1 MKNAKRW
8 LAILLAVTL
17 LCSNGVSQLGMIV
30 SASELETTEEAQP
43 KEDAVV
49 EQAEETKEDTGKAT
63 VEGVTPEEERGE
75 SSAQDA
81 ETANV
86 PKAAAQE
93 GVQEGQNEATVQE
106 TEEAPVAV
114 APAMVAPASESAG
127 QAEEAAAPE
136 VQTYNVKINKSEL
149 NGGQI
154 KIWGSDNNK
163 VDVTEYDGNNQYVK
177 EVKEGEEFNF
187 QITLNDGFEIAQ
199 VKVNGNAFDPANTEG
214 NVITYKVAGINEEKV
229 IDVTYNKVETPAEEK
244 AAEEPK
250 TEDETKV
257 EEPAVENPT
266 ASAAVTATGE
276 IMTDFYVK
284 ADRSSVTVGDT
295 VNVKAI
301 IKPDEFSDKRVTWES
316 SDETIATVDEN
327 GLVTTR
333 AIGTVRITGKSE
345 ANPDMTDFDII
356 TVNPIQVS
364 KITITGYA
372 KEYMLPNETVK
383 LDATVEPDN
392 AADKSVI
399 WTSSDETIA
408 TVDQNGNVNALK
420 QGEVTIRVAANDASG
435 KYAEQKIKVYDAKP
449 QEATVQVWVTN
460 QYRGISY
467 TINIPADGT
476 EVNASD
482 VIQKVDGYVSTN
494 IIRVGTWESGSTWST
509 IQKTNPVQKFRYNNN
524 RIQYTTNGYLW
535 SNVSSNKIVA
545 FYAIKTTAELG
556 NTDVGVAV
564 GDWPYGPGEATSH
577 TKQTIRI
584 KIVVDG
590 SNNEIYNSGLLRY
603 DNRSNG
609 EYGKI
614 EFDCDESRYEIKEIL
629 VYKNDSGTGKPLKTY
644 TSVPTGG
651 ISVKFTD
658 GGTNHYLV
666 KAVVKP
672 KEFDVTYDINGGEG
686 KVPASTKLTA
696 VDGQQVTVATSPQ
709 PTKEGYIF
717 AGWEYDGTT
726 YYGGESF
733 EMPPHNVTF
742 KAKWLKT
749 SGVITYSSN
758 NEEWGTVSRS
768 YETLKDGSTET
779 RGSVAKANEGCVFAG
794 WKNNQTGEIV
804 SNELIYKP
812 IAEPG
817 SYTAVFKA
825 NINKYLELKTNDVTA
840 KYDGKDYATGTATVK
855 DKATGKVADDVTI
868 KYQKADGS
876 WTTNPSEITATN
888 VSDSKTVQV
897 RATSEKYTGEL
908 IGTEKLTITPKPVTV
923 TANSYNKAYGA
934 TDPEFT
940 AKVEGTLGSDT
951 VNYKLNRETGEDVGT
966 YKILAI
972 GDAAQGNYSV
982 TYYPG
987 TLTITAATRPEDRQL
1002 GVTSYEGVYDANEH
1016 TITVDNVLD
1025 GDVVEYSY
1033 DGGET
1038 WTTNLNQYKDVTET
1052 TIKVRVT
1059 NANYDPS
1066 PVELEGTV
1074 KITPKPVTVTA
1085 NSYNKAYGA
1094 TDPTFTA
1101 KVEGTL
1107 GTDAVNY
1114 ILNRETGENVG
1125 TYKILAI
1132 GDATQGNYSVTY
1144 YPGTL
1149 TITASTRPEDK
1160 QLGVTSYEGVYDAN
1174 NHTITVNN
1182 VLDGDVVEYSYDGG
1196 ETWTTNLNQYKDVT
1210 ETTIKVRVTNANYD
1224 PNPVELEGTVKI
1236 TPKPVTV
1243 TANSDSKTYGAA
1255 DPEFTATVVGTLGTD
1270 KVTYNLSREAGEDV
1284 GTYPIT
1290 ASGDATQGNYNV
1302 TYHPGTLTI
1311 TAATR
1316 PEDKQLSVTSYEG
1329 VYDANNHTIT
1339 VNNVLDGDVVEYS
1352 YDGGETWTT
1361 NLNQYKD
1368 VTETT
1373 IKVRVTNANYDPN
1386 PVELEGTVKITP
1398 KPVTVTANSD
1408 SKTYGAADPEFTATV
1423 VGTLG
1428 TDKVTYNLSREAGE
1442 DVGTYPITASGDATQ
1457 GNYNVT
1463 YHPGTLTIT
1472 AATRPEDRQLGV
1484 TSYEGVY
1491 DANEHTI
1498 TVDNVLDGDVVEYS
1512 YDGGETWTTNL
1523 NQYKDVTETTIKVR
1537 VTNANYD
1544 PNPVELEGTVKI
1556 TPKPVTVTANSDSKT
1571 YGAADPEFTA
1581 TVVGTLGTDKVTYNL
1596 SREAGEDVGTY
1607 PITASGDATQGNY
1620 NVTYHPGTLTIT
1632 AATRPEDRQLG
1643 VTSYEGV
1650 YDANEHTITV
1660 NNVLDGDV
1668 VEYSYD
1674 GGETWTTN
1682 LNQYKDVTETTIK
1695 VRVTNANYDPNPV
1708 ELEGTVKITP
1718 KPVTVTAN
1726 SDSKT
1731 YGASDPEFTA
1741 TVEGPLG
1748 SDTVS
1753 YKLNRET
1760 GEDVGTYKILAI
1772 GDAAQGNYSVTYYP
1786 GKLTITAAT
1795 RPEDKQLSVTSYE
1808 GVYDANEH
1816 TITVDNVLDGDVV
1829 EYSYDGGETW
1839 TTNLNQYKD
1848 VTETTIKVR
1857 VTNANY
1863 DPSPVELEGT
1873 VKITPATLTVSTPTD
1888 TKVYEGTPLTAA
1900 GTISGFVNDETAT
1913 FATTGSQ
1920 TEVGSTANTY
1930 SLTWDGT
1937 AKESNYKVVET
1948 IGTLTVTAQSIDPDN
1963 PNYKGITV
1971 DAPTDV
1977 EYTGEDQTWLP
1988 TVTDGNGKALVKDT
2002 DYTVTYDNEDRTNV
2016 TGTITVTINGAG
2028 NYAGTITRT
2037 YQITPK
2043 PVTIT
2048 TESKTKAFDG
2058 TALTA
2063 GGKVEGIV
2071 SGETYGFEVTGSQT
2085 YVGSS
2090 PNTYEMV
2097 WADSEVEG
2105 TSGTYT
2111 AKKTNYT
2118 VTESIGTLA
2127 VTAGTPENPLD
2138 PTLVVNKTHDK
2149 SQTYKAGDVITFTIT
2164 AKNIYEEAKTI
2175 TLEELEG
2182 VALDANVF
2190 ENVAPGA
2197 EVTATATYTVTEQDI
2212 VNGTFTNNVTVTFS
2226 GVDDKFTGTDTV
2238 DELEDA
2244 NPHMTIT
2251 KTTVGA
2257 DAGHIYKL
2265 GEVINYKIT
2274 ATNDGNLTL
2283 TNVKVE
2289 DALTGNVGEN
2299 AFTIDTLAPGEA
2311 QTFDVRY
2318 VVTENDVLA
2327 GKVINNATGTATD
2340 PTDPDEPKTPVTPG
2354 EKEDP
2359 IETPNPSLAVVKTSD
2374 KTGVVKLGETITY
2387 TITVTNNGNVTIN
2400 DIEVT
2405 DELTGNTGDNAFTI
2419 DRLAVGETKQ
2429 FTATYT
2435 VTEDDILEGTIVNR
2449 ATATGKDPR
2458 NEEVTGEGEVRV
2470 DTEEK
2475 DDSKKDDSK
2484 KDDSKK
2490 NDSDKKPG
2498 AVKTGDATDV
2508 IPFFGMTVLAA
2519 GAAIVIALK
2528 KKRRA

>member
-1 MKNAKRW
+1 MKNAKQW

-17 LCSNGVSQLGMIV
+17 LCSNGVSQLAMTV

-43 KEDAVV
+43 KEEAVV
-49 EQAEETKEDTGKAT
+49 EQEEETMEDTDKATAEE
-63 VEGVTPEEERGE
+63 VTPEEERGE
-75 SSAQDA
+75 SSVQDA
-81 ETANV
+81 ETANA
-86 PKAAAQE
+86 PKATAQE
-93 GVQEGQNEATVQE
+93 GVQEGHNEANVL
-106 TEEAPVAV
+106 EAAPATV
-114 APAMVAPASESAG
+114 APTTATPATVTPATAVPASEGAG
-127 QAEEAAAPE
+127 QQGEAAAPE

-154 KIWGSDNNK
+154 KIWVSDNNK

-229 IDVTYNKVETPAEEK
+229 IDVTYNRVETPAEEK

-333 AIGTVRITGKSE
+333 AIGTVRIIGKSE

-524 RIQYTTNGYLW
+524 RIQYTTNGYSW

-629 VYKNDSGTGKPLKTY
+629 VYKNDSGTGTPLKTY

-768 YETLKDGSTET
+768 YETLKDGATET
-779 RGSVAKANEGCVFAG
+779 RGSVAKANEGCVFTG

-812 IAEPG
+812 SAEPG

-855 DKATGKVADDVTI
+855 DKATGKVVDDVI
-868 KYQKADGS
+868 IEYQKADGS

-908 IGTEKLTITPKPVTV
+908 TGTEELTITPKPVTV

-934 TDPEFT
+934 ADPEFT

-987 TLTITAATRPEDRQL
+987 TLTITAATRPEDKQL
-1002 GVTSYEGVYDANEH
+1002 SVTSYEGVYDANEH

-1033 DGGET
+1033 NDGET
-1038 WTTNLNQYKDVTET
+1038 W
-1052 TIKVRVT
+1052 
-1059 NANYDPS
+1059 
-1066 PVELEGTV
+1066 
-1074 KITPKPVTVTA
+1074 
-1085 NSYNKAYGA
+1085 KA
-1094 TDPTFTA
+1094 
-1101 KVEGTL
+1101 
-1107 GTDAVNY
+1107 
-1114 ILNRETGENVG
+1114 
-1125 TYKILAI
+1125 
-1132 GDATQGNYSVTY
+1132 
-1144 YPGTL
+1144 
-1149 TITASTRPEDK
+1149 
-1160 QLGVTSYEGVYDAN
+1160 
-1174 NHTITVNN
+1174 
-1182 VLDGDVVEYSYDGG
+1182 
-1196 ETWTTNLNQYKDVT
+1196 NLNQYKDVT

-1236 TPKPVTV
+1236 TPKSVTV
-1243 TANSDSKTYGAA
+1243 TANS
-1255 DPEFTATVVGTLGTD
+1255 
-1270 KVTYNLSREAGEDV
+1270 YN
-1284 GTYPIT
+1284 
-1290 ASGDATQGNYNV
+1290 
-1302 TYHPGTLTI
+1302 
-1311 TAATR
+1311 
-1316 PEDKQLSVTSYEG
+1316 
-1329 VYDANNHTIT
+1329 
-1339 VNNVLDGDVVEYS
+1339 
-1352 YDGGETWTT
+1352 
-1361 NLNQYKD
+1361 
-1368 VTETT
+1368 
-1373 IKVRVTNANYDPN
+1373 
-1386 PVELEGTVKITP
+1386 
-1398 KPVTVTANSD
+1398 
-1408 SKTYGAADPEFTATV
+1408 
-1423 VGTLG
+1423 
-1428 TDKVTYNLSREAGE
+1428 
-1442 DVGTYPITASGDATQ
+1442 
-1457 GNYNVT
+1457 
-1463 YHPGTLTIT
+1463 
-1472 AATRPEDRQLGV
+1472 
-1484 TSYEGVY
+1484 
-1491 DANEHTI
+1491 
-1498 TVDNVLDGDVVEYS
+1498 
-1512 YDGGETWTTNL
+1512 
-1523 NQYKDVTETTIKVR
+1523 
-1537 VTNANYD
+1537 
-1544 PNPVELEGTVKI
+1544 
-1556 TPKPVTVTANSDSKT
+1556 
-1571 YGAADPEFTA
+1571 
-1581 TVVGTLGTDKVTYNL
+1581 
-1596 SREAGEDVGTY
+1596 
-1607 PITASGDATQGNY
+1607 
-1620 NVTYHPGTLTIT
+1620 
-1632 AATRPEDRQLG
+1632 
-1643 VTSYEGV
+1643 
-1650 YDANEHTITV
+1650 
-1660 NNVLDGDV
+1660 
-1668 VEYSYD
+1668 
-1674 GGETWTTN
+1674 
-1682 LNQYKDVTETTIK
+1682 
-1695 VRVTNANYDPNPV
+1695 
-1708 ELEGTVKITP
+1708 
-1718 KPVTVTAN
+1718 
-1726 SDSKT
+1726 KT

-1741 TVEGPLG
+1741 TVEGTLG
-1748 SDTVS
+1748 SDTVN

-1786 GKLTITAAT
+1786 GTLTITAAT

-1829 EYSYDGGETW
+1829 EYSYNDGETW
-1839 TTNLNQYKD
+1839 KANLNQYKD

-1863 DPSPVELEGT
+1863 DPNPVELEGT
-1873 VKITPATLTVSTPTD
+1873 VKITPATLTVSTPIA

-1977 EYTGEDQTWLP
+1977 EYTGVDQTWLP

-2016 TGTITVTINGAG
+2016 TGIITVTINGAG

-2048 TESKTKAFDG
+2048 TESKTRAFDG

-2071 SGETYGFEVTGSQT
+2071 SGETYGFKTTGSQT

-2090 PNTYEMV
+2090 QNTYEMV

-2118 VTESIGTLA
+2118 VTESIGTLV

-2257 DAGHIYKL
+2257 EEGHIYKL

-2299 AFTIDTLAPGEA
+2299 AWTIDTLAPGEA
-2311 QTFDVRY
+2311 QTFEASY
-2318 VVTENDVLA
+2318 TVTENDVLE
-2327 GKVINNATGTATD
+2327 GKVVNNATGTATN
-2340 PTDPDEPKTPVTPG
+2340 PTNPEKPDTPVTPG
-2354 EKEDP
+2354 TKENP
-2359 IETPNPSLAVVKTSD
+2359 IETPNPSLTVVKTSD

-2435 VTEDDILEGTIVNR
+2435 VTEDDILEGIIVNR

-2458 NEEVTGEGEVRV
+2458 NEEVTGDGEVRV

>member
-93 GVQEGQNEATVQE
+93 GQNEANVP
-106 TEEAPVAV
+106 EAAPATV
-114 APAMVAPASESAG
+114 APTTVAPTTATPATVTPATAVPASEGAG
-127 QAEEAAAPE
+127 QQGEATAPE

-149 NGGQI
+149 DGGQI

-229 IDVTYNKVETPAEEK
+229 IDVTYNEVETPAEKK

-257 EEPAVENPT
+257 EEPAVEDSTATAEMEDNSINT
-266 ASAAVTATGE
+266 ASLNENVSTVANTDTNRTVRVGQTITLDSKNVEKGFFNYTHEWTVNDNTIVRLNTTSGTSITVTGLKAGETIVTDAYTKQSIFGLSNGKKTYTITVRSAVTPTNITIEG
-276 IMTDFYVK
+276 
-284 ADRSSVTVGDT
+284 
-295 VNVKAI
+295 
-301 IKPDEFSDKRVTWES
+301 SDKVTQFQTMQLTAKLTLADADGTVTWS
-316 SDETIATVDEN
+316 SSNEQILSVDDKGVVTGRRQGEATVTASVQ
-327 GLVTTR
+327 GTAVSTT
-333 AIGTVRITGKSE
+333 KK
-345 ANPDMTDFDII
+345 I
-356 TVNPIQVS
+356 TVEQDTATKGTKATVYFLLDPTKDPNSNDQSEWGEAYGTAVVNLENAKWVNDKNCFEDVDQRVISWPKGTNIIPRNS
-364 KITITGYA
+364 KEWDQIFNNYQATLKAQFGELQFSKDDVEEITLVPAKISKNNGTTSTSLATHLDCSVNIKCKNIALVKYYLFDAGGTGYVQQGSQNYIINDSA
-372 KEYMLPNETVK
+372 KTDP
-383 LDATVEPDN
+383 
-392 AADKSVI
+392 KSVI
-399 WTSSDETIA
+399 GNDFPETKTVSGVTYTFSGWYTDQSLTKPAPEFPAKVTASVDYYAKYIAGYQVMYNLAGGKFSDGSTSATEKHNVDTMVVVREQPTRAGYKFTGWTVEGLGETTSLNSGAIF
-408 TVDQNGNVNALK
+408 TMPNGNVTLTAK
-420 QGEVTIRVAANDASG
+420 WE
-435 KYAEQKIKVYDAKP
+435 EQKIEEFLTLVPEDVAKP
-449 QEATVQVWVTN
+449 
-460 QYRGISY
+460 Y
-467 TINIPADGT
+467 DGT
-476 EVNASD
+476 EL
-482 VIQKVDGYVSTN
+482 Q
-494 IIRVGTWESGSTWST
+494 
-509 IQKTNPVQKFRYNNN
+509 
-524 RIQYTTNGYLW
+524 
-535 SNVSSNKIVA
+535 
-545 FYAIKTTAELG
+545 
-556 NTDVGVAV
+556 
-564 GDWPYGPGEATSH
+564 
-577 TKQTIRI
+577 
-584 KIVVDG
+584 
-590 SNNEIYNSGLLRY
+590 
-603 DNRSNG
+603 
-609 EYGKI
+609 
-614 EFDCDESRYEIKEIL
+614 
-629 VYKNDSGTGKPLKTY
+629 
-644 TSVPTGG
+644 
-651 ISVKFTD
+651 
-658 GGTNHYLV
+658 
-666 KAVVKP
+666 
-672 KEFDVTYDINGGEG
+672 
-686 KVPASTKLTA
+686 
-696 VDGQQVTVATSPQ
+696 
-709 PTKEGYIF
+709 
-717 AGWEYDGTT
+717 AG
-726 YYGGESF
+726 
-733 EMPPHNVTF
+733 
-742 KAKWLKT
+742 
-749 SGVITYSSN
+749 
-758 NEEWGTVSRS
+758 
-768 YETLKDGSTET
+768 
-779 RGSVAKANEGCVFAG
+779 
-794 WKNNQTGEIV
+794 
-804 SNELIYKP
+804 
-812 IAEPG
+812 
-817 SYTAVFKA
+817 
-825 NINKYLELKTNDVTA
+825 TA
-840 KYDGKDYATGTATVK
+840 KV
-855 DKATGKVADDVTI
+855 TGKVEGADTASVKIEYSLNGTD
-868 KYQKADGS
+868 

-908 IGTEKLTITPKPVTV
+908 TGTEELTITPKPVTV

-940 AKVEGTLGSDT
+940 ATVEGILGSDTVNYKLNRETGEDVGTYKILAIGDAAQGNYSVTYYPGTLTITAATRPEDKQLSVTSYEGVYDANEHTITVDNVLDGDVVEYSYDGGETWTTNLNQYKDVTETTIKVRVTNANYDPSPVELEGTVKITPKPVTVTANSDSKTYGAVDPEFTATVVGTLGTDKVTYSLSREAGEDVGEYLITASGDVAQGNYSVSYNPGTLTIVASDREKAVEVASYNGVYDAKKHTIEVKNLERGDLVKYSYDNGTTWEDELKEYTDVTAGTTILVQVMNDNYAEVPKLTGTVTITPKPVTVTANSDSKTYGAADPEFTATVEGTLGSDT

-987 TLTITAATRPEDRQL
+987 TLTITAATRPEDKQL
-1002 GVTSYEGVYDANEH
+1002 SVTSYEGVYDANEH

-1149 TITASTRPEDK
+1149 TITA
-1160 QLGVTSYEGVYDAN
+1160 
-1174 NHTITVNN
+1174 
-1182 VLDGDVVEYSYDGG
+1182 
-1196 ETWTTNLNQYKDVT
+1196 
-1210 ETTIKVRVTNANYD
+1210 
-1224 PNPVELEGTVKI
+1224 
-1236 TPKPVTV
+1236 
-1243 TANSDSKTYGAA
+1243 
-1255 DPEFTATVVGTLGTD
+1255 
-1270 KVTYNLSREAGEDV
+1270 
-1284 GTYPIT
+1284 
-1290 ASGDATQGNYNV
+1290 
-1302 TYHPGTLTI
+1302 
-1311 TAATR
+1311 
-1316 PEDKQLSVTSYEG
+1316 
-1329 VYDANNHTIT
+1329 
-1339 VNNVLDGDVVEYS
+1339 
-1352 YDGGETWTT
+1352 
-1361 NLNQYKD
+1361 
-1368 VTETT
+1368 
-1373 IKVRVTNANYDPN
+1373 
-1386 PVELEGTVKITP
+1386 
-1398 KPVTVTANSD
+1398 
-1408 SKTYGAADPEFTATV
+1408 
-1423 VGTLG
+1423 
-1428 TDKVTYNLSREAGE
+1428 
-1442 DVGTYPITASGDATQ
+1442 
-1457 GNYNVT
+1457 
-1463 YHPGTLTIT
+1463 
-1472 AATRPEDRQLGV
+1472 
-1484 TSYEGVY
+1484 
-1491 DANEHTI
+1491 
-1498 TVDNVLDGDVVEYS
+1498 
-1512 YDGGETWTTNL
+1512 
-1523 NQYKDVTETTIKVR
+1523 
-1537 VTNANYD
+1537 
-1544 PNPVELEGTVKI
+1544 
-1556 TPKPVTVTANSDSKT
+1556 
-1571 YGAADPEFTA
+1571 
-1581 TVVGTLGTDKVTYNL
+1581 
-1596 SREAGEDVGTY
+1596 
-1607 PITASGDATQGNY
+1607 
-1620 NVTYHPGTLTIT
+1620 
-1632 AATRPEDRQLG
+1632 
-1643 VTSYEGV
+1643 
-1650 YDANEHTITV
+1650 
-1660 NNVLDGDV
+1660 
-1668 VEYSYD
+1668 
-1674 GGETWTTN
+1674 
-1682 LNQYKDVTETTIK
+1682 
-1695 VRVTNANYDPNPV
+1695 
-1708 ELEGTVKITP
+1708 
-1718 KPVTVTAN
+1718 
-1726 SDSKT
+1726 
-1731 YGASDPEFTA
+1731 
-1741 TVEGPLG
+1741 
-1748 SDTVS
+1748 
-1753 YKLNRET
+1753 
-1760 GEDVGTYKILAI
+1760 
-1772 GDAAQGNYSVTYYP
+1772 
-1786 GKLTITAAT
+1786 AT

-1873 VKITPATLTVSTPTD
+1873 VKITPKPVTVTANSYNKAYGATDPEFTATVEGILGSDTVNYKLNRETGEDVGTYKILAIGDAAQGNYSVTYYPGTLTITAATRPEDKQLSVTSYEGVYDANEHTITVDNVLDGDVVEYSYDGGETWTTNLNQYKDVTETTIKVRVTNVNYDPNPVELEGTVKITPATLTVSTPIA

-1948 IGTLTVTAQSIDPDN
+1948 IGTLTVTAQSIDPEN
-1963 PNYKGITV
+1963 PDYKGITV

-1977 EYTGEDQTWLP
+1977 EYTGADQTWLP

-2016 TGTITVTINGAG
+2016 TGIITVTINGAG

-2048 TESKTKAFDG
+2048 TESKTRAFDG

-2071 SGETYGFEVTGSQT
+2071 SGETYGFKTTGSQT

-2090 PNTYEMV
+2090 QNTYEMV

-2257 DAGHIYKL
+2257 EEGHIYKL
-2265 GEVINYKIT
+2265 GEVINYKII

-2299 AFTIDTLAPGEA
+2299 AFTIDTLAPDEA

-2327 GKVINNATGTATD
+2327 GKVVNNATGTATD

-2484 KDDSKK
+2484 K

>member
-1 MKNAKRW
+1 MKNAKRC

-17 LCSNGVSQLGMIV
+17 LCSNGVSQLGTIV

-93 GVQEGQNEATVQE
+93 GQNEANVP
-106 TEEAPVAV
+106 EAAPATV
-114 APAMVAPASESAG
+114 APTTATPATAVPASEGAG
-127 QAEEAAAPE
+127 QQGEATAPE

-149 NGGQI
+149 DGGQI
-154 KIWGSDNNK
+154 KAWGSDNNK

-229 IDVTYNKVETPAEEK
+229 IDVTYNKIETPAEEK

-257 EEPAVENPT
+257 EEPAVAEPEDNSIST
-266 ASAAVTATGE
+266 ASLNENISTVADSEKTIKVGETASLKSSDYKSRKYSHIWSITSGNDVIKLTGSGYKVTAE
-276 IMTDFYVK
+276 
-284 ADRSSVTVGDT
+284 
-295 VNVKAI
+295 
-301 IKPDEFSDKRVTWES
+301 
-316 SDETIATVDEN
+316 
-327 GLVTTR
+327 GL
-333 AIGTVRITGKSE
+333 
-345 ANPDMTDFDII
+345 
-356 TVNPIQVS
+356 
-364 KITITGYA
+364 
-372 KEYMLPNETVK
+372 KE
-383 LDATVEPDN
+383 
-392 AADKSVI
+392 
-399 WTSSDETIA
+399 
-408 TVDQNGNVNALK
+408 
-420 QGEVTIRVAANDASG
+420 
-435 KYAEQKIKVYDAKP
+435 
-449 QEATVQVWVTN
+449 
-460 QYRGISY
+460 
-467 TINIPADGT
+467 
-476 EVNASD
+476 
-482 VIQKVDGYVSTN
+482 
-494 IIRVGTWESGSTWST
+494 
-509 IQKTNPVQKFRYNNN
+509 
-524 RIQYTTNGYLW
+524 
-535 SNVSSNKIVA
+535 
-545 FYAIKTTAELG
+545 
-556 NTDVGVAV
+556 
-564 GDWPYGPGEATSH
+564 
-577 TKQTIRI
+577 
-584 KIVVDG
+584 
-590 SNNEIYNSGLLRY
+590 
-603 DNRSNG
+603 
-609 EYGKI
+609 
-614 EFDCDESRYEIKEIL
+614 
-629 VYKNDSGTGKPLKTY
+629 
-644 TSVPTGG
+644 
-651 ISVKFTD
+651 
-658 GGTNHYLV
+658 
-666 KAVVKP
+666 
-672 KEFDVTYDINGGEG
+672 
-686 KVPASTKLTA
+686 
-696 VDGQQVTVATSPQ
+696 
-709 PTKEGYIF
+709 
-717 AGWEYDGTT
+717 
-726 YYGGESF
+726 
-733 EMPPHNVTF
+733 
-742 KAKWLKT
+742 
-749 SGVITYSSN
+749 
-758 NEEWGTVSRS
+758 
-768 YETLKDGSTET
+768 
-779 RGSVAKANEGCVFAG
+779 
-794 WKNNQTGEIV
+794 
-804 SNELIYKP
+804 
-812 IAEPG
+812 
-817 SYTAVFKA
+817 
-825 NINKYLELKTNDVTA
+825 
-840 KYDGKDYATGTATVK
+840 GTATVSDWIYRYSLYHTTITYTVRVTSSEKVTVKPAIVYYLK
-855 DKATGKVADDVTI
+855 DPTKDANSNDTGHWGDAYGNATVNVEGAKWVNDKNCFNGLSQRVVSWPNNTNVIPKNSTHWNAIFNEYKASIQTQLGGVKITADDVEEITLVPAKISKNNGTDPDLHLDCNVNIKCKSVALVKYYLFDANGTNCEMLGSKNYIVKDTSTTKPGDVTSRTFPETKTVNGVTYKFSGWYTDENLTQRAPEFPAKVTGSVNYYAKYTAEYKVSYNLAGGKFSDDSTSAEEKHNADTTVTVKEEPTRAGYEFIGWTVEGLGTTTTLDSGETFTMPNRDVTLTAKWEEQKIEEFLTLVPKDVSKPYDGTELQAGTAKVTGKVEGADTASVKIEYSLNGKD
-868 KYQKADGS
+868 
-876 WTTNPSEITATN
+876 WTTNPSEVTATN

-908 IGTEKLTITPKPVTV
+908 TGTEELTITPKPVTV
-923 TANSYNKAYGA
+923 TANSYNKTYGA
-934 TDPEFT
+934 SDPEFT
-940 AKVEGTLGSDT
+940 VTVVGTLGTDKVTYNLS
-951 VNYKLNRETGEDVGT
+951 REAGEDVGT
-966 YKILAI
+966 YPITAS
-972 GDAAQGNYSV
+972 GDAIQGNYNV
-982 TYYPG
+982 TYHPG

-1074 KITPKPVTVTA
+1074 KITP
-1085 NSYNKAYGA
+1085 
-1094 TDPTFTA
+1094 
-1101 KVEGTL
+1101 
-1107 GTDAVNY
+1107 
-1114 ILNRETGENVG
+1114 
-1125 TYKILAI
+1125 
-1132 GDATQGNYSVTY
+1132 
-1144 YPGTL
+1144 
-1149 TITASTRPEDK
+1149 
-1160 QLGVTSYEGVYDAN
+1160 
-1174 NHTITVNN
+1174 
-1182 VLDGDVVEYSYDGG
+1182 
-1196 ETWTTNLNQYKDVT
+1196 
-1210 ETTIKVRVTNANYD
+1210 
-1224 PNPVELEGTVKI
+1224 
-1236 TPKPVTV
+1236 
-1243 TANSDSKTYGAA
+1243 
-1255 DPEFTATVVGTLGTD
+1255 
-1270 KVTYNLSREAGEDV
+1270 
-1284 GTYPIT
+1284 
-1290 ASGDATQGNYNV
+1290 
-1302 TYHPGTLTI
+1302 
-1311 TAATR
+1311 
-1316 PEDKQLSVTSYEG
+1316 
-1329 VYDANNHTIT
+1329 
-1339 VNNVLDGDVVEYS
+1339 
-1352 YDGGETWTT
+1352 
-1361 NLNQYKD
+1361 
-1368 VTETT
+1368 
-1373 IKVRVTNANYDPN
+1373 
-1386 PVELEGTVKITP
+1386 
-1398 KPVTVTANSD
+1398 
-1408 SKTYGAADPEFTATV
+1408 
-1423 VGTLG
+1423 
-1428 TDKVTYNLSREAGE
+1428 
-1442 DVGTYPITASGDATQ
+1442 
-1457 GNYNVT
+1457 
-1463 YHPGTLTIT
+1463 
-1472 AATRPEDRQLGV
+1472 
-1484 TSYEGVY
+1484 
-1491 DANEHTI
+1491 
-1498 TVDNVLDGDVVEYS
+1498 
-1512 YDGGETWTTNL
+1512 
-1523 NQYKDVTETTIKVR
+1523 
-1537 VTNANYD
+1537 
-1544 PNPVELEGTVKI
+1544 
-1556 TPKPVTVTANSDSKT
+1556 
-1571 YGAADPEFTA
+1571 
-1581 TVVGTLGTDKVTYNL
+1581 
-1596 SREAGEDVGTY
+1596 
-1607 PITASGDATQGNY
+1607 
-1620 NVTYHPGTLTIT
+1620 
-1632 AATRPEDRQLG
+1632 
-1643 VTSYEGV
+1643 
-1650 YDANEHTITV
+1650 
-1660 NNVLDGDV
+1660 
-1668 VEYSYD
+1668 
-1674 GGETWTTN
+1674 
-1682 LNQYKDVTETTIK
+1682 
-1695 VRVTNANYDPNPV
+1695 
-1708 ELEGTVKITP
+1708 
-1718 KPVTVTAN
+1718 
-1726 SDSKT
+1726 
-1731 YGASDPEFTA
+1731 
-1741 TVEGPLG
+1741 
-1748 SDTVS
+1748 
-1753 YKLNRET
+1753 
-1760 GEDVGTYKILAI
+1760 
-1772 GDAAQGNYSVTYYP
+1772 
-1786 GKLTITAAT
+1786 
-1795 RPEDKQLSVTSYE
+1795 
-1808 GVYDANEH
+1808 
-1816 TITVDNVLDGDVV
+1816 
-1829 EYSYDGGETW
+1829 
-1839 TTNLNQYKD
+1839 
-1848 VTETTIKVR
+1848 
-1857 VTNANY
+1857 
-1863 DPSPVELEGT
+1863 
-1873 VKITPATLTVSTPTD
+1873 ATLTVSTPIA

-1900 GTISGFVNDETAT
+1900 GTISGFVNGETAT
-1913 FATTGSQ
+1913 FTTTGSQ

-1937 AKESNYKVVET
+1937 AKESNYTVAET
-1948 IGTLTVTAQSIDPDN
+1948 IGTLTVTAQSIDPEN
-1963 PNYKGITV
+1963 PDYKGITV

-2016 TGTITVTINGAG
+2016 TGIITVTINGAG

-2048 TESKTKAFDG
+2048 TESKTRAFDG

-2071 SGETYGFEVTGSQT
+2071 SGETYGFKTTGSQT

-2090 PNTYEMV
+2090 QNTYEMV

-2118 VTESIGTLA
+2118 VTESIGTLV

-2257 DAGHIYKL
+2257 EEGHIYKL
-2265 GEVINYKIT
+2265 NDVINYKIT

-2299 AFTIDTLAPGEA
+2299 AFTIDILAPGEA

-2318 VVTENDVLA
+2318 VVTENDVLE

-2484 KDDSKK
+2484 K

>member
-1 MKNAKRW
+1 MKNAKRC

-17 LCSNGVSQLGMIV
+17 LCSNGVSQLGTIV

-93 GVQEGQNEATVQE
+93 GQNEANVP
-106 TEEAPVAV
+106 EAAPATV
-114 APAMVAPASESAG
+114 APTTATPATAVPASEGAG
-127 QAEEAAAPE
+127 QQGEATAPE

-149 NGGQI
+149 DGGQI
-154 KIWGSDNNK
+154 KAWGSDNNK

-229 IDVTYNKVETPAEEK
+229 IDVTYNKIETPAEEK

-257 EEPAVENPT
+257 EEPAVAEPEDNSIST
-266 ASAAVTATGE
+266 ASLNENISTVADSEKTIKVGETASLKSSDYKSRKYSHIWSITSGNDVIKLTGSGYKVTAE
-276 IMTDFYVK
+276 
-284 ADRSSVTVGDT
+284 
-295 VNVKAI
+295 
-301 IKPDEFSDKRVTWES
+301 
-316 SDETIATVDEN
+316 
-327 GLVTTR
+327 GL
-333 AIGTVRITGKSE
+333 
-345 ANPDMTDFDII
+345 
-356 TVNPIQVS
+356 
-364 KITITGYA
+364 
-372 KEYMLPNETVK
+372 KE
-383 LDATVEPDN
+383 
-392 AADKSVI
+392 
-399 WTSSDETIA
+399 
-408 TVDQNGNVNALK
+408 
-420 QGEVTIRVAANDASG
+420 
-435 KYAEQKIKVYDAKP
+435 
-449 QEATVQVWVTN
+449 
-460 QYRGISY
+460 
-467 TINIPADGT
+467 
-476 EVNASD
+476 
-482 VIQKVDGYVSTN
+482 
-494 IIRVGTWESGSTWST
+494 
-509 IQKTNPVQKFRYNNN
+509 
-524 RIQYTTNGYLW
+524 
-535 SNVSSNKIVA
+535 
-545 FYAIKTTAELG
+545 
-556 NTDVGVAV
+556 
-564 GDWPYGPGEATSH
+564 
-577 TKQTIRI
+577 
-584 KIVVDG
+584 
-590 SNNEIYNSGLLRY
+590 
-603 DNRSNG
+603 
-609 EYGKI
+609 
-614 EFDCDESRYEIKEIL
+614 
-629 VYKNDSGTGKPLKTY
+629 
-644 TSVPTGG
+644 
-651 ISVKFTD
+651 
-658 GGTNHYLV
+658 
-666 KAVVKP
+666 
-672 KEFDVTYDINGGEG
+672 
-686 KVPASTKLTA
+686 
-696 VDGQQVTVATSPQ
+696 
-709 PTKEGYIF
+709 
-717 AGWEYDGTT
+717 
-726 YYGGESF
+726 
-733 EMPPHNVTF
+733 
-742 KAKWLKT
+742 
-749 SGVITYSSN
+749 
-758 NEEWGTVSRS
+758 
-768 YETLKDGSTET
+768 
-779 RGSVAKANEGCVFAG
+779 
-794 WKNNQTGEIV
+794 
-804 SNELIYKP
+804 
-812 IAEPG
+812 
-817 SYTAVFKA
+817 
-825 NINKYLELKTNDVTA
+825 
-840 KYDGKDYATGTATVK
+840 GTATVSDWIYRYSLYHTTITYTVRVTSSEKVTVKPAIVYYLK
-855 DKATGKVADDVTI
+855 DPTKDANSNDTGHWGDAYGNATVNVEGAKWVNDKNCFNGLSQRVVSWPNNTNVIPKNSTHWNAIFNEYKASIQTQLGGVKITADDVEEITLVPAKISKNNGTDPDLHLDCNVNIKCKSVALVKYYLFDANGTNWEMLGSKNYIVKDTSTTKPGDVTSRTFPETKTVNGVTYKFSGWYTDENLTQRAPEFPAKVTGSVNYYAKYTAEYKVSYNLAGGKFSDDSTSAEEKHNADTTVTVKEEPTRAGYEFIGWTVEGLGTTTTLDSGETFTMPNRDVTLTAKWEEQKIEEFLTLVPKDVSKPYDGTELQAGTAKVTGKVEGADTASVKIEYSLNGKD
-868 KYQKADGS
+868 
-876 WTTNPSEITATN
+876 WTTNPSEVTATN

-908 IGTEKLTITPKPVTV
+908 TGTEELTITPKPVTVTANSYNKTYGASDPEFTVTVVGTLGTDKVTYNLSREAGEDVGTYPITASGDAIQGNYNVTYHPGTLTITAATRPEDRQLGVTSYEGVYDANEHTITVDNVLDGDVVEYSYDGGETWTTNLNQYKDVTETTIKVRVTNANYDLNPVELEGTVKITPKPVTVTANSYNKAYGATDPTFTAKVEGTLGTDAVNYILNRETGENVGTYKILAIGDATQGNYSVTYYPGTLTITAATRPEDKQLSVTSYEGVYDANEHTITVDNVLDGDVVEYSYDGGETWTTNLNQYKDVTETTIKVRVTNANYDLNPVELEGTVKITPKPVTVTANSYNKAYGATDPTFTAKVEGTLGTDAVNYILNRETGENVGTYKILAIGDATQGNYSVTYYPGTLTITAATRPEDKQLSVTSYEGVYDANEHTITVDNVLDGDVVEYSYDGGETWTTNLNQYKDVTETTIKVRVTNANYDLNPVELEGTVKITPKPVTV

-940 AKVEGTLGSDT
+940 ATVEGTLGSDT

-1074 KITPKPVTVTA
+1074 KITP
-1085 NSYNKAYGA
+1085 
-1094 TDPTFTA
+1094 
-1101 KVEGTL
+1101 
-1107 GTDAVNY
+1107 
-1114 ILNRETGENVG
+1114 
-1125 TYKILAI
+1125 
-1132 GDATQGNYSVTY
+1132 
-1144 YPGTL
+1144 
-1149 TITASTRPEDK
+1149 
-1160 QLGVTSYEGVYDAN
+1160 
-1174 NHTITVNN
+1174 
-1182 VLDGDVVEYSYDGG
+1182 
-1196 ETWTTNLNQYKDVT
+1196 
-1210 ETTIKVRVTNANYD
+1210 
-1224 PNPVELEGTVKI
+1224 
-1236 TPKPVTV
+1236 
-1243 TANSDSKTYGAA
+1243 
-1255 DPEFTATVVGTLGTD
+1255 
-1270 KVTYNLSREAGEDV
+1270 
-1284 GTYPIT
+1284 
-1290 ASGDATQGNYNV
+1290 
-1302 TYHPGTLTI
+1302 
-1311 TAATR
+1311 
-1316 PEDKQLSVTSYEG
+1316 
-1329 VYDANNHTIT
+1329 
-1339 VNNVLDGDVVEYS
+1339 
-1352 YDGGETWTT
+1352 
-1361 NLNQYKD
+1361 
-1368 VTETT
+1368 
-1373 IKVRVTNANYDPN
+1373 
-1386 PVELEGTVKITP
+1386 
-1398 KPVTVTANSD
+1398 
-1408 SKTYGAADPEFTATV
+1408 
-1423 VGTLG
+1423 
-1428 TDKVTYNLSREAGE
+1428 
-1442 DVGTYPITASGDATQ
+1442 
-1457 GNYNVT
+1457 
-1463 YHPGTLTIT
+1463 
-1472 AATRPEDRQLGV
+1472 
-1484 TSYEGVY
+1484 
-1491 DANEHTI
+1491 
-1498 TVDNVLDGDVVEYS
+1498 
-1512 YDGGETWTTNL
+1512 
-1523 NQYKDVTETTIKVR
+1523 
-1537 VTNANYD
+1537 
-1544 PNPVELEGTVKI
+1544 
-1556 TPKPVTVTANSDSKT
+1556 
-1571 YGAADPEFTA
+1571 
-1581 TVVGTLGTDKVTYNL
+1581 
-1596 SREAGEDVGTY
+1596 
-1607 PITASGDATQGNY
+1607 
-1620 NVTYHPGTLTIT
+1620 
-1632 AATRPEDRQLG
+1632 
-1643 VTSYEGV
+1643 
-1650 YDANEHTITV
+1650 
-1660 NNVLDGDV
+1660 
-1668 VEYSYD
+1668 
-1674 GGETWTTN
+1674 
-1682 LNQYKDVTETTIK
+1682 
-1695 VRVTNANYDPNPV
+1695 
-1708 ELEGTVKITP
+1708 
-1718 KPVTVTAN
+1718 
-1726 SDSKT
+1726 
-1731 YGASDPEFTA
+1731 
-1741 TVEGPLG
+1741 
-1748 SDTVS
+1748 
-1753 YKLNRET
+1753 
-1760 GEDVGTYKILAI
+1760 
-1772 GDAAQGNYSVTYYP
+1772 
-1786 GKLTITAAT
+1786 
-1795 RPEDKQLSVTSYE
+1795 
-1808 GVYDANEH
+1808 
-1816 TITVDNVLDGDVV
+1816 
-1829 EYSYDGGETW
+1829 
-1839 TTNLNQYKD
+1839 
-1848 VTETTIKVR
+1848 
-1857 VTNANY
+1857 
-1863 DPSPVELEGT
+1863 
-1873 VKITPATLTVSTPTD
+1873 ATLTVSTPIA

-1900 GTISGFVNDETAT
+1900 GTISGFVNGETAT
-1913 FATTGSQ
+1913 FTTTGSQ

-1937 AKESNYKVVET
+1937 AKESNYTVAET
-1948 IGTLTVTAQSIDPDN
+1948 IGTLTVTAQSIDPEN
-1963 PNYKGITV
+1963 PDYKGITV

-2016 TGTITVTINGAG
+2016 TGIITVTINGAG

-2048 TESKTKAFDG
+2048 TESKTRAFDG

-2071 SGETYGFEVTGSQT
+2071 SGETYGFKTTGSQT

-2090 PNTYEMV
+2090 QNTYEMV

-2118 VTESIGTLA
+2118 VTESIGTLV

-2257 DAGHIYKL
+2257 EEGHIYKL
-2265 GEVINYKIT
+2265 NDVINYKIT

-2299 AFTIDTLAPGEA
+2299 AFTIDILAPGEA

-2318 VVTENDVLA
+2318 VVTENDVLE

-2484 KDDSKK
+2484 K

>member
-93 GVQEGQNEATVQE
+93 GQNEANVP
-106 TEEAPVAV
+106 EAAPATV
-114 APAMVAPASESAG
+114 APTTVAPTTATPATVTPATAVPASEGAG
-127 QAEEAAAPE
+127 QQGEATAPE

-149 NGGQI
+149 DGGQI

-229 IDVTYNKVETPAEEK
+229 IDVTYNEVETPAEKK

-257 EEPAVENPT
+257 EEPAVEDSTATAEMEDNSINT
-266 ASAAVTATGE
+266 ASLNENVSTVANTDTNRTVRVGQTITLDSKNVEKGFFNYTHEWTVNDNTIVRLNTTSGTSITVTGLKAGETIVTDAYTKQSIFGLSNGKKTYTITVRSAVTPTNITIEG
-276 IMTDFYVK
+276 
-284 ADRSSVTVGDT
+284 
-295 VNVKAI
+295 
-301 IKPDEFSDKRVTWES
+301 SDKVTQFQTMQLTAKLTPADADGTVTWS
-316 SDETIATVDEN
+316 SSNEQILSVDDKGVVTGRRQGEATVTASVQ
-327 GLVTTR
+327 GTAVSTT
-333 AIGTVRITGKSE
+333 KK
-345 ANPDMTDFDII
+345 I
-356 TVNPIQVS
+356 TVEQDTATKGTKATVYFLLDPTKDPNSNDQSEWGEAYGTAVVNLENAKWVNDKNCFEDVDQRVISWPKGTNIIPRNS
-364 KITITGYA
+364 KEWDQIFNNYQATLKAQFGELQFSKDDVEEITLVPAKISKNNGTTSTSLATHLDCSVNIKCKNIALVKYYLFDAGGTGYVQQGSQNYIINDSA
-372 KEYMLPNETVK
+372 KTDP
-383 LDATVEPDN
+383 
-392 AADKSVI
+392 KSVI
-399 WTSSDETIA
+399 GNDFPETKTVSGVTYTFSGWYTDQSLTKPAPEFPAKVTASVDYYAKYIAGYQVMYNLAGGKFSDGSTSATEKHNVDTMVVVREQPTRAGYKFTGWTVEGLGETTSLNSGAIF
-408 TVDQNGNVNALK
+408 TMPNGNVTLTAK
-420 QGEVTIRVAANDASG
+420 WE
-435 KYAEQKIKVYDAKP
+435 EQKIEEFLTLVPEDVAKP
-449 QEATVQVWVTN
+449 
-460 QYRGISY
+460 Y
-467 TINIPADGT
+467 DGT
-476 EVNASD
+476 EL
-482 VIQKVDGYVSTN
+482 Q
-494 IIRVGTWESGSTWST
+494 
-509 IQKTNPVQKFRYNNN
+509 
-524 RIQYTTNGYLW
+524 
-535 SNVSSNKIVA
+535 
-545 FYAIKTTAELG
+545 
-556 NTDVGVAV
+556 
-564 GDWPYGPGEATSH
+564 
-577 TKQTIRI
+577 
-584 KIVVDG
+584 
-590 SNNEIYNSGLLRY
+590 
-603 DNRSNG
+603 
-609 EYGKI
+609 
-614 EFDCDESRYEIKEIL
+614 
-629 VYKNDSGTGKPLKTY
+629 
-644 TSVPTGG
+644 
-651 ISVKFTD
+651 
-658 GGTNHYLV
+658 
-666 KAVVKP
+666 
-672 KEFDVTYDINGGEG
+672 
-686 KVPASTKLTA
+686 
-696 VDGQQVTVATSPQ
+696 
-709 PTKEGYIF
+709 
-717 AGWEYDGTT
+717 AG
-726 YYGGESF
+726 
-733 EMPPHNVTF
+733 
-742 KAKWLKT
+742 
-749 SGVITYSSN
+749 
-758 NEEWGTVSRS
+758 
-768 YETLKDGSTET
+768 
-779 RGSVAKANEGCVFAG
+779 
-794 WKNNQTGEIV
+794 
-804 SNELIYKP
+804 
-812 IAEPG
+812 
-817 SYTAVFKA
+817 
-825 NINKYLELKTNDVTA
+825 TA
-840 KYDGKDYATGTATVK
+840 KV
-855 DKATGKVADDVTI
+855 TGKVEGADTASVKIEYSLNGTD
-868 KYQKADGS
+868 

-908 IGTEKLTITPKPVTV
+908 TGTEELTITPKPVTV

-940 AKVEGTLGSDT
+940 ATVEGTLGSDT

-1059 NANYDPS
+1059 NVNYDPN

-1094 TDPTFTA
+1094 TDPEFTA
-1101 KVEGTL
+1101 TVEGTL
-1107 GTDAVNY
+1107 GSDTVNY
-1114 ILNRETGENVG
+1114 KLNRETGEDVG

-1132 GDATQGNYSVTY
+1132 GDAAQGNYSVTY
-1144 YPGTL
+1144 Y
-1149 TITASTRPEDK
+1149 
-1160 QLGVTSYEGVYDAN
+1160 
-1174 NHTITVNN
+1174 
-1182 VLDGDVVEYSYDGG
+1182 
-1196 ETWTTNLNQYKDVT
+1196 
-1210 ETTIKVRVTNANYD
+1210 
-1224 PNPVELEGTVKI
+1224 
-1236 TPKPVTV
+1236 
-1243 TANSDSKTYGAA
+1243 
-1255 DPEFTATVVGTLGTD
+1255 
-1270 KVTYNLSREAGEDV
+1270 
-1284 GTYPIT
+1284 
-1290 ASGDATQGNYNV
+1290 
-1302 TYHPGTLTI
+1302 
-1311 TAATR
+1311 
-1316 PEDKQLSVTSYEG
+1316 
-1329 VYDANNHTIT
+1329 
-1339 VNNVLDGDVVEYS
+1339 
-1352 YDGGETWTT
+1352 
-1361 NLNQYKD
+1361 
-1368 VTETT
+1368 
-1373 IKVRVTNANYDPN
+1373 
-1386 PVELEGTVKITP
+1386 
-1398 KPVTVTANSD
+1398 
-1408 SKTYGAADPEFTATV
+1408 
-1423 VGTLG
+1423 
-1428 TDKVTYNLSREAGE
+1428 
-1442 DVGTYPITASGDATQ
+1442 
-1457 GNYNVT
+1457 
-1463 YHPGTLTIT
+1463 PGTLTIT

-1537 VTNANYD
+1537 VTNVNYD
-1544 PNPVELEGTVKI
+1544 PN
-1556 TPKPVTVTANSDSKT
+1556 
-1571 YGAADPEFTA
+1571 
-1581 TVVGTLGTDKVTYNL
+1581 
-1596 SREAGEDVGTY
+1596 
-1607 PITASGDATQGNY
+1607 
-1620 NVTYHPGTLTIT
+1620 
-1632 AATRPEDRQLG
+1632 
-1643 VTSYEGV
+1643 
-1650 YDANEHTITV
+1650 
-1660 NNVLDGDV
+1660 
-1668 VEYSYD
+1668 
-1674 GGETWTTN
+1674 
-1682 LNQYKDVTETTIK
+1682 
-1695 VRVTNANYDPNPV
+1695 
-1708 ELEGTVKITP
+1708 
-1718 KPVTVTAN
+1718 
-1726 SDSKT
+1726 
-1731 YGASDPEFTA
+1731 
-1741 TVEGPLG
+1741 
-1748 SDTVS
+1748 
-1753 YKLNRET
+1753 
-1760 GEDVGTYKILAI
+1760 
-1772 GDAAQGNYSVTYYP
+1772 
-1786 GKLTITAAT
+1786 
-1795 RPEDKQLSVTSYE
+1795 
-1808 GVYDANEH
+1808 
-1816 TITVDNVLDGDVV
+1816 
-1829 EYSYDGGETW
+1829 
-1839 TTNLNQYKD
+1839 
-1848 VTETTIKVR
+1848 
-1857 VTNANY
+1857 
-1863 DPSPVELEGT
+1863 PVELEGT
-1873 VKITPATLTVSTPTD
+1873 VKITPATLTVSTPIA

-1948 IGTLTVTAQSIDPDN
+1948 IGTLTVTAQSIDPEN
-1963 PNYKGITV
+1963 PDYKGITV

-1977 EYTGEDQTWLP
+1977 EYTGADQTWLP

-2016 TGTITVTINGAG
+2016 TGIITVTINGAG

-2048 TESKTKAFDG
+2048 TESKTRAFDG

-2071 SGETYGFEVTGSQT
+2071 SGETYGFKTTGSQT

-2090 PNTYEMV
+2090 QNTYEMV

-2257 DAGHIYKL
+2257 EEGHIYKL
-2265 GEVINYKIT
+2265 GEVINYKII

-2299 AFTIDTLAPGEA
+2299 AFTIDTLAPDEA

-2327 GKVINNATGTATD
+2327 GKVVNNATGTATD

-2484 KDDSKK
+2484 K

>member
-93 GVQEGQNEATVQE
+93 GQNEANVP
-106 TEEAPVAV
+106 EAAPATV
-114 APAMVAPASESAG
+114 APTTVAPTTATPATVTPATAVPASEGAG

-149 NGGQI
+149 DGGQI
-154 KIWGSDNNK
+154 KAWGSDNNK

-229 IDVTYNKVETPAEEK
+229 IDVTYNKVETPAEKK

-257 EEPAVENPT
+257 EEPAAEETAEPEDNSVNT
-266 ASAAVTATGE
+266 ASLNENVSTVANTDTNRTVRVGQTITLDSKNVEKGFFNYTHEWTVNDNTIVRLNTTSGTSITVTGLKAGETIVTDAYTKQSIFGLSNGKKTYTITVRSAVTPTNITIEG
-276 IMTDFYVK
+276 
-284 ADRSSVTVGDT
+284 
-295 VNVKAI
+295 
-301 IKPDEFSDKRVTWES
+301 SDKVTQFQTMQLTAKLTPADADGTVTWS
-316 SDETIATVDEN
+316 SSNEQILSVDDKGVVTGRRQGEATVTASVQ
-327 GLVTTR
+327 GTAVSTT
-333 AIGTVRITGKSE
+333 KK
-345 ANPDMTDFDII
+345 I
-356 TVNPIQVS
+356 TVEQDTATKGTKATVYFLLDPTKDPNSNDQSEWGEAYGTAVVNLENAKWVNDKNCFEDVDQRVISWPKGTNIIPRNS
-364 KITITGYA
+364 KEWDQIFNNYQATLKAQFGELQFSKDDVEEITLVPAKISKNNGTTSTSLATHLDCSVNIKCKNIALVKYYLFDAGGTGYVQQGSQNYIINDSA
-372 KEYMLPNETVK
+372 KTDP
-383 LDATVEPDN
+383 
-392 AADKSVI
+392 KSVI
-399 WTSSDETIA
+399 GNDFPETKTVSGVTYTFSGWYTDQSLTKPAPEFPAKVTASVDYYAKYIAGYQVMYNLAGGKFSDGSTSATEKHNVDTMVVVREQPTRAGYKFTGWTVEGLGETTSLNSGA
-408 TVDQNGNVNALK
+408 TFTMPNGNVTLTAK
-420 QGEVTIRVAANDASG
+420 WE
-435 KYAEQKIKVYDAKP
+435 EQKIEEFLTLVPKDVSKP
-449 QEATVQVWVTN
+449 
-460 QYRGISY
+460 Y
-467 TINIPADGT
+467 DGT
-476 EVNASD
+476 EL
-482 VIQKVDGYVSTN
+482 Q
-494 IIRVGTWESGSTWST
+494 
-509 IQKTNPVQKFRYNNN
+509 
-524 RIQYTTNGYLW
+524 
-535 SNVSSNKIVA
+535 
-545 FYAIKTTAELG
+545 
-556 NTDVGVAV
+556 
-564 GDWPYGPGEATSH
+564 
-577 TKQTIRI
+577 
-584 KIVVDG
+584 
-590 SNNEIYNSGLLRY
+590 
-603 DNRSNG
+603 
-609 EYGKI
+609 
-614 EFDCDESRYEIKEIL
+614 
-629 VYKNDSGTGKPLKTY
+629 
-644 TSVPTGG
+644 
-651 ISVKFTD
+651 
-658 GGTNHYLV
+658 
-666 KAVVKP
+666 
-672 KEFDVTYDINGGEG
+672 
-686 KVPASTKLTA
+686 
-696 VDGQQVTVATSPQ
+696 
-709 PTKEGYIF
+709 
-717 AGWEYDGTT
+717 AG
-726 YYGGESF
+726 
-733 EMPPHNVTF
+733 
-742 KAKWLKT
+742 
-749 SGVITYSSN
+749 
-758 NEEWGTVSRS
+758 
-768 YETLKDGSTET
+768 
-779 RGSVAKANEGCVFAG
+779 
-794 WKNNQTGEIV
+794 
-804 SNELIYKP
+804 
-812 IAEPG
+812 
-817 SYTAVFKA
+817 
-825 NINKYLELKTNDVTA
+825 TA
-840 KYDGKDYATGTATVK
+840 KV
-855 DKATGKVADDVTI
+855 TGKVEGADTASVKIEYSLNGKD
-868 KYQKADGS
+868 
-876 WTTNPSEITATN
+876 WTTNPSEVTATN

-908 IGTEKLTITPKPVTV
+908 TGTEELTITPKPVTV
-923 TANSYNKAYGA
+923 TANSDSKTYGA
-934 TDPEFT
+934 ADPEFT
-940 AKVEGTLGSDT
+940 VTVVGTLGTDKVTYNLS
-951 VNYKLNRETGEDVGT
+951 REAGEGVGT
-966 YKILAI
+966 YPITAS
-972 GDAAQGNYSV
+972 GDAIQGNYNV
-982 TYYPG
+982 TYHPG
-987 TLTITAATRPEDRQL
+987 TLTITAATRPEDRQP
-1002 GVTSYEGVYDANEH
+1002 GVTSYEGVYDANDH

-1066 PVELEGTV
+1066 LVELEGTV

-1144 YPGTL
+1144 YPGT
-1149 TITASTRPEDK
+1149 
-1160 QLGVTSYEGVYDAN
+1160 
-1174 NHTITVNN
+1174 
-1182 VLDGDVVEYSYDGG
+1182 
-1196 ETWTTNLNQYKDVT
+1196 
-1210 ETTIKVRVTNANYD
+1210 
-1224 PNPVELEGTVKI
+1224 
-1236 TPKPVTV
+1236 
-1243 TANSDSKTYGAA
+1243 
-1255 DPEFTATVVGTLGTD
+1255 
-1270 KVTYNLSREAGEDV
+1270 
-1284 GTYPIT
+1284 
-1290 ASGDATQGNYNV
+1290 
-1302 TYHPGTLTI
+1302 
-1311 TAATR
+1311 
-1316 PEDKQLSVTSYEG
+1316 
-1329 VYDANNHTIT
+1329 
-1339 VNNVLDGDVVEYS
+1339 
-1352 YDGGETWTT
+1352 
-1361 NLNQYKD
+1361 
-1368 VTETT
+1368 
-1373 IKVRVTNANYDPN
+1373 
-1386 PVELEGTVKITP
+1386 
-1398 KPVTVTANSD
+1398 
-1408 SKTYGAADPEFTATV
+1408 
-1423 VGTLG
+1423 
-1428 TDKVTYNLSREAGE
+1428 
-1442 DVGTYPITASGDATQ
+1442 
-1457 GNYNVT
+1457 
-1463 YHPGTLTIT
+1463 
-1472 AATRPEDRQLGV
+1472 
-1484 TSYEGVY
+1484 
-1491 DANEHTI
+1491 
-1498 TVDNVLDGDVVEYS
+1498 
-1512 YDGGETWTTNL
+1512 
-1523 NQYKDVTETTIKVR
+1523 
-1537 VTNANYD
+1537 
-1544 PNPVELEGTVKI
+1544 
-1556 TPKPVTVTANSDSKT
+1556 
-1571 YGAADPEFTA
+1571 
-1581 TVVGTLGTDKVTYNL
+1581 
-1596 SREAGEDVGTY
+1596 
-1607 PITASGDATQGNY
+1607 
-1620 NVTYHPGTLTIT
+1620 
-1632 AATRPEDRQLG
+1632 
-1643 VTSYEGV
+1643 
-1650 YDANEHTITV
+1650 
-1660 NNVLDGDV
+1660 
-1668 VEYSYD
+1668 
-1674 GGETWTTN
+1674 
-1682 LNQYKDVTETTIK
+1682 
-1695 VRVTNANYDPNPV
+1695 
-1708 ELEGTVKITP
+1708 
-1718 KPVTVTAN
+1718 
-1726 SDSKT
+1726 
-1731 YGASDPEFTA
+1731 
-1741 TVEGPLG
+1741 
-1748 SDTVS
+1748 
-1753 YKLNRET
+1753 
-1760 GEDVGTYKILAI
+1760 
-1772 GDAAQGNYSVTYYP
+1772 
-1786 GKLTITAAT
+1786 LTITAAT

-1873 VKITPATLTVSTPTD
+1873 VKITPATLTVSTPIA

-1977 EYTGEDQTWLP
+1977 EYTGADQTWLP

-2016 TGTITVTINGAG
+2016 TGIITVTINGAG

-2048 TESKTKAFDG
+2048 TESKTRAFDG

-2071 SGETYGFEVTGSQT
+2071 SGETYGFKTTGSQT

-2090 PNTYEMV
+2090 QNTYEMV

-2118 VTESIGTLA
+2118 VTESIGTLV

-2257 DAGHIYKL
+2257 EEGHIYKL

-2299 AFTIDTLAPGEA
+2299 AFTIDTLAPDEA

-2484 KDDSKK
+2484 K

>member
-93 GVQEGQNEATVQE
+93 GAQEGQNEANVPEADPAAVVPVTANPATGAPATAAPVSE
-106 TEEAPVAV
+106 GAAPAEEAP
-114 APAMVAPASESAG
+114 
-127 QAEEAAAPE
+127 APE

-149 NGGQI
+149 GGGQI
-154 KIWGSDNNK
+154 KVWGSDNNK

-199 VKVNGNAFDPANTEG
+199 VKVNGNALDPANTEG

-244 AAEEPK
+244 VAEEPK

-257 EEPAVENPT
+257 EEPAVEDST
-266 ASAAVTATGE
+266 ATVAVTATGE

-577 TKQTIRI
+577 KKQTIRI

-629 VYKNDSGTGKPLKTY
+629 VYKNDSGTGIPLKTY

-1160 QLGVTSYEGVYDAN
+1160 QLSVTSYEGVYDAN
-1174 NHTITVNN
+1174 DHTITVDN

-1224 PNPVELEGTVKI
+1224 PSPVELEGTVKI

-1243 TANSDSKTYGAA
+1243 TANSYNKAYGAT
-1255 DPEFTATVVGTLGTD
+1255 DPTFTAKVEGTLGTD

-1329 VYDANNHTIT
+1329 VYDAN
-1339 VNNVLDGDVVEYS
+1339 D
-1352 YDGGETWTT
+1352 
-1361 NLNQYKD
+1361 
-1368 VTETT
+1368 
-1373 IKVRVTNANYDPN
+1373 
-1386 PVELEGTVKITP
+1386 
-1398 KPVTVTANSD
+1398 
-1408 SKTYGAADPEFTATV
+1408 
-1423 VGTLG
+1423 
-1428 TDKVTYNLSREAGE
+1428 
-1442 DVGTYPITASGDATQ
+1442 
-1457 GNYNVT
+1457 
-1463 YHPGTLTIT
+1463 
-1472 AATRPEDRQLGV
+1472 
-1484 TSYEGVY
+1484 
-1491 DANEHTI
+1491 HTI
-1498 TVDNVLDGDVVEYS
+1498 TVD
-1512 YDGGETWTTNL
+1512 
-1523 NQYKDVTETTIKVR
+1523 
-1537 VTNANYD
+1537 
-1544 PNPVELEGTVKI
+1544 
-1556 TPKPVTVTANSDSKT
+1556 
-1571 YGAADPEFTA
+1571 
-1581 TVVGTLGTDKVTYNL
+1581 
-1596 SREAGEDVGTY
+1596 
-1607 PITASGDATQGNY
+1607 
-1620 NVTYHPGTLTIT
+1620 
-1632 AATRPEDRQLG
+1632 
-1643 VTSYEGV
+1643 
-1650 YDANEHTITV
+1650 
-1660 NNVLDGDV
+1660 NVLDGDV

-1741 TVEGPLG
+1741 TVEGTLG

-1772 GDAAQGNYSVTYYP
+1772 GDATQGNYSVTYYP

-1808 GVYDANEH
+1808 GVYDANDH

-1863 DPSPVELEGT
+1863 DPNPVELEGT

-1900 GTISGFVNDETAT
+1900 GTINGFVNGETAT
-1913 FATTGSQ
+1913 FTTTGSQ

-1937 AKESNYKVVET
+1937 AKESNYTVAEA

-1977 EYTGEDQTWLP
+1977 EYTGADQTWLP

-2028 NYAGTITRT
+2028 NYAGTITRE

-2090 PNTYEMV
+2090 QNTYEMV

-2111 AKKTNYT
+2111 AKRTNYT
-2118 VTESIGTLA
+2118 VTENIGTLA

-2458 NEEVTGEGEVRV
+2458 NEEVTGDGEVRV

>member
-1 MKNAKRW
+1 MKNAKRC

-17 LCSNGVSQLGMIV
+17 LCSNGVSQLGTIV

-93 GVQEGQNEATVQE
+93 GQNEANVP
-106 TEEAPVAV
+106 EAAPATV
-114 APAMVAPASESAG
+114 APTTVAPTTATPATVTPATAVPASEGAG
-127 QAEEAAAPE
+127 QQGEATAPE

-149 NGGQI
+149 DGGQI
-154 KIWGSDNNK
+154 KAWGSDNNK

-229 IDVTYNKVETPAEEK
+229 IDVTYNKIETPAEEK

-257 EEPAVENPT
+257 EEPAVAEPEDNSIST
-266 ASAAVTATGE
+266 ASLNENISTVADSEKTIKVGETASLKSSDYKSSKYSHKWSITSGNDVIKLTGSGYKVTAE
-276 IMTDFYVK
+276 
-284 ADRSSVTVGDT
+284 
-295 VNVKAI
+295 
-301 IKPDEFSDKRVTWES
+301 
-316 SDETIATVDEN
+316 
-327 GLVTTR
+327 GL
-333 AIGTVRITGKSE
+333 
-345 ANPDMTDFDII
+345 
-356 TVNPIQVS
+356 
-364 KITITGYA
+364 
-372 KEYMLPNETVK
+372 KE
-383 LDATVEPDN
+383 
-392 AADKSVI
+392 
-399 WTSSDETIA
+399 
-408 TVDQNGNVNALK
+408 
-420 QGEVTIRVAANDASG
+420 
-435 KYAEQKIKVYDAKP
+435 
-449 QEATVQVWVTN
+449 
-460 QYRGISY
+460 
-467 TINIPADGT
+467 
-476 EVNASD
+476 
-482 VIQKVDGYVSTN
+482 
-494 IIRVGTWESGSTWST
+494 
-509 IQKTNPVQKFRYNNN
+509 
-524 RIQYTTNGYLW
+524 
-535 SNVSSNKIVA
+535 
-545 FYAIKTTAELG
+545 
-556 NTDVGVAV
+556 
-564 GDWPYGPGEATSH
+564 
-577 TKQTIRI
+577 
-584 KIVVDG
+584 
-590 SNNEIYNSGLLRY
+590 
-603 DNRSNG
+603 
-609 EYGKI
+609 
-614 EFDCDESRYEIKEIL
+614 
-629 VYKNDSGTGKPLKTY
+629 
-644 TSVPTGG
+644 
-651 ISVKFTD
+651 
-658 GGTNHYLV
+658 
-666 KAVVKP
+666 
-672 KEFDVTYDINGGEG
+672 
-686 KVPASTKLTA
+686 
-696 VDGQQVTVATSPQ
+696 
-709 PTKEGYIF
+709 
-717 AGWEYDGTT
+717 
-726 YYGGESF
+726 
-733 EMPPHNVTF
+733 
-742 KAKWLKT
+742 
-749 SGVITYSSN
+749 
-758 NEEWGTVSRS
+758 
-768 YETLKDGSTET
+768 
-779 RGSVAKANEGCVFAG
+779 
-794 WKNNQTGEIV
+794 
-804 SNELIYKP
+804 
-812 IAEPG
+812 
-817 SYTAVFKA
+817 
-825 NINKYLELKTNDVTA
+825 
-840 KYDGKDYATGTATVK
+840 GTATVSDWIYRYSLYHTTITYTVRVTSSEKVTVKPAIVYYLKDPTKDANSNDTGHWGDAYGNATVNVEGAKWVK
-855 DKATGKVADDVTI
+855 DKNCFNGLSQRVVSWPNNTNVIPKNSTHWNAIFNEYKASIQTQLGVKITADDVEEITLVPAKISKNNGTNPDLHLDCNVNIKCKSVALVKYYLFDANGTNWEMLGSKNYIVKDTSTTKPDDVTSRTFPETKTVNGVTYKFSGWYTDENLTQRAPEFPAKVTGSVNYYAKYTAEYKVSYNLAGGKFSDDSTSAEEKHNADTTVTVKEEPTRAGCKFIGWTVEGLGTTTTLDSGETFTMPNRDVTLTAKWEEQKIEEFLTLVPKDVSKPYDGTELQAGTAKVTGKVEGADTAGVKIEYSLNGRD
-868 KYQKADGS
+868 

-908 IGTEKLTITPKPVTV
+908 IGTEELT
-923 TANSYNKAYGA
+923 
-934 TDPEFT
+934 
-940 AKVEGTLGSDT
+940 
-951 VNYKLNRETGEDVGT
+951 
-966 YKILAI
+966 
-972 GDAAQGNYSV
+972 
-982 TYYPG
+982 
-987 TLTITAATRPEDRQL
+987 
-1002 GVTSYEGVYDANEH
+1002 
-1016 TITVDNVLD
+1016 
-1025 GDVVEYSY
+1025 
-1033 DGGET
+1033 
-1038 WTTNLNQYKDVTET
+1038 
-1052 TIKVRVT
+1052 
-1059 NANYDPS
+1059 
-1066 PVELEGTV
+1066 
-1074 KITPKPVTVTA
+1074 ITPKPVTVTA

-1149 TITASTRPEDK
+1149 TITA
-1160 QLGVTSYEGVYDAN
+1160 
-1174 NHTITVNN
+1174 
-1182 VLDGDVVEYSYDGG
+1182 
-1196 ETWTTNLNQYKDVT
+1196 
-1210 ETTIKVRVTNANYD
+1210 
-1224 PNPVELEGTVKI
+1224 
-1236 TPKPVTV
+1236 
-1243 TANSDSKTYGAA
+1243 
-1255 DPEFTATVVGTLGTD
+1255 
-1270 KVTYNLSREAGEDV
+1270 
-1284 GTYPIT
+1284 
-1290 ASGDATQGNYNV
+1290 
-1302 TYHPGTLTI
+1302 
-1311 TAATR
+1311 ATR
-1316 PEDKQLSVTSYEG
+1316 PEDKQLS
-1329 VYDANNHTIT
+1329 
-1339 VNNVLDGDVVEYS
+1339 
-1352 YDGGETWTT
+1352 
-1361 NLNQYKD
+1361 
-1368 VTETT
+1368 
-1373 IKVRVTNANYDPN
+1373 
-1386 PVELEGTVKITP
+1386 
-1398 KPVTVTANSD
+1398 
-1408 SKTYGAADPEFTATV
+1408 
-1423 VGTLG
+1423 
-1428 TDKVTYNLSREAGE
+1428 
-1442 DVGTYPITASGDATQ
+1442 
-1457 GNYNVT
+1457 
-1463 YHPGTLTIT
+1463 
-1472 AATRPEDRQLGV
+1472 V

-1571 YGAADPEFTA
+1571 YGAVDPEFTATVVGTLGTDKVTYSLSREAGEDVGEYLITASGDVAQGNYSVSYNPGTLTIVASDREKAVEVASYNGVYDAKKHTIEVKNLERGDLVKYSYDNGTTWEDELKEYTDVTAGTTILVQVMNDNYAEVPKLTGTVTITPKPVTVTANSDSKTYGAADPEFTV

-1596 SREAGEDVGTY
+1596 SREAGEGVGTY
-1607 PITASGDATQGNY
+1607 PITASGDAIQGNY

-1632 AATRPEDRQLG
+1632 AATRPEDR
-1643 VTSYEGV
+1643 
-1650 YDANEHTITV
+1650 
-1660 NNVLDGDV
+1660 
-1668 VEYSYD
+1668 
-1674 GGETWTTN
+1674 
-1682 LNQYKDVTETTIK
+1682 
-1695 VRVTNANYDPNPV
+1695 
-1708 ELEGTVKITP
+1708 
-1718 KPVTVTAN
+1718 
-1726 SDSKT
+1726 
-1731 YGASDPEFTA
+1731 
-1741 TVEGPLG
+1741 
-1748 SDTVS
+1748 
-1753 YKLNRET
+1753 
-1760 GEDVGTYKILAI
+1760 
-1772 GDAAQGNYSVTYYP
+1772 
-1786 GKLTITAAT
+1786 
-1795 RPEDKQLSVTSYE
+1795 QLSVTSYE

-1873 VKITPATLTVSTPTD
+1873 VKITPATLTVSTPIA

-2016 TGTITVTINGAG
+2016 TGIITVTINGAG

-2048 TESKTKAFDG
+2048 TESKTRAFDG

-2071 SGETYGFEVTGSQT
+2071 SGETYGFKTTGSQT

-2090 PNTYEMV
+2090 QNTYEMV

-2118 VTESIGTLA
+2118 VTESIGTLV

-2164 AKNIYEEAKTI
+2164 AKNIYEETKTI

-2257 DAGHIYKL
+2257 EEGHIYKL
-2265 GEVINYKIT
+2265 NDVINYKIT

-2299 AFTIDTLAPGEA
+2299 AFTIDILAPGEA

-2318 VVTENDVLA
+2318 VVTENDVLE

-2484 KDDSKK
+2484 K

>member
-17 LCSNGVSQLGMIV
+17 LCSNGVSQLGTIV

-93 GVQEGQNEATVQE
+93 GQNEANVP
-106 TEEAPVAV
+106 EAAPATV
-114 APAMVAPASESAG
+114 APTTATPATVTPATAVPASEGAG
-127 QAEEAAAPE
+127 QQGEATAPE

-149 NGGQI
+149 DGGQI
-154 KIWGSDNNK
+154 KAWGSDNNK

-229 IDVTYNKVETPAEEK
+229 IDVTYNKVETPAEKK

-257 EEPAVENPT
+257 EEPAVAETAEPEDNSVNT
-266 ASAAVTATGE
+266 ASLNENVSTVANTDTNRTVRVGQTITLDSKNVEKGFFNYTHEWTVNDNTIVRLNTTSGTSITVTGLKAGETIVTDAYTKQSIFGLSNGKKTYTITVRSAVTPTNITIEG
-276 IMTDFYVK
+276 
-284 ADRSSVTVGDT
+284 
-295 VNVKAI
+295 
-301 IKPDEFSDKRVTWES
+301 SDKVTQFQTMQLTAKLTPADADGTVTWS
-316 SDETIATVDEN
+316 SSNEQILSVDDKGVVTGRRQGEATVTASVQ
-327 GLVTTR
+327 GTAVSTT
-333 AIGTVRITGKSE
+333 KK
-345 ANPDMTDFDII
+345 I
-356 TVNPIQVS
+356 TVEQDTATKGTKATVYFLLDPTKDPNSNDQSEWGEAYGTAVVNLENAKWVNDKNCFEDVDQRVISWPKGTNIIPRNS
-364 KITITGYA
+364 KEWDQIFNNYQATLKAQFGELQFSKDDVEEITLVPAKISKNNGTTSTSLATHLDCSVNIKCKNIALVKYYLFDAGGTGYVQQGSQNYIINDSA
-372 KEYMLPNETVK
+372 KTDP
-383 LDATVEPDN
+383 
-392 AADKSVI
+392 KSVI
-399 WTSSDETIA
+399 GNDFPETKTVSGVTYTFSGWYTDQSLTKPAPEFPAKVTASVDYYAKYIAGYQVMYNLAGGKFSDGSTSATEKHNVDTMVVVREQPTRAGYKFTGWTVEGLGETTSLNSGAIF
-408 TVDQNGNVNALK
+408 TMPNGNVTLTAK
-420 QGEVTIRVAANDASG
+420 WE
-435 KYAEQKIKVYDAKP
+435 EQKIKEFLTLVPEDVAKP
-449 QEATVQVWVTN
+449 
-460 QYRGISY
+460 Y
-467 TINIPADGT
+467 DGT
-476 EVNASD
+476 EL
-482 VIQKVDGYVSTN
+482 Q
-494 IIRVGTWESGSTWST
+494 
-509 IQKTNPVQKFRYNNN
+509 
-524 RIQYTTNGYLW
+524 
-535 SNVSSNKIVA
+535 
-545 FYAIKTTAELG
+545 
-556 NTDVGVAV
+556 
-564 GDWPYGPGEATSH
+564 
-577 TKQTIRI
+577 
-584 KIVVDG
+584 
-590 SNNEIYNSGLLRY
+590 
-603 DNRSNG
+603 
-609 EYGKI
+609 
-614 EFDCDESRYEIKEIL
+614 
-629 VYKNDSGTGKPLKTY
+629 
-644 TSVPTGG
+644 
-651 ISVKFTD
+651 
-658 GGTNHYLV
+658 
-666 KAVVKP
+666 
-672 KEFDVTYDINGGEG
+672 
-686 KVPASTKLTA
+686 
-696 VDGQQVTVATSPQ
+696 
-709 PTKEGYIF
+709 
-717 AGWEYDGTT
+717 AG
-726 YYGGESF
+726 
-733 EMPPHNVTF
+733 
-742 KAKWLKT
+742 
-749 SGVITYSSN
+749 
-758 NEEWGTVSRS
+758 
-768 YETLKDGSTET
+768 
-779 RGSVAKANEGCVFAG
+779 
-794 WKNNQTGEIV
+794 
-804 SNELIYKP
+804 
-812 IAEPG
+812 
-817 SYTAVFKA
+817 
-825 NINKYLELKTNDVTA
+825 TA
-840 KYDGKDYATGTATVK
+840 KV
-855 DKATGKVADDVTI
+855 TGKVEGADTASVKIEYSLNGKD
-868 KYQKADGS
+868 

-908 IGTEKLTITPKPVTV
+908 TGTEELTITPKPVTV
-923 TANSYNKAYGA
+923 TANSYNKTYGA
-934 TDPEFT
+934 SDPEFT
-940 AKVEGTLGSDT
+940 ATVEGTLGSDT

-987 TLTITAATRPEDRQL
+987 TLTITAATRPEDKQL
-1002 GVTSYEGVYDANEH
+1002 SVTSYEGVYDANEH

-1038 WTTNLNQYKDVTET
+1038 WTTNLD
-1052 TIKVRVT
+1052 
-1059 NANYDPS
+1059 
-1066 PVELEGTV
+1066 
-1074 KITPKPVTVTA
+1074 
-1085 NSYNKAYGA
+1085 
-1094 TDPTFTA
+1094 
-1101 KVEGTL
+1101 
-1107 GTDAVNY
+1107 
-1114 ILNRETGENVG
+1114 
-1125 TYKILAI
+1125 
-1132 GDATQGNYSVTY
+1132 
-1144 YPGTL
+1144 
-1149 TITASTRPEDK
+1149 
-1160 QLGVTSYEGVYDAN
+1160 
-1174 NHTITVNN
+1174 
-1182 VLDGDVVEYSYDGG
+1182 
-1196 ETWTTNLNQYKDVT
+1196 QYKDVT

-1243 TANSDSKTYGAA
+1243 TANSYNKAYGA
-1255 DPEFTATVVGTLGTD
+1255 T
-1270 KVTYNLSREAGEDV
+1270 
-1284 GTYPIT
+1284 
-1290 ASGDATQGNYNV
+1290 
-1302 TYHPGTLTI
+1302 
-1311 TAATR
+1311 
-1316 PEDKQLSVTSYEG
+1316 
-1329 VYDANNHTIT
+1329 
-1339 VNNVLDGDVVEYS
+1339 
-1352 YDGGETWTT
+1352 
-1361 NLNQYKD
+1361 
-1368 VTETT
+1368 
-1373 IKVRVTNANYDPN
+1373 
-1386 PVELEGTVKITP
+1386 
-1398 KPVTVTANSD
+1398 
-1408 SKTYGAADPEFTATV
+1408 
-1423 VGTLG
+1423 
-1428 TDKVTYNLSREAGE
+1428 
-1442 DVGTYPITASGDATQ
+1442 
-1457 GNYNVT
+1457 
-1463 YHPGTLTIT
+1463 
-1472 AATRPEDRQLGV
+1472 
-1484 TSYEGVY
+1484 
-1491 DANEHTI
+1491 
-1498 TVDNVLDGDVVEYS
+1498 
-1512 YDGGETWTTNL
+1512 
-1523 NQYKDVTETTIKVR
+1523 
-1537 VTNANYD
+1537 
-1544 PNPVELEGTVKI
+1544 
-1556 TPKPVTVTANSDSKT
+1556 
-1571 YGAADPEFTA
+1571 
-1581 TVVGTLGTDKVTYNL
+1581 
-1596 SREAGEDVGTY
+1596 
-1607 PITASGDATQGNY
+1607 
-1620 NVTYHPGTLTIT
+1620 
-1632 AATRPEDRQLG
+1632 
-1643 VTSYEGV
+1643 
-1650 YDANEHTITV
+1650 
-1660 NNVLDGDV
+1660 
-1668 VEYSYD
+1668 
-1674 GGETWTTN
+1674 
-1682 LNQYKDVTETTIK
+1682 
-1695 VRVTNANYDPNPV
+1695 
-1708 ELEGTVKITP
+1708 
-1718 KPVTVTAN
+1718 
-1726 SDSKT
+1726 
-1731 YGASDPEFTA
+1731 DPEFTA
-1741 TVEGPLG
+1741 TVEGTLG
-1748 SDTVS
+1748 SDTVN

-1786 GKLTITAAT
+1786 GTLTITAAT

-1839 TTNLNQYKD
+1839 TTNLDQYKD

-1873 VKITPATLTVSTPTD
+1873 VKITPATLTVSTPIA

-1900 GTISGFVNDETAT
+1900 GTISGFVNGETAT
-1913 FATTGSQ
+1913 FTTTGSQ

-1937 AKESNYKVVET
+1937 AKESNYTVAET
-1948 IGTLTVTAQSIDPDN
+1948 IGTLTVTAQSIDPEN
-1963 PNYKGITV
+1963 PDYKGITV

-1977 EYTGEDQTWLP
+1977 EYTGADQTWLP

-2016 TGTITVTINGAG
+2016 TGIITVTINGAG

-2048 TESKTKAFDG
+2048 TESKTRAFDG

-2071 SGETYGFEVTGSQT
+2071 SGETYGFKTTGSQT

-2090 PNTYEMV
+2090 QNTYEMV

-2118 VTESIGTLA
+2118 VTESIGTLV

-2257 DAGHIYKL
+2257 EEGHIYKL
-2265 GEVINYKIT
+2265 NDVINYKIT

-2299 AFTIDTLAPGEA
+2299 AFTIDILAPGEA

-2318 VVTENDVLA
+2318 VVTENDVLE

>member
-93 GVQEGQNEATVQE
+93 GQNEANVP
-106 TEEAPVAV
+106 EAAPATV
-114 APAMVAPASESAG
+114 APTTATPATVTPATAVPASEGAG
-127 QAEEAAAPE
+127 QQGEATAPE

-149 NGGQI
+149 DGGQI
-154 KIWGSDNNK
+154 KAWGSDNNK

-229 IDVTYNKVETPAEEK
+229 IDVTYNKIETPAEEK

-257 EEPAVENPT
+257 EEPAVAEPEDNSIST
-266 ASAAVTATGE
+266 ASLNENISTVADSEKTIKVGETASLKSSDYKSRKYSHIWSITSGNDVIKLTGSGYKVTAE
-276 IMTDFYVK
+276 
-284 ADRSSVTVGDT
+284 
-295 VNVKAI
+295 
-301 IKPDEFSDKRVTWES
+301 
-316 SDETIATVDEN
+316 
-327 GLVTTR
+327 GL
-333 AIGTVRITGKSE
+333 
-345 ANPDMTDFDII
+345 
-356 TVNPIQVS
+356 
-364 KITITGYA
+364 
-372 KEYMLPNETVK
+372 KE
-383 LDATVEPDN
+383 
-392 AADKSVI
+392 
-399 WTSSDETIA
+399 
-408 TVDQNGNVNALK
+408 
-420 QGEVTIRVAANDASG
+420 
-435 KYAEQKIKVYDAKP
+435 
-449 QEATVQVWVTN
+449 
-460 QYRGISY
+460 
-467 TINIPADGT
+467 
-476 EVNASD
+476 
-482 VIQKVDGYVSTN
+482 
-494 IIRVGTWESGSTWST
+494 
-509 IQKTNPVQKFRYNNN
+509 
-524 RIQYTTNGYLW
+524 
-535 SNVSSNKIVA
+535 
-545 FYAIKTTAELG
+545 
-556 NTDVGVAV
+556 
-564 GDWPYGPGEATSH
+564 
-577 TKQTIRI
+577 
-584 KIVVDG
+584 
-590 SNNEIYNSGLLRY
+590 
-603 DNRSNG
+603 
-609 EYGKI
+609 
-614 EFDCDESRYEIKEIL
+614 
-629 VYKNDSGTGKPLKTY
+629 
-644 TSVPTGG
+644 
-651 ISVKFTD
+651 
-658 GGTNHYLV
+658 
-666 KAVVKP
+666 
-672 KEFDVTYDINGGEG
+672 
-686 KVPASTKLTA
+686 
-696 VDGQQVTVATSPQ
+696 
-709 PTKEGYIF
+709 
-717 AGWEYDGTT
+717 
-726 YYGGESF
+726 
-733 EMPPHNVTF
+733 
-742 KAKWLKT
+742 
-749 SGVITYSSN
+749 
-758 NEEWGTVSRS
+758 
-768 YETLKDGSTET
+768 
-779 RGSVAKANEGCVFAG
+779 
-794 WKNNQTGEIV
+794 
-804 SNELIYKP
+804 
-812 IAEPG
+812 
-817 SYTAVFKA
+817 
-825 NINKYLELKTNDVTA
+825 
-840 KYDGKDYATGTATVK
+840 GTATVSDWICRYSLYHTTITYTVRVTSSEKVTVKPAIVYYLK
-855 DKATGKVADDVTI
+855 DPTKDANSNDTGHWGDAYGNATVNVEGAKWVNDKNCFNGLSQRVVSWPNNTNVIPKNSTHWNAIFNEYKASIQTQLGGVKITADDVEEITLVPAKISKNNGTDPDLHLDCNVNIKCKSVALVKYYLFDANGTNWEMLGSKNYIVKDTSTTKPGDVTSRTFPETKTVNGVTYKFSGWYTDENLTQRAPEFPAKVTGSVNYYAKYTAEYKVSYNLAGGKFSDDSTSAEEKHNADTTVTVKEEPTRAGYEFIGWTVEGLGTTTTLDSGETFTMPNRDVTLTAKWEEQKIEEFLTLVPKDVSKPYDGTELQAGTAKVTGKVEGADTASVKIEYSLNGKD
-868 KYQKADGS
+868 
-876 WTTNPSEITATN
+876 WTTNPSEVTATN

-908 IGTEKLTITPKPVTV
+908 TGTEELTITPKPVTV
-923 TANSYNKAYGA
+923 TANSYNKTYGA
-934 TDPEFT
+934 SDPEFT
-940 AKVEGTLGSDT
+940 VTVVGTLGTDKVTYNLS
-951 VNYKLNRETGEDVGT
+951 REAGEDVGT
-966 YKILAI
+966 YPITAS
-972 GDAAQGNYSV
+972 GDAIQGNYNV
-982 TYYPG
+982 TYHPG

-1149 TITASTRPEDK
+1149 TITA
-1160 QLGVTSYEGVYDAN
+1160 
-1174 NHTITVNN
+1174 
-1182 VLDGDVVEYSYDGG
+1182 
-1196 ETWTTNLNQYKDVT
+1196 
-1210 ETTIKVRVTNANYD
+1210 
-1224 PNPVELEGTVKI
+1224 
-1236 TPKPVTV
+1236 
-1243 TANSDSKTYGAA
+1243 
-1255 DPEFTATVVGTLGTD
+1255 
-1270 KVTYNLSREAGEDV
+1270 
-1284 GTYPIT
+1284 
-1290 ASGDATQGNYNV
+1290 
-1302 TYHPGTLTI
+1302 
-1311 TAATR
+1311 ATR
-1316 PEDKQLSVTSYEG
+1316 PEDKQLS
-1329 VYDANNHTIT
+1329 
-1339 VNNVLDGDVVEYS
+1339 
-1352 YDGGETWTT
+1352 
-1361 NLNQYKD
+1361 
-1368 VTETT
+1368 
-1373 IKVRVTNANYDPN
+1373 
-1386 PVELEGTVKITP
+1386 
-1398 KPVTVTANSD
+1398 
-1408 SKTYGAADPEFTATV
+1408 
-1423 VGTLG
+1423 
-1428 TDKVTYNLSREAGE
+1428 
-1442 DVGTYPITASGDATQ
+1442 
-1457 GNYNVT
+1457 
-1463 YHPGTLTIT
+1463 
-1472 AATRPEDRQLGV
+1472 V

-1571 YGAADPEFTA
+1571 YGAVDPEFTA
-1581 TVVGTLGTDKVTYNL
+1581 TVVGTLGTDKVTYSL
-1596 SREAGEDVGTY
+1596 SREAGEDVGEY
-1607 PITASGDATQGNY
+1607 LITASGDVAQGNY
-1620 NVTYHPGTLTIT
+1620 SVRYNPGTLTIT
-1632 AATRPEDRQLG
+1632 AATRPEDKQLS

-1660 NNVLDGDV
+1660 DNVLDGDV

-1726 SDSKT
+1726 SYNKA
-1731 YGASDPEFTA
+1731 YGATDPEFTA
-1741 TVEGPLG
+1741 TVEGTLG
-1748 SDTVS
+1748 SDTVN

-1786 GKLTITAAT
+1786 GTLTITAAT
-1795 RPEDKQLSVTSYE
+1795 RPEDRQLGVTSYE

-1873 VKITPATLTVSTPTD
+1873 VKITPATLTVSTPIA

-2016 TGTITVTINGAG
+2016 TGIITVTINGAG

-2048 TESKTKAFDG
+2048 TESKTRAFDG

-2071 SGETYGFEVTGSQT
+2071 SGETYGFKTTGSQT

-2090 PNTYEMV
+2090 QNTYEMV

-2118 VTESIGTLA
+2118 VTESIGTLV

-2257 DAGHIYKL
+2257 EEGHIYKL
-2265 GEVINYKIT
+2265 NDVINYKIT

-2299 AFTIDTLAPGEA
+2299 AFTIDILAPGEA

-2318 VVTENDVLA
+2318 VVTENDVLE

-2484 KDDSKK
+2484 K

>member
-1 MKNAKRW
+1 MKNAKRC

-17 LCSNGVSQLGMIV
+17 LCSNGVSQLGTIV

-93 GVQEGQNEATVQE
+93 GQNEANVP
-106 TEEAPVAV
+106 EAAPATV
-114 APAMVAPASESAG
+114 APTTVAPTTATPATVTPATAVPASEGAG
-127 QAEEAAAPE
+127 QQGEATAPE

-149 NGGQI
+149 DGGQI
-154 KIWGSDNNK
+154 KAWGSDNNK

-229 IDVTYNKVETPAEEK
+229 IDVTYNKIETPAEEK

-257 EEPAVENPT
+257 EEPAVAEPEDNSIST
-266 ASAAVTATGE
+266 ASLNENISTVADSEKTIKVGETASLKSSDYKSSKYSHKWSITSGNDVIKLTGSGYKVTAE
-276 IMTDFYVK
+276 
-284 ADRSSVTVGDT
+284 
-295 VNVKAI
+295 
-301 IKPDEFSDKRVTWES
+301 
-316 SDETIATVDEN
+316 
-327 GLVTTR
+327 GL
-333 AIGTVRITGKSE
+333 
-345 ANPDMTDFDII
+345 
-356 TVNPIQVS
+356 
-364 KITITGYA
+364 
-372 KEYMLPNETVK
+372 KE
-383 LDATVEPDN
+383 
-392 AADKSVI
+392 
-399 WTSSDETIA
+399 
-408 TVDQNGNVNALK
+408 
-420 QGEVTIRVAANDASG
+420 
-435 KYAEQKIKVYDAKP
+435 
-449 QEATVQVWVTN
+449 
-460 QYRGISY
+460 
-467 TINIPADGT
+467 
-476 EVNASD
+476 
-482 VIQKVDGYVSTN
+482 
-494 IIRVGTWESGSTWST
+494 
-509 IQKTNPVQKFRYNNN
+509 
-524 RIQYTTNGYLW
+524 
-535 SNVSSNKIVA
+535 
-545 FYAIKTTAELG
+545 
-556 NTDVGVAV
+556 
-564 GDWPYGPGEATSH
+564 
-577 TKQTIRI
+577 
-584 KIVVDG
+584 
-590 SNNEIYNSGLLRY
+590 
-603 DNRSNG
+603 
-609 EYGKI
+609 
-614 EFDCDESRYEIKEIL
+614 
-629 VYKNDSGTGKPLKTY
+629 
-644 TSVPTGG
+644 
-651 ISVKFTD
+651 
-658 GGTNHYLV
+658 
-666 KAVVKP
+666 
-672 KEFDVTYDINGGEG
+672 
-686 KVPASTKLTA
+686 
-696 VDGQQVTVATSPQ
+696 
-709 PTKEGYIF
+709 
-717 AGWEYDGTT
+717 
-726 YYGGESF
+726 
-733 EMPPHNVTF
+733 
-742 KAKWLKT
+742 
-749 SGVITYSSN
+749 
-758 NEEWGTVSRS
+758 
-768 YETLKDGSTET
+768 
-779 RGSVAKANEGCVFAG
+779 
-794 WKNNQTGEIV
+794 
-804 SNELIYKP
+804 
-812 IAEPG
+812 
-817 SYTAVFKA
+817 
-825 NINKYLELKTNDVTA
+825 
-840 KYDGKDYATGTATVK
+840 GTATVSDWIYRYSLYHTTITYTVRVTSSEKVTVKPAIVYYLKDPTKDANSNDTGHWGDAYGNATVNVEGAKWVK
-855 DKATGKVADDVTI
+855 DKNCFNGLSQRVVSWPNNTNVIPKNSTHWNAIFNEYKASIQTQLGVKITADDVEEITLVPAKISKNNGTNPDLHLDCNVNIKCKSVALVKYYLFDANGTNWEMLGSKNYIVKDTSTTKPDDVTSRTFPETKTVNGVTYKFSGWYTDENLTQRAPEFPAKVTGSVNYYAKYTAEYKVSYNLAGGKFSDDSTSAEEKHNADTTVTVKEEPTRAGCKFIGWTVEGLGTTTTLDSGETFTMPNRDVTLTAKWEEQKIEEFLTLVPKDVSKPYDGTELQAGTAKVTGKVEGADTAGVKIEYSLNGRD
-868 KYQKADGS
+868 

-908 IGTEKLTITPKPVTV
+908 TGTEELTITPKPVTV

-940 AKVEGTLGSDT
+940 ATVEGTLGSDTVNYKLNRETGEDVGTYKILAIGDAAQGNYSVTYHSGTLTITAATRPEDKQLSVTSYEGVYDANEHTITVDNVLDGDVVEYSYDGGETWTTNLNQYKDVTETTIKVRVTNANYDPNPVELEGTVKITPKPVTVTANSYNKAYGATDPTFTAKVEGTLGTDAVNYILNRETGENVGTYKILAIGDATQGNYSVTYYPGTLTITAATRPEDKQLSVTSYEGVYDANEHTITVDNVLDGDVVEYSYDGGETWTTNLNQYKDVTETTIKVRVTNANYDPNPVELEGTVKITPKPVTVTANSYNKAYGATDPTFTAKVEGTLGTDAVNYILNRETGENVGTYKILAIGDATQGNYSVTYYPGTLTITAATRPEDKQLSVTSYEGVYDANEHTITVDNVLDGDVVEYSYDGGETWTTNLDQYKDVTETTIKVRVTNANYDPNPVELEGTVKITPKPVTVTANSYNKAYGTTDPEFTAIVEGTLGRDT

-1074 KITPKPVTVTA
+1074 KITP
-1085 NSYNKAYGA
+1085 
-1094 TDPTFTA
+1094 
-1101 KVEGTL
+1101 
-1107 GTDAVNY
+1107 
-1114 ILNRETGENVG
+1114 
-1125 TYKILAI
+1125 
-1132 GDATQGNYSVTY
+1132 
-1144 YPGTL
+1144 
-1149 TITASTRPEDK
+1149 
-1160 QLGVTSYEGVYDAN
+1160 
-1174 NHTITVNN
+1174 
-1182 VLDGDVVEYSYDGG
+1182 
-1196 ETWTTNLNQYKDVT
+1196 
-1210 ETTIKVRVTNANYD
+1210 
-1224 PNPVELEGTVKI
+1224 
-1236 TPKPVTV
+1236 
-1243 TANSDSKTYGAA
+1243 
-1255 DPEFTATVVGTLGTD
+1255 
-1270 KVTYNLSREAGEDV
+1270 
-1284 GTYPIT
+1284 
-1290 ASGDATQGNYNV
+1290 
-1302 TYHPGTLTI
+1302 
-1311 TAATR
+1311 
-1316 PEDKQLSVTSYEG
+1316 
-1329 VYDANNHTIT
+1329 
-1339 VNNVLDGDVVEYS
+1339 
-1352 YDGGETWTT
+1352 
-1361 NLNQYKD
+1361 
-1368 VTETT
+1368 
-1373 IKVRVTNANYDPN
+1373 
-1386 PVELEGTVKITP
+1386 
-1398 KPVTVTANSD
+1398 
-1408 SKTYGAADPEFTATV
+1408 
-1423 VGTLG
+1423 
-1428 TDKVTYNLSREAGE
+1428 
-1442 DVGTYPITASGDATQ
+1442 
-1457 GNYNVT
+1457 
-1463 YHPGTLTIT
+1463 
-1472 AATRPEDRQLGV
+1472 
-1484 TSYEGVY
+1484 
-1491 DANEHTI
+1491 
-1498 TVDNVLDGDVVEYS
+1498 
-1512 YDGGETWTTNL
+1512 
-1523 NQYKDVTETTIKVR
+1523 
-1537 VTNANYD
+1537 
-1544 PNPVELEGTVKI
+1544 
-1556 TPKPVTVTANSDSKT
+1556 
-1571 YGAADPEFTA
+1571 
-1581 TVVGTLGTDKVTYNL
+1581 
-1596 SREAGEDVGTY
+1596 
-1607 PITASGDATQGNY
+1607 
-1620 NVTYHPGTLTIT
+1620 
-1632 AATRPEDRQLG
+1632 
-1643 VTSYEGV
+1643 
-1650 YDANEHTITV
+1650 
-1660 NNVLDGDV
+1660 
-1668 VEYSYD
+1668 
-1674 GGETWTTN
+1674 
-1682 LNQYKDVTETTIK
+1682 
-1695 VRVTNANYDPNPV
+1695 
-1708 ELEGTVKITP
+1708 
-1718 KPVTVTAN
+1718 
-1726 SDSKT
+1726 
-1731 YGASDPEFTA
+1731 
-1741 TVEGPLG
+1741 
-1748 SDTVS
+1748 
-1753 YKLNRET
+1753 
-1760 GEDVGTYKILAI
+1760 
-1772 GDAAQGNYSVTYYP
+1772 
-1786 GKLTITAAT
+1786 
-1795 RPEDKQLSVTSYE
+1795 
-1808 GVYDANEH
+1808 
-1816 TITVDNVLDGDVV
+1816 
-1829 EYSYDGGETW
+1829 
-1839 TTNLNQYKD
+1839 
-1848 VTETTIKVR
+1848 
-1857 VTNANY
+1857 
-1863 DPSPVELEGT
+1863 
-1873 VKITPATLTVSTPTD
+1873 ATLTVSTPIA

-2016 TGTITVTINGAG
+2016 TGIITVTINGAG

-2048 TESKTKAFDG
+2048 TESKTRAFDG

-2071 SGETYGFEVTGSQT
+2071 SGETYGFKTTGSQT

-2090 PNTYEMV
+2090 QNTYEMV

-2118 VTESIGTLA
+2118 VTESIGTLV

-2164 AKNIYEEAKTI
+2164 AKNIYEETKTI

-2257 DAGHIYKL
+2257 EEGHIYKL
-2265 GEVINYKIT
+2265 NDVINYKIT

-2299 AFTIDTLAPGEA
+2299 AFTIDILAPGEA

-2318 VVTENDVLA
+2318 VVTENDVLE

-2484 KDDSKK
+2484 K

>member
-93 GVQEGQNEATVQE
+93 GQNEANVP
-106 TEEAPVAV
+106 EAAPATV
-114 APAMVAPASESAG
+114 APTTVAPTTATPATVTPATAVPASEGAG
-127 QAEEAAAPE
+127 QQGEATAPE

-149 NGGQI
+149 DGGQI

-229 IDVTYNKVETPAEEK
+229 IDVTYNEVETPAEKK

-257 EEPAVENPT
+257 EEPAVEDSTATAEMEDNSINT
-266 ASAAVTATGE
+266 ASLNENVSTVANTDTNRTVRVGQTITLDSKNVEKGFFNYTHEWTVNDNTIVRLNTTSGTSITVTGLKAGETIVTDAYTKQSIFGLSNGKKTYTITVRSAVTPTNITIEG
-276 IMTDFYVK
+276 
-284 ADRSSVTVGDT
+284 
-295 VNVKAI
+295 
-301 IKPDEFSDKRVTWES
+301 SDKVTQFQTMQLTAKLTPADADGTVTWS
-316 SDETIATVDEN
+316 SSNEQILSVDDKGVVTGRRQGEATVTASVQ
-327 GLVTTR
+327 GTAVSTT
-333 AIGTVRITGKSE
+333 KK
-345 ANPDMTDFDII
+345 I
-356 TVNPIQVS
+356 TVEQDTATKGTKATVYFLLDPTKDPNSNDQSEWGEAYGTAVVNLENAKWVNDKNCFEDVDQRVISWPKGTNIIPRNS
-364 KITITGYA
+364 KEWDQIFNNYQATLKAQFGELQFSKDDVEEITLVPAKISKNNGTTSTSLATHLDCSVNIKCKNIALVKYYLFDAGGTGYVQQGSQNYIINDSA
-372 KEYMLPNETVK
+372 KTDP
-383 LDATVEPDN
+383 
-392 AADKSVI
+392 KSVI
-399 WTSSDETIA
+399 GNDFPETKTVSGVTYTFSGWYTDQSLTKPAPEFPAKVTASVDYYAKYIAGYQVMYNLAGGKFSDGSTSATEKHNVDTMVVVREQPTRAGYKFTGWTVEGLGETTSLNSGAIF
-408 TVDQNGNVNALK
+408 TMPNGNVTLTAK
-420 QGEVTIRVAANDASG
+420 WE
-435 KYAEQKIKVYDAKP
+435 EQKIEEFLTLVPEDVAKP
-449 QEATVQVWVTN
+449 
-460 QYRGISY
+460 Y
-467 TINIPADGT
+467 DGT
-476 EVNASD
+476 EL
-482 VIQKVDGYVSTN
+482 Q
-494 IIRVGTWESGSTWST
+494 
-509 IQKTNPVQKFRYNNN
+509 
-524 RIQYTTNGYLW
+524 
-535 SNVSSNKIVA
+535 
-545 FYAIKTTAELG
+545 
-556 NTDVGVAV
+556 
-564 GDWPYGPGEATSH
+564 
-577 TKQTIRI
+577 
-584 KIVVDG
+584 
-590 SNNEIYNSGLLRY
+590 
-603 DNRSNG
+603 
-609 EYGKI
+609 
-614 EFDCDESRYEIKEIL
+614 
-629 VYKNDSGTGKPLKTY
+629 
-644 TSVPTGG
+644 
-651 ISVKFTD
+651 
-658 GGTNHYLV
+658 
-666 KAVVKP
+666 
-672 KEFDVTYDINGGEG
+672 
-686 KVPASTKLTA
+686 
-696 VDGQQVTVATSPQ
+696 
-709 PTKEGYIF
+709 
-717 AGWEYDGTT
+717 AG
-726 YYGGESF
+726 
-733 EMPPHNVTF
+733 
-742 KAKWLKT
+742 
-749 SGVITYSSN
+749 
-758 NEEWGTVSRS
+758 
-768 YETLKDGSTET
+768 
-779 RGSVAKANEGCVFAG
+779 
-794 WKNNQTGEIV
+794 
-804 SNELIYKP
+804 
-812 IAEPG
+812 
-817 SYTAVFKA
+817 
-825 NINKYLELKTNDVTA
+825 TA
-840 KYDGKDYATGTATVK
+840 KV
-855 DKATGKVADDVTI
+855 TGKVEGADTASVKIEYSLNGTD
-868 KYQKADGS
+868 

-908 IGTEKLTITPKPVTV
+908 TGTEELTITPKPVTV

-940 AKVEGTLGSDT
+940 ATVEGTLGSDTVNYKLNRETGEDVGTYKILAIGDAAQGNYSVTYYPGTLTITAATRPEDRQLGVTSYEGVYDANEHTITVDNVLDGDVVEYSYDGGETWTTNLNQYKDVTETTIKVRVTNVNYDPNPVELEGTVKITPKPVTVTANSYNKAYGATDPEFTATVEGTLGSDT

-1074 KITPKPVTVTA
+1074 KITP
-1085 NSYNKAYGA
+1085 
-1094 TDPTFTA
+1094 
-1101 KVEGTL
+1101 
-1107 GTDAVNY
+1107 
-1114 ILNRETGENVG
+1114 
-1125 TYKILAI
+1125 
-1132 GDATQGNYSVTY
+1132 
-1144 YPGTL
+1144 
-1149 TITASTRPEDK
+1149 
-1160 QLGVTSYEGVYDAN
+1160 
-1174 NHTITVNN
+1174 
-1182 VLDGDVVEYSYDGG
+1182 
-1196 ETWTTNLNQYKDVT
+1196 
-1210 ETTIKVRVTNANYD
+1210 
-1224 PNPVELEGTVKI
+1224 
-1236 TPKPVTV
+1236 
-1243 TANSDSKTYGAA
+1243 
-1255 DPEFTATVVGTLGTD
+1255 
-1270 KVTYNLSREAGEDV
+1270 
-1284 GTYPIT
+1284 
-1290 ASGDATQGNYNV
+1290 
-1302 TYHPGTLTI
+1302 
-1311 TAATR
+1311 
-1316 PEDKQLSVTSYEG
+1316 
-1329 VYDANNHTIT
+1329 
-1339 VNNVLDGDVVEYS
+1339 
-1352 YDGGETWTT
+1352 
-1361 NLNQYKD
+1361 
-1368 VTETT
+1368 
-1373 IKVRVTNANYDPN
+1373 
-1386 PVELEGTVKITP
+1386 
-1398 KPVTVTANSD
+1398 
-1408 SKTYGAADPEFTATV
+1408 
-1423 VGTLG
+1423 
-1428 TDKVTYNLSREAGE
+1428 
-1442 DVGTYPITASGDATQ
+1442 
-1457 GNYNVT
+1457 
-1463 YHPGTLTIT
+1463 
-1472 AATRPEDRQLGV
+1472 
-1484 TSYEGVY
+1484 
-1491 DANEHTI
+1491 
-1498 TVDNVLDGDVVEYS
+1498 
-1512 YDGGETWTTNL
+1512 
-1523 NQYKDVTETTIKVR
+1523 
-1537 VTNANYD
+1537 
-1544 PNPVELEGTVKI
+1544 
-1556 TPKPVTVTANSDSKT
+1556 
-1571 YGAADPEFTA
+1571 
-1581 TVVGTLGTDKVTYNL
+1581 
-1596 SREAGEDVGTY
+1596 
-1607 PITASGDATQGNY
+1607 
-1620 NVTYHPGTLTIT
+1620 
-1632 AATRPEDRQLG
+1632 
-1643 VTSYEGV
+1643 
-1650 YDANEHTITV
+1650 
-1660 NNVLDGDV
+1660 
-1668 VEYSYD
+1668 
-1674 GGETWTTN
+1674 
-1682 LNQYKDVTETTIK
+1682 
-1695 VRVTNANYDPNPV
+1695 
-1708 ELEGTVKITP
+1708 
-1718 KPVTVTAN
+1718 
-1726 SDSKT
+1726 
-1731 YGASDPEFTA
+1731 
-1741 TVEGPLG
+1741 
-1748 SDTVS
+1748 
-1753 YKLNRET
+1753 
-1760 GEDVGTYKILAI
+1760 
-1772 GDAAQGNYSVTYYP
+1772 
-1786 GKLTITAAT
+1786 
-1795 RPEDKQLSVTSYE
+1795 
-1808 GVYDANEH
+1808 
-1816 TITVDNVLDGDVV
+1816 
-1829 EYSYDGGETW
+1829 
-1839 TTNLNQYKD
+1839 
-1848 VTETTIKVR
+1848 
-1857 VTNANY
+1857 
-1863 DPSPVELEGT
+1863 
-1873 VKITPATLTVSTPTD
+1873 ATLTVSTPIA

-1900 GTISGFVNDETAT
+1900 GTISGFVNGETAT

-1948 IGTLTVTAQSIDPDN
+1948 IGTLTVTAQSIDPEN

-1971 DAPTDV
+1971 NEPTDV
-1977 EYTGEDQTWLP
+1977 EYNGEDQTWLP
-1988 TVTDGNGKALVKDT
+1988 IVTDGSGKALVKDT
-2002 DYTVTYDNEDRTNV
+2002 DYTVTYDKEDRTNV
-2016 TGTITVTINGAG
+2016 TGIITVTINGAG

-2048 TESKTKAFDG
+2048 TESKTRAFDG

-2071 SGETYGFEVTGSQT
+2071 SGETYGFKTTGSQT

-2090 PNTYEMV
+2090 QNTYEMV

-2118 VTESIGTLA
+2118 VTESIGTLV

-2257 DAGHIYKL
+2257 EEGHIYKL
-2265 GEVINYKIT
+2265 NDVINYKIT

-2299 AFTIDTLAPGEA
+2299 AFTIDILAPGEA

-2318 VVTENDVLA
+2318 VVTENDVLE

-2340 PTDPDEPKTPVTPG
+2340 PTDPDESKTPITPG

-2449 ATATGKDPR
+2449 ATAIGKDPR
-2458 NEEVTGEGEVRV
+2458 NEEVTGDGEVRV

-2475 DDSKKDDSK
+2475 DSHLTVSKETTSEPENGEKYALGETINYLITVT
-2484 KDDSKK
+2484 
-2490 NDSDKKPG
+2490 NDGNLTLTNVKVTDELTGDEWTIDELAPGEEETFDASYTVKESDLGKTVVNVATATGTTPDPDIEKPDVTPGETEDPVEEEKPALAIDKKVVDPKEEYQIGEVVTYEITVTNIENVTQKNILVEDQMKAAGQARITNIDGANGISNGKQATLDKLVPG
-2498 AVKTGDATDV
+2498 AKATITVEYTIVYDDRGNTITNAAVADGEGENPVTPDVPVVIEKVYNINVVHEFAPNNEGDATLLPEDYTIENLKPNTEKSITAEAVKGYVAYPSVQNVTVVDKDITVTFQYYKDV
-2508 IPFFGMTVLAA
+2508 IRTDPTDPEKPDGVPDEFQVVVRFAAVNGTVSTDRAVVTLVDKNGKPAKDGVGHLTKNQIAAATANTGYDQSSLSWTPVEPTITYDITGEMTFTATFTA
-2519 GAAIVIALK
+2519 TPAPAPAPTEPTTPPA
-2528 KKRRA
+2528 RPTRPTTRTTSADR

>member
-1 MKNAKRW
+1 MKNAKRC

-17 LCSNGVSQLGMIV
+17 LCSNGVSQLGTIV

-93 GVQEGQNEATVQE
+93 GQNEANVP
-106 TEEAPVAV
+106 EAAPATV
-114 APAMVAPASESAG
+114 APTTVAPTTATPATVTPATAVPASEGAG
-127 QAEEAAAPE
+127 QQGEATAPE

-149 NGGQI
+149 DGGQI
-154 KIWGSDNNK
+154 KAWGSDNNK

-229 IDVTYNKVETPAEEK
+229 IDVTYNKIETPAEEK

-257 EEPAVENPT
+257 EEPAVAEPEDNSIST
-266 ASAAVTATGE
+266 ASLNENISTVADSEKTIKVGETASLKSSDYKSSKYSHKWSITSGNDVIKLTGSGYKVTAE
-276 IMTDFYVK
+276 
-284 ADRSSVTVGDT
+284 
-295 VNVKAI
+295 
-301 IKPDEFSDKRVTWES
+301 
-316 SDETIATVDEN
+316 
-327 GLVTTR
+327 GL
-333 AIGTVRITGKSE
+333 
-345 ANPDMTDFDII
+345 
-356 TVNPIQVS
+356 
-364 KITITGYA
+364 
-372 KEYMLPNETVK
+372 KE
-383 LDATVEPDN
+383 
-392 AADKSVI
+392 
-399 WTSSDETIA
+399 
-408 TVDQNGNVNALK
+408 
-420 QGEVTIRVAANDASG
+420 
-435 KYAEQKIKVYDAKP
+435 
-449 QEATVQVWVTN
+449 
-460 QYRGISY
+460 
-467 TINIPADGT
+467 
-476 EVNASD
+476 
-482 VIQKVDGYVSTN
+482 
-494 IIRVGTWESGSTWST
+494 
-509 IQKTNPVQKFRYNNN
+509 
-524 RIQYTTNGYLW
+524 
-535 SNVSSNKIVA
+535 
-545 FYAIKTTAELG
+545 
-556 NTDVGVAV
+556 
-564 GDWPYGPGEATSH
+564 
-577 TKQTIRI
+577 
-584 KIVVDG
+584 
-590 SNNEIYNSGLLRY
+590 
-603 DNRSNG
+603 
-609 EYGKI
+609 
-614 EFDCDESRYEIKEIL
+614 
-629 VYKNDSGTGKPLKTY
+629 
-644 TSVPTGG
+644 
-651 ISVKFTD
+651 
-658 GGTNHYLV
+658 
-666 KAVVKP
+666 
-672 KEFDVTYDINGGEG
+672 
-686 KVPASTKLTA
+686 
-696 VDGQQVTVATSPQ
+696 
-709 PTKEGYIF
+709 
-717 AGWEYDGTT
+717 
-726 YYGGESF
+726 
-733 EMPPHNVTF
+733 
-742 KAKWLKT
+742 
-749 SGVITYSSN
+749 
-758 NEEWGTVSRS
+758 
-768 YETLKDGSTET
+768 
-779 RGSVAKANEGCVFAG
+779 
-794 WKNNQTGEIV
+794 
-804 SNELIYKP
+804 
-812 IAEPG
+812 
-817 SYTAVFKA
+817 
-825 NINKYLELKTNDVTA
+825 
-840 KYDGKDYATGTATVK
+840 GTATVSDWIYRYSLYHTTITYTVRVTSSEKVTVKPAIVYYLKDPTKDANSNDTGHWGDAYGNATVNVEGAKWVK
-855 DKATGKVADDVTI
+855 DKNCFNGLSQRVVSWPNNTNVIPKNSTHWNAIFNEYKASIQTQLGGAKITADDVEEITLVPAKISKNNGTNPDLHLDCNVNIKCKSVALVKYYLFDANGTNWEMLGSKNYIVKDTSTTKPDDVTSRTFPETKTVNGVTYKFSGWYTDENLTQRAPEFPAKVTGSVNYYAKYTAEYKVSYNLAGGKFSDDSTSAEEKHNADTTVTVKEEPTRAGCKFIGWTVEGLGTTTTLDSGETFTMPNRDVTLTAKWEEQKIEEFLTLVPKDVSKPYDGTELQAGTAKVTGKVEGADTAGVKIEYSLNGRD
-868 KYQKADGS
+868 

-908 IGTEKLTITPKPVTV
+908 TGTEELTITPKPVTV

-940 AKVEGTLGSDT
+940 ATVEGTLGSDT

-1002 GVTSYEGVYDANEH
+1002 GVTSYEGVYDAN
-1016 TITVDNVLD
+1016 D
-1025 GDVVEYSY
+1025 
-1033 DGGET
+1033 
-1038 WTTNLNQYKDVTET
+1038 
-1052 TIKVRVT
+1052 
-1059 NANYDPS
+1059 
-1066 PVELEGTV
+1066 
-1074 KITPKPVTVTA
+1074 
-1085 NSYNKAYGA
+1085 
-1094 TDPTFTA
+1094 
-1101 KVEGTL
+1101 
-1107 GTDAVNY
+1107 
-1114 ILNRETGENVG
+1114 
-1125 TYKILAI
+1125 
-1132 GDATQGNYSVTY
+1132 
-1144 YPGTL
+1144 
-1149 TITASTRPEDK
+1149 
-1160 QLGVTSYEGVYDAN
+1160 
-1174 NHTITVNN
+1174 
-1182 VLDGDVVEYSYDGG
+1182 
-1196 ETWTTNLNQYKDVT
+1196 
-1210 ETTIKVRVTNANYD
+1210 
-1224 PNPVELEGTVKI
+1224 
-1236 TPKPVTV
+1236 
-1243 TANSDSKTYGAA
+1243 
-1255 DPEFTATVVGTLGTD
+1255 
-1270 KVTYNLSREAGEDV
+1270 
-1284 GTYPIT
+1284 
-1290 ASGDATQGNYNV
+1290 
-1302 TYHPGTLTI
+1302 
-1311 TAATR
+1311 
-1316 PEDKQLSVTSYEG
+1316 
-1329 VYDANNHTIT
+1329 
-1339 VNNVLDGDVVEYS
+1339 
-1352 YDGGETWTT
+1352 
-1361 NLNQYKD
+1361 
-1368 VTETT
+1368 
-1373 IKVRVTNANYDPN
+1373 
-1386 PVELEGTVKITP
+1386 
-1398 KPVTVTANSD
+1398 
-1408 SKTYGAADPEFTATV
+1408 
-1423 VGTLG
+1423 
-1428 TDKVTYNLSREAGE
+1428 
-1442 DVGTYPITASGDATQ
+1442 
-1457 GNYNVT
+1457 
-1463 YHPGTLTIT
+1463 
-1472 AATRPEDRQLGV
+1472 
-1484 TSYEGVY
+1484 
-1491 DANEHTI
+1491 
-1498 TVDNVLDGDVVEYS
+1498 
-1512 YDGGETWTTNL
+1512 
-1523 NQYKDVTETTIKVR
+1523 
-1537 VTNANYD
+1537 
-1544 PNPVELEGTVKI
+1544 
-1556 TPKPVTVTANSDSKT
+1556 
-1571 YGAADPEFTA
+1571 
-1581 TVVGTLGTDKVTYNL
+1581 
-1596 SREAGEDVGTY
+1596 
-1607 PITASGDATQGNY
+1607 
-1620 NVTYHPGTLTIT
+1620 
-1632 AATRPEDRQLG
+1632 
-1643 VTSYEGV
+1643 
-1650 YDANEHTITV
+1650 
-1660 NNVLDGDV
+1660 
-1668 VEYSYD
+1668 
-1674 GGETWTTN
+1674 
-1682 LNQYKDVTETTIK
+1682 
-1695 VRVTNANYDPNPV
+1695 
-1708 ELEGTVKITP
+1708 
-1718 KPVTVTAN
+1718 
-1726 SDSKT
+1726 
-1731 YGASDPEFTA
+1731 
-1741 TVEGPLG
+1741 
-1748 SDTVS
+1748 
-1753 YKLNRET
+1753 
-1760 GEDVGTYKILAI
+1760 
-1772 GDAAQGNYSVTYYP
+1772 
-1786 GKLTITAAT
+1786 
-1795 RPEDKQLSVTSYE
+1795 
-1808 GVYDANEH
+1808 H

-1873 VKITPATLTVSTPTD
+1873 VKITPATLTVSTPIA

-2016 TGTITVTINGAG
+2016 TGIITVTINGAG

-2048 TESKTKAFDG
+2048 TESKTRAFDG

-2071 SGETYGFEVTGSQT
+2071 SGETYGFKTTGSQT

-2090 PNTYEMV
+2090 QNTYEMV

-2118 VTESIGTLA
+2118 VTESIGTLV

-2257 DAGHIYKL
+2257 EEGHIYKL
-2265 GEVINYKIT
+2265 NDVINYKIT

-2299 AFTIDTLAPGEA
+2299 AFTIDILAPGEA

-2318 VVTENDVLA
+2318 VVTENDVLE

-2484 KDDSKK
+2484 K

>member
-93 GVQEGQNEATVQE
+93 GQNEANVP
-106 TEEAPVAV
+106 EAAPATV
-114 APAMVAPASESAG
+114 APTTATPATVTPATAVPASEGAG

-149 NGGQI
+149 DGGQI
-154 KIWGSDNNK
+154 KAWGSDNNK

-229 IDVTYNKVETPAEEK
+229 IDVTYNKIETPAEEK

-257 EEPAVENPT
+257 EEPAAEETAEPEDNSVNT
-266 ASAAVTATGE
+266 ASLNENVSTVANTDTNRTVRVGQTITLDSKNVEKGFFNYTHKWTVNDNTIVRLNTTSGKSITVTGLKAGETIVTDAYTKQSIFGLSNGKKTYTITVRSAVTPTNITIEG
-276 IMTDFYVK
+276 
-284 ADRSSVTVGDT
+284 
-295 VNVKAI
+295 
-301 IKPDEFSDKRVTWES
+301 SDKVTQFQTMQLTAKLTPADADGTVTWS
-316 SDETIATVDEN
+316 SSNEQILSVDDKGVVTGRRQGEATVTASVQ
-327 GLVTTR
+327 GTAVSTT
-333 AIGTVRITGKSE
+333 KK
-345 ANPDMTDFDII
+345 I
-356 TVNPIQVS
+356 TVEQDTATKGTKATVYFLLDPTKDPNSNDQSEWGEAYGTAVVNLENAKWVNDKNCFEDVDQRVISWPKGTNIIPKNS
-364 KITITGYA
+364 KEWDQIFNNYQATLKAQFGELQFSKDDVEEITLVPAKISKNNGTTSTSLATHLDCSVNIKCKNIALVKYYLFDAGGTGYVQQGSQNYIINDSA
-372 KEYMLPNETVK
+372 KTDP
-383 LDATVEPDN
+383 
-392 AADKSVI
+392 KSVI
-399 WTSSDETIA
+399 GNDFPETKTVSGVTYTFSGWYTDQSLTKPAPEFPAKVTASVDYYAKYIAGYQVMYNLAGGKFSDGSTSATEKHNVDTMVVVREQPTRAGYKFTGWTVEGLGETTSLNSGA
-408 TVDQNGNVNALK
+408 TFTMPNGNVTLTAK
-420 QGEVTIRVAANDASG
+420 WE
-435 KYAEQKIKVYDAKP
+435 EQKIKEFLTLVPEDVAKP
-449 QEATVQVWVTN
+449 
-460 QYRGISY
+460 Y
-467 TINIPADGT
+467 DGT
-476 EVNASD
+476 EL
-482 VIQKVDGYVSTN
+482 Q
-494 IIRVGTWESGSTWST
+494 
-509 IQKTNPVQKFRYNNN
+509 
-524 RIQYTTNGYLW
+524 
-535 SNVSSNKIVA
+535 
-545 FYAIKTTAELG
+545 
-556 NTDVGVAV
+556 
-564 GDWPYGPGEATSH
+564 
-577 TKQTIRI
+577 
-584 KIVVDG
+584 
-590 SNNEIYNSGLLRY
+590 
-603 DNRSNG
+603 
-609 EYGKI
+609 
-614 EFDCDESRYEIKEIL
+614 
-629 VYKNDSGTGKPLKTY
+629 
-644 TSVPTGG
+644 
-651 ISVKFTD
+651 
-658 GGTNHYLV
+658 
-666 KAVVKP
+666 
-672 KEFDVTYDINGGEG
+672 
-686 KVPASTKLTA
+686 
-696 VDGQQVTVATSPQ
+696 
-709 PTKEGYIF
+709 
-717 AGWEYDGTT
+717 AG
-726 YYGGESF
+726 
-733 EMPPHNVTF
+733 
-742 KAKWLKT
+742 
-749 SGVITYSSN
+749 
-758 NEEWGTVSRS
+758 
-768 YETLKDGSTET
+768 
-779 RGSVAKANEGCVFAG
+779 
-794 WKNNQTGEIV
+794 
-804 SNELIYKP
+804 
-812 IAEPG
+812 
-817 SYTAVFKA
+817 
-825 NINKYLELKTNDVTA
+825 TA
-840 KYDGKDYATGTATVK
+840 KV
-855 DKATGKVADDVTI
+855 TGKVEGADTASVKIEYSLNGKD
-868 KYQKADGS
+868 

-908 IGTEKLTITPKPVTV
+908 TGTEELTITPKPVTV
-923 TANSYNKAYGA
+923 TANSYNKTYGA
-934 TDPEFT
+934 SDPEFT
-940 AKVEGTLGSDT
+940 ATVEGTLGSDT

-1038 WTTNLNQYKDVTET
+1038 WTTNLD
-1052 TIKVRVT
+1052 
-1059 NANYDPS
+1059 
-1066 PVELEGTV
+1066 
-1074 KITPKPVTVTA
+1074 
-1085 NSYNKAYGA
+1085 
-1094 TDPTFTA
+1094 
-1101 KVEGTL
+1101 
-1107 GTDAVNY
+1107 
-1114 ILNRETGENVG
+1114 
-1125 TYKILAI
+1125 
-1132 GDATQGNYSVTY
+1132 
-1144 YPGTL
+1144 
-1149 TITASTRPEDK
+1149 
-1160 QLGVTSYEGVYDAN
+1160 
-1174 NHTITVNN
+1174 
-1182 VLDGDVVEYSYDGG
+1182 
-1196 ETWTTNLNQYKDVT
+1196 
-1210 ETTIKVRVTNANYD
+1210 
-1224 PNPVELEGTVKI
+1224 
-1236 TPKPVTV
+1236 
-1243 TANSDSKTYGAA
+1243 
-1255 DPEFTATVVGTLGTD
+1255 
-1270 KVTYNLSREAGEDV
+1270 
-1284 GTYPIT
+1284 
-1290 ASGDATQGNYNV
+1290 
-1302 TYHPGTLTI
+1302 
-1311 TAATR
+1311 
-1316 PEDKQLSVTSYEG
+1316 
-1329 VYDANNHTIT
+1329 
-1339 VNNVLDGDVVEYS
+1339 
-1352 YDGGETWTT
+1352 
-1361 NLNQYKD
+1361 
-1368 VTETT
+1368 
-1373 IKVRVTNANYDPN
+1373 
-1386 PVELEGTVKITP
+1386 
-1398 KPVTVTANSD
+1398 
-1408 SKTYGAADPEFTATV
+1408 
-1423 VGTLG
+1423 
-1428 TDKVTYNLSREAGE
+1428 
-1442 DVGTYPITASGDATQ
+1442 
-1457 GNYNVT
+1457 
-1463 YHPGTLTIT
+1463 
-1472 AATRPEDRQLGV
+1472 
-1484 TSYEGVY
+1484 
-1491 DANEHTI
+1491 
-1498 TVDNVLDGDVVEYS
+1498 
-1512 YDGGETWTTNL
+1512 
-1523 NQYKDVTETTIKVR
+1523 
-1537 VTNANYD
+1537 
-1544 PNPVELEGTVKI
+1544 
-1556 TPKPVTVTANSDSKT
+1556 
-1571 YGAADPEFTA
+1571 
-1581 TVVGTLGTDKVTYNL
+1581 
-1596 SREAGEDVGTY
+1596 
-1607 PITASGDATQGNY
+1607 
-1620 NVTYHPGTLTIT
+1620 
-1632 AATRPEDRQLG
+1632 
-1643 VTSYEGV
+1643 
-1650 YDANEHTITV
+1650 
-1660 NNVLDGDV
+1660 
-1668 VEYSYD
+1668 
-1674 GGETWTTN
+1674 
-1682 LNQYKDVTETTIK
+1682 
-1695 VRVTNANYDPNPV
+1695 
-1708 ELEGTVKITP
+1708 
-1718 KPVTVTAN
+1718 
-1726 SDSKT
+1726 
-1731 YGASDPEFTA
+1731 
-1741 TVEGPLG
+1741 
-1748 SDTVS
+1748 
-1753 YKLNRET
+1753 
-1760 GEDVGTYKILAI
+1760 
-1772 GDAAQGNYSVTYYP
+1772 
-1786 GKLTITAAT
+1786 
-1795 RPEDKQLSVTSYE
+1795 
-1808 GVYDANEH
+1808 
-1816 TITVDNVLDGDVV
+1816 
-1829 EYSYDGGETW
+1829 
-1839 TTNLNQYKD
+1839 QYKD

-1873 VKITPATLTVSTPTD
+1873 VKITPATLTVSTPIA

-1900 GTISGFVNDETAT
+1900 GTISGFVNGETAT
-1913 FATTGSQ
+1913 FTTTGSQ

-1937 AKESNYKVVET
+1937 AKESNYTVAET
-1948 IGTLTVTAQSIDPDN
+1948 IGTLTVTAQSIDPEN
-1963 PNYKGITV
+1963 PDYKGITV

-1977 EYTGEDQTWLP
+1977 EYTGADQTWLP

-2016 TGTITVTINGAG
+2016 TGIITVTINGAG

-2048 TESKTKAFDG
+2048 TESKTRAFDG

-2071 SGETYGFEVTGSQT
+2071 SGETYGFKTTGSQT

-2090 PNTYEMV
+2090 QNTYEMV

-2118 VTESIGTLA
+2118 VTESIGTLV

-2257 DAGHIYKL
+2257 EEGHIYKL
-2265 GEVINYKIT
+2265 NDVINYKIT

-2299 AFTIDTLAPGEA
+2299 AFTIDILAPGEA

-2318 VVTENDVLA
+2318 VVTENDVLE

-2340 PTDPDEPKTPVTPG
+2340 PTDPDESKTPVTPG

-2490 NDSDKKPG
+2490 DDSKKNDSDKKPG

>member
-1 MKNAKRW
+1 MKNAKRC

-17 LCSNGVSQLGMIV
+17 LCSNGVSQLGTIV

-93 GVQEGQNEATVQE
+93 GQNEANVP
-106 TEEAPVAV
+106 EAAPATV
-114 APAMVAPASESAG
+114 APTTVAPTTATPATVTPAAEAPASEGAG
-127 QAEEAAAPE
+127 QAEEATAPE

-149 NGGQI
+149 DGGQI
-154 KIWGSDNNK
+154 KAWGSDNNK

-187 QITLNDGFEIAQ
+187 QITLKDGFEIAQ

-257 EEPAVENPT
+257 EEPAAEETAEPEDNSVNT
-266 ASAAVTATGE
+266 ASLNENISTVANTDTNRTVRVGQTITLDSKNVEKGFFNYTHEWTVNDNTIVRLNTTSGTSITVTGLKAGETIVTDAYTKQSIFGLSNGKKTYTITVRSAVTPTNITIEG
-276 IMTDFYVK
+276 
-284 ADRSSVTVGDT
+284 
-295 VNVKAI
+295 
-301 IKPDEFSDKRVTWES
+301 SDKVTQFQTMQLTAKLTPADADGTVTWS
-316 SDETIATVDEN
+316 SSNEQILSVDDKGVVTGRRQGEATVTASVQ
-327 GLVTTR
+327 GTAVSTT
-333 AIGTVRITGKSE
+333 KK
-345 ANPDMTDFDII
+345 I
-356 TVNPIQVS
+356 TVEQDTATKGTKATVYFLLDPTKDPNSNDQSEWGEAYGTAVVNLENAKWVNDKNCFEDVDQRVISWPKGTNIIPRNS
-364 KITITGYA
+364 KEWDQIFNNYQATLKAQFGELQFSKDDVEEITLVPAKISKNNGTTSTSLATHLDCSVNIKCKNIALVKYYLFDAGGTGYVQQGSQNYIINDSA
-372 KEYMLPNETVK
+372 KTDP
-383 LDATVEPDN
+383 
-392 AADKSVI
+392 KSVI
-399 WTSSDETIA
+399 GNDFPETKTVSDVTYTFSGWYTDQSLTKPAPEFPAKVTASVDYYAKYIAGYQVMYNLAGGKFSDGSTSATEKHNVDTMVVVREQPTRAGYKFTGWTVEGLGETTSLNSGAIF
-408 TVDQNGNVNALK
+408 TMPNGNVTLTAK
-420 QGEVTIRVAANDASG
+420 WE
-435 KYAEQKIKVYDAKP
+435 EQKIEKFLTLVPKDVSKP
-449 QEATVQVWVTN
+449 
-460 QYRGISY
+460 Y
-467 TINIPADGT
+467 DGT
-476 EVNASD
+476 EL
-482 VIQKVDGYVSTN
+482 Q
-494 IIRVGTWESGSTWST
+494 
-509 IQKTNPVQKFRYNNN
+509 
-524 RIQYTTNGYLW
+524 
-535 SNVSSNKIVA
+535 
-545 FYAIKTTAELG
+545 
-556 NTDVGVAV
+556 
-564 GDWPYGPGEATSH
+564 
-577 TKQTIRI
+577 
-584 KIVVDG
+584 
-590 SNNEIYNSGLLRY
+590 
-603 DNRSNG
+603 
-609 EYGKI
+609 
-614 EFDCDESRYEIKEIL
+614 
-629 VYKNDSGTGKPLKTY
+629 
-644 TSVPTGG
+644 
-651 ISVKFTD
+651 
-658 GGTNHYLV
+658 
-666 KAVVKP
+666 
-672 KEFDVTYDINGGEG
+672 
-686 KVPASTKLTA
+686 
-696 VDGQQVTVATSPQ
+696 
-709 PTKEGYIF
+709 
-717 AGWEYDGTT
+717 AG
-726 YYGGESF
+726 
-733 EMPPHNVTF
+733 
-742 KAKWLKT
+742 
-749 SGVITYSSN
+749 
-758 NEEWGTVSRS
+758 
-768 YETLKDGSTET
+768 
-779 RGSVAKANEGCVFAG
+779 
-794 WKNNQTGEIV
+794 
-804 SNELIYKP
+804 
-812 IAEPG
+812 
-817 SYTAVFKA
+817 
-825 NINKYLELKTNDVTA
+825 TA
-840 KYDGKDYATGTATVK
+840 KV
-855 DKATGKVADDVTI
+855 TGKVEGADTASVKIEYSLNGTD
-868 KYQKADGS
+868 

-908 IGTEKLTITPKPVTV
+908 TGTEELTITPKPVTV
-923 TANSYNKAYGA
+923 TANSYNKTYGA
-934 TDPEFT
+934 SDPEFT
-940 AKVEGTLGSDT
+940 ATVEGTLGSDT

-987 TLTITAATRPEDRQL
+987 TLTITAATRPEDKQL
-1002 GVTSYEGVYDANEH
+1002 SVTSYEGVYDANEH

-1149 TITASTRPEDK
+1149 TITA
-1160 QLGVTSYEGVYDAN
+1160 
-1174 NHTITVNN
+1174 
-1182 VLDGDVVEYSYDGG
+1182 
-1196 ETWTTNLNQYKDVT
+1196 
-1210 ETTIKVRVTNANYD
+1210 
-1224 PNPVELEGTVKI
+1224 
-1236 TPKPVTV
+1236 
-1243 TANSDSKTYGAA
+1243 
-1255 DPEFTATVVGTLGTD
+1255 
-1270 KVTYNLSREAGEDV
+1270 
-1284 GTYPIT
+1284 
-1290 ASGDATQGNYNV
+1290 
-1302 TYHPGTLTI
+1302 
-1311 TAATR
+1311 ATR
-1316 PEDKQLSVTSYEG
+1316 PEDKQLS
-1329 VYDANNHTIT
+1329 
-1339 VNNVLDGDVVEYS
+1339 
-1352 YDGGETWTT
+1352 
-1361 NLNQYKD
+1361 
-1368 VTETT
+1368 
-1373 IKVRVTNANYDPN
+1373 
-1386 PVELEGTVKITP
+1386 
-1398 KPVTVTANSD
+1398 
-1408 SKTYGAADPEFTATV
+1408 
-1423 VGTLG
+1423 
-1428 TDKVTYNLSREAGE
+1428 
-1442 DVGTYPITASGDATQ
+1442 
-1457 GNYNVT
+1457 
-1463 YHPGTLTIT
+1463 
-1472 AATRPEDRQLGV
+1472 V

-1544 PNPVELEGTVKI
+1544 PSPVELEGTVKI
-1556 TPKPVTVTANSDSKT
+1556 TPKPVTVTANSYNKA
-1571 YGAADPEFTA
+1571 YGATDPTFTA
-1581 TVVGTLGTDKVTYNL
+1581 KVEGTLGTDAV
-1596 SREAGEDVGTY
+1596 
-1607 PITASGDATQGNY
+1607 NY
-1620 NVTYHPGTLTIT
+1620 I
-1632 AATRPEDRQLG
+1632 
-1643 VTSYEGV
+1643 
-1650 YDANEHTITV
+1650 
-1660 NNVLDGDV
+1660 
-1668 VEYSYD
+1668 
-1674 GGETWTTN
+1674 
-1682 LNQYKDVTETTIK
+1682 
-1695 VRVTNANYDPNPV
+1695 
-1708 ELEGTVKITP
+1708 
-1718 KPVTVTAN
+1718 
-1726 SDSKT
+1726 
-1731 YGASDPEFTA
+1731 
-1741 TVEGPLG
+1741 
-1748 SDTVS
+1748 
-1753 YKLNRET
+1753 LNRET
-1760 GEDVGTYKILAI
+1760 GENVGTYKILAI
-1772 GDAAQGNYSVTYYP
+1772 GDATQGNYSVTYYP
-1786 GKLTITAAT
+1786 GTLTITAAT

-1873 VKITPATLTVSTPTD
+1873 VKITPATLTVSTPIA

-1948 IGTLTVTAQSIDPDN
+1948 IGTLTVTAQSIDPEN
-1963 PNYKGITV
+1963 PDYKGITV

-1977 EYTGEDQTWLP
+1977 EYTGADQTWLP

-2016 TGTITVTINGAG
+2016 TGIITVTINGAG

-2048 TESKTKAFDG
+2048 TESKTRAFDG

-2071 SGETYGFEVTGSQT
+2071 SGETYGFKTTGSQT

-2090 PNTYEMV
+2090 QNTYEMV

-2118 VTESIGTLA
+2118 VTESIGTLV

-2257 DAGHIYKL
+2257 EEGHIYKL
-2265 GEVINYKIT
+2265 NDVINYKIT

-2299 AFTIDTLAPGEA
+2299 AFTIDILAPGEA

-2318 VVTENDVLA
+2318 VVTENDVLE

-2340 PTDPDEPKTPVTPG
+2340 PTDPDESKTPITPG

-2449 ATATGKDPR
+2449 ATAIGKDPR
-2458 NEEVTGEGEVRV
+2458 NEEVTGDGEVRV

-2475 DDSKKDDSK
+2475 DSHLTVSKETTSEPENGEKYALGETINYLITVTNDGNLTLTNVKVTDELTGDEWTIDELAPGEEETFDASYTVKESDLGKTVVNVATATGTTPDPDIEKPDVTPGETEDPVEEEKPALAIDKKVVDPKEEYQIGEVVTYEITVTNIGNVTQKNILVEDQMKAAGQARITNIDGANGISNGKQVTLDKLVPGAKATITVEYTIVYDDRGNTITNAAVADGEGENPVTPDVPVVIEKVYNINVVHEFAPNNEGDVALLPEDYTIENLKPNTEKSITAEAVKGYVAYPSVQNVTVVDKDITVTFQYYKDVIGTDPTDPEKPDGVSDEFQVVVRFAAVNGTVSTDRAVVTLVDKNGKPAKDGVGHLTKNQIAAATANTGYDQSSLSWTPGEPTITYDITGEMTFTATFTATPAPAPAPTEPTTPPARPTRPTTRTTAPTGNATVENAVTPSEEKVEEKAAEIKEVLKSDDDKVPVANQKLDDLYSGDAKKD
-2484 KDDSKK
+2484 
-2490 NDSDKKPG
+2490 NP
-2498 AVKTGDATDV
+2498 V
-2508 IPFFGMTVLAA
+2508 I
-2519 GAAIVIALK
+2519 
-2528 KKRRA
+2528 

>member
-30 SASELETTEEAQP
+30 SASELETTEGAQP

-93 GVQEGQNEATVQE
+93 GQNEANVP
-106 TEEAPVAV
+106 EAAPATV
-114 APAMVAPASESAG
+114 APTTATPATVTPATAVPASEGAG
-127 QAEEAAAPE
+127 QQGEATAPE

-149 NGGQI
+149 DGGQI
-154 KIWGSDNNK
+154 KAWGSDNNK

-229 IDVTYNKVETPAEEK
+229 IDVTYNKIETPAEEK

-257 EEPAVENPT
+257 EEPAVAEPEDNSIST
-266 ASAAVTATGE
+266 ASLNENISTVADSEKTIKVGETASLKSSDYKSRKYSHIWSITSGNDVIKLTGSGYKVTAE
-276 IMTDFYVK
+276 
-284 ADRSSVTVGDT
+284 
-295 VNVKAI
+295 
-301 IKPDEFSDKRVTWES
+301 
-316 SDETIATVDEN
+316 
-327 GLVTTR
+327 GL
-333 AIGTVRITGKSE
+333 
-345 ANPDMTDFDII
+345 
-356 TVNPIQVS
+356 
-364 KITITGYA
+364 
-372 KEYMLPNETVK
+372 KE
-383 LDATVEPDN
+383 
-392 AADKSVI
+392 
-399 WTSSDETIA
+399 
-408 TVDQNGNVNALK
+408 
-420 QGEVTIRVAANDASG
+420 
-435 KYAEQKIKVYDAKP
+435 
-449 QEATVQVWVTN
+449 
-460 QYRGISY
+460 
-467 TINIPADGT
+467 
-476 EVNASD
+476 
-482 VIQKVDGYVSTN
+482 
-494 IIRVGTWESGSTWST
+494 
-509 IQKTNPVQKFRYNNN
+509 
-524 RIQYTTNGYLW
+524 
-535 SNVSSNKIVA
+535 
-545 FYAIKTTAELG
+545 
-556 NTDVGVAV
+556 
-564 GDWPYGPGEATSH
+564 
-577 TKQTIRI
+577 
-584 KIVVDG
+584 
-590 SNNEIYNSGLLRY
+590 
-603 DNRSNG
+603 
-609 EYGKI
+609 
-614 EFDCDESRYEIKEIL
+614 
-629 VYKNDSGTGKPLKTY
+629 
-644 TSVPTGG
+644 
-651 ISVKFTD
+651 
-658 GGTNHYLV
+658 
-666 KAVVKP
+666 
-672 KEFDVTYDINGGEG
+672 
-686 KVPASTKLTA
+686 
-696 VDGQQVTVATSPQ
+696 
-709 PTKEGYIF
+709 
-717 AGWEYDGTT
+717 
-726 YYGGESF
+726 
-733 EMPPHNVTF
+733 
-742 KAKWLKT
+742 
-749 SGVITYSSN
+749 
-758 NEEWGTVSRS
+758 
-768 YETLKDGSTET
+768 
-779 RGSVAKANEGCVFAG
+779 
-794 WKNNQTGEIV
+794 
-804 SNELIYKP
+804 
-812 IAEPG
+812 
-817 SYTAVFKA
+817 
-825 NINKYLELKTNDVTA
+825 
-840 KYDGKDYATGTATVK
+840 GTATVSDWIYRYSLYHTTITYTVRVTSSEKVTVKPAIVYYLK
-855 DKATGKVADDVTI
+855 DPTKDANSNDTGHWGDAYGNATVNVEGAKWVNDKNCFNGLSQRVVSWPNNTNVIPKNSTHWNAIFNEYKASIQTQLGGVKITADDVEEITLVPAKISKNNGTDPDLHLDCNVNIKCKSVALVKYYLFDANGTNWEMLGSKNYIVKDTSTTKPGDVTSRTFPETKTVNGVTYKFSGWYTDENLTQRAPEFPAKVTGSVNYYAKYTAEYKVSYNLAGGKFSDDSTSAEEKHNADTTVTVKEEPTRAGYEFIGWTVEGLGTTTTLDSGETFTMPNRDVTLTAKWEEQKIEEFLTLVPKDVSKPYDGTELQAGTAKVTGKVEGADTASVKIEYSLNGTD
-868 KYQKADGS
+868 
-876 WTTNPSEITATN
+876 WTTNPSEVTATN

-908 IGTEKLTITPKPVTV
+908 TGTEELTITPKPVTV
-923 TANSYNKAYGA
+923 TANSYNKTYGA
-934 TDPEFT
+934 SDPEFT
-940 AKVEGTLGSDT
+940 V
-951 VNYKLNRETGEDVGT
+951 
-966 YKILAI
+966 
-972 GDAAQGNYSV
+972 
-982 TYYPG
+982 
-987 TLTITAATRPEDRQL
+987 
-1002 GVTSYEGVYDANEH
+1002 
-1016 TITVDNVLD
+1016 
-1025 GDVVEYSY
+1025 
-1033 DGGET
+1033 
-1038 WTTNLNQYKDVTET
+1038 
-1052 TIKVRVT
+1052 
-1059 NANYDPS
+1059 
-1066 PVELEGTV
+1066 
-1074 KITPKPVTVTA
+1074 
-1085 NSYNKAYGA
+1085 
-1094 TDPTFTA
+1094 
-1101 KVEGTL
+1101 
-1107 GTDAVNY
+1107 
-1114 ILNRETGENVG
+1114 
-1125 TYKILAI
+1125 
-1132 GDATQGNYSVTY
+1132 
-1144 YPGTL
+1144 
-1149 TITASTRPEDK
+1149 
-1160 QLGVTSYEGVYDAN
+1160 
-1174 NHTITVNN
+1174 
-1182 VLDGDVVEYSYDGG
+1182 
-1196 ETWTTNLNQYKDVT
+1196 
-1210 ETTIKVRVTNANYD
+1210 
-1224 PNPVELEGTVKI
+1224 
-1236 TPKPVTV
+1236 
-1243 TANSDSKTYGAA
+1243 
-1255 DPEFTATVVGTLGTD
+1255 TVVGTLGTD

-1290 ASGDATQGNYNV
+1290 ASGDAIQGNYNV

-1311 TAATR
+1311 T
-1316 PEDKQLSVTSYEG
+1316 V
-1329 VYDANNHTIT
+1329 
-1339 VNNVLDGDVVEYS
+1339 
-1352 YDGGETWTT
+1352 
-1361 NLNQYKD
+1361 
-1368 VTETT
+1368 
-1373 IKVRVTNANYDPN
+1373 
-1386 PVELEGTVKITP
+1386 
-1398 KPVTVTANSD
+1398 
-1408 SKTYGAADPEFTATV
+1408 
-1423 VGTLG
+1423 
-1428 TDKVTYNLSREAGE
+1428 
-1442 DVGTYPITASGDATQ
+1442 
-1457 GNYNVT
+1457 
-1463 YHPGTLTIT
+1463 
-1472 AATRPEDRQLGV
+1472 ATRPEDRQLGV

-1491 DANEHTI
+1491 DAN
-1498 TVDNVLDGDVVEYS
+1498 D
-1512 YDGGETWTTNL
+1512 
-1523 NQYKDVTETTIKVR
+1523 
-1537 VTNANYD
+1537 
-1544 PNPVELEGTVKI
+1544 
-1556 TPKPVTVTANSDSKT
+1556 
-1571 YGAADPEFTA
+1571 
-1581 TVVGTLGTDKVTYNL
+1581 
-1596 SREAGEDVGTY
+1596 
-1607 PITASGDATQGNY
+1607 
-1620 NVTYHPGTLTIT
+1620 
-1632 AATRPEDRQLG
+1632 
-1643 VTSYEGV
+1643 
-1650 YDANEHTITV
+1650 
-1660 NNVLDGDV
+1660 
-1668 VEYSYD
+1668 
-1674 GGETWTTN
+1674 
-1682 LNQYKDVTETTIK
+1682 
-1695 VRVTNANYDPNPV
+1695 
-1708 ELEGTVKITP
+1708 
-1718 KPVTVTAN
+1718 
-1726 SDSKT
+1726 
-1731 YGASDPEFTA
+1731 
-1741 TVEGPLG
+1741 
-1748 SDTVS
+1748 
-1753 YKLNRET
+1753 
-1760 GEDVGTYKILAI
+1760 
-1772 GDAAQGNYSVTYYP
+1772 
-1786 GKLTITAAT
+1786 
-1795 RPEDKQLSVTSYE
+1795 
-1808 GVYDANEH
+1808 H

-1873 VKITPATLTVSTPTD
+1873 VKITPATLTVSTPIA

-1948 IGTLTVTAQSIDPDN
+1948 IGTLTVTAQSIDPEN
-1963 PNYKGITV
+1963 PDYKGITV

-1977 EYTGEDQTWLP
+1977 EYTGADQTWLP

-2016 TGTITVTINGAG
+2016 TGIITVTINGAG

-2048 TESKTKAFDG
+2048 TESKTRAFDG

-2071 SGETYGFEVTGSQT
+2071 SGETYGFKTTGSQT

-2090 PNTYEMV
+2090 QNTYEMV

-2257 DAGHIYKL
+2257 EEGHIYKL

-2299 AFTIDTLAPGEA
+2299 AFTIDTLAPDEA

-2327 GKVINNATGTATD
+2327 GKVVNNATGTATD

-2484 KDDSKK
+2484 K

>member
-1 MKNAKRW
+1 MKNAKRC

-17 LCSNGVSQLGMIV
+17 LCSNGVSQLGTIV

-93 GVQEGQNEATVQE
+93 GQNEANVP
-106 TEEAPVAV
+106 EAAPATV
-114 APAMVAPASESAG
+114 APTTVAPTTATPATVTPATAVPASEGAG
-127 QAEEAAAPE
+127 QQGEATAPE

-149 NGGQI
+149 DGGQI
-154 KIWGSDNNK
+154 KAWGSDNNK

-229 IDVTYNKVETPAEEK
+229 IDVTYNKIETPAEEK

-257 EEPAVENPT
+257 EEPAVAEPEDNSIST
-266 ASAAVTATGE
+266 ASLNENISTVADSEKTIKVGETASLKSSDYKSSKYSHKWSITSGNDVIKLTGSGYKVTAE
-276 IMTDFYVK
+276 
-284 ADRSSVTVGDT
+284 
-295 VNVKAI
+295 
-301 IKPDEFSDKRVTWES
+301 
-316 SDETIATVDEN
+316 
-327 GLVTTR
+327 GL
-333 AIGTVRITGKSE
+333 
-345 ANPDMTDFDII
+345 
-356 TVNPIQVS
+356 
-364 KITITGYA
+364 
-372 KEYMLPNETVK
+372 KE
-383 LDATVEPDN
+383 
-392 AADKSVI
+392 
-399 WTSSDETIA
+399 
-408 TVDQNGNVNALK
+408 
-420 QGEVTIRVAANDASG
+420 
-435 KYAEQKIKVYDAKP
+435 
-449 QEATVQVWVTN
+449 
-460 QYRGISY
+460 
-467 TINIPADGT
+467 
-476 EVNASD
+476 
-482 VIQKVDGYVSTN
+482 
-494 IIRVGTWESGSTWST
+494 
-509 IQKTNPVQKFRYNNN
+509 
-524 RIQYTTNGYLW
+524 
-535 SNVSSNKIVA
+535 
-545 FYAIKTTAELG
+545 
-556 NTDVGVAV
+556 
-564 GDWPYGPGEATSH
+564 
-577 TKQTIRI
+577 
-584 KIVVDG
+584 
-590 SNNEIYNSGLLRY
+590 
-603 DNRSNG
+603 
-609 EYGKI
+609 
-614 EFDCDESRYEIKEIL
+614 
-629 VYKNDSGTGKPLKTY
+629 
-644 TSVPTGG
+644 
-651 ISVKFTD
+651 
-658 GGTNHYLV
+658 
-666 KAVVKP
+666 
-672 KEFDVTYDINGGEG
+672 
-686 KVPASTKLTA
+686 
-696 VDGQQVTVATSPQ
+696 
-709 PTKEGYIF
+709 
-717 AGWEYDGTT
+717 
-726 YYGGESF
+726 
-733 EMPPHNVTF
+733 
-742 KAKWLKT
+742 
-749 SGVITYSSN
+749 
-758 NEEWGTVSRS
+758 
-768 YETLKDGSTET
+768 
-779 RGSVAKANEGCVFAG
+779 
-794 WKNNQTGEIV
+794 
-804 SNELIYKP
+804 
-812 IAEPG
+812 
-817 SYTAVFKA
+817 
-825 NINKYLELKTNDVTA
+825 
-840 KYDGKDYATGTATVK
+840 GTATVSDWIYRYSLYHTTITYTVRVTSSEKVTVKPAIVYYLKDPTKDANSNDTGHWGDAYGNATVNVEGAKWVK
-855 DKATGKVADDVTI
+855 DKNCFNGLSQRVVSWPNNTNVIPKNSTHWNAIFNEYKASIQTQLGVKITADDVEEITLVPAKISKNNGTNPDLHLDCNVNIKCKSVALVKYYLFDANGTNWEMLGSKNYIVKDTSTTKPDDVTSRTFPETKTVNGVTYKFSGWYTDENLTQRAPEFPAKVTGSVNYYAKYTAEYKVSYNLAGGKFSDDSTSAEEKHNADTTVTVKEEPTRAGCKFIGWTVEGLGTTTTLDSGETFTMPNRDVTLTAKWEEQKIEEFLTLVPKDVSKPYDGTELQAGTAKVTGKVEGADTAGVKIEYSLNGRD
-868 KYQKADGS
+868 

-908 IGTEKLTITPKPVTV
+908 TGTEELTITPKPVTV

-940 AKVEGTLGSDT
+940 ATVEGTLGSDT

-982 TYYPG
+982 TYHSGTLTITAATRPEDRQLGVTSYEGVYDANEHTITVDNVLDGDVVEYSYDGGETWTTNLNQYKDVTETTIKVRVTNANYDPSLVELEGTVKITPKPVTVTANSDSKTYGAVDPEFTATVVGTLGTDKVTYSLSREAGEDVGEYLITASGDVAQGNYSVSYNPGTLTITAATRPEDKQLSVTSYEGVYDANNHTITVNNVLDGDVVEYSYDDGETWTTNLNQYKDVTETTIKVRVTNANYDPSLVELEGTVKITPKPVTVTANSDSKTYGAVDPEFTATVVGTLGTDKVTYSLSREAGEDVGEYLITASGDVAQGNYSVSYNPGTLTIVASDREKAVEVASYNGVYDAKKHTIEVKNLERGDLVKYSYDNGTTWEDELKEYTDVTAGTTILVQVMNDNYAEVPKLTGTVTITPKPVTVTANSDSKTYGAADPEFTVTVVGTLGTDKVTYNLSREAGEGVGTYPITASGDAIQGNYNVTYHPGTLTITAATRPEDRQLSVTSYEGVYDANEHTITVDNVLDGDVVEYSYDGGETWTTNLNQYKDVTETTIKVRVTNANYDPNLVELEGTVKITPKPVTVTANSYNKAYGATDPTFTAKVEGTLGTDAVNYILNRETGENVGTYKILAIGDATQGNYSVTYYPGTLTITAATRPEDKQLSVTSYEGVYDANEHTITVDNVLDGDVVEYSYDGGETWTTNLNQYKDVTETTIKVRVTNANYDPNPVELEGTVKITPKPVTVTANSYNKAYGTTDPEFTAIVEGTLGRDTVNYKLNRETGEDVGTYKILAIGDAAQGNYSVTYHSG

-1074 KITPKPVTVTA
+1074 KITP
-1085 NSYNKAYGA
+1085 
-1094 TDPTFTA
+1094 
-1101 KVEGTL
+1101 
-1107 GTDAVNY
+1107 
-1114 ILNRETGENVG
+1114 
-1125 TYKILAI
+1125 
-1132 GDATQGNYSVTY
+1132 
-1144 YPGTL
+1144 
-1149 TITASTRPEDK
+1149 
-1160 QLGVTSYEGVYDAN
+1160 
-1174 NHTITVNN
+1174 
-1182 VLDGDVVEYSYDGG
+1182 
-1196 ETWTTNLNQYKDVT
+1196 
-1210 ETTIKVRVTNANYD
+1210 
-1224 PNPVELEGTVKI
+1224 
-1236 TPKPVTV
+1236 
-1243 TANSDSKTYGAA
+1243 
-1255 DPEFTATVVGTLGTD
+1255 
-1270 KVTYNLSREAGEDV
+1270 
-1284 GTYPIT
+1284 
-1290 ASGDATQGNYNV
+1290 
-1302 TYHPGTLTI
+1302 
-1311 TAATR
+1311 
-1316 PEDKQLSVTSYEG
+1316 
-1329 VYDANNHTIT
+1329 
-1339 VNNVLDGDVVEYS
+1339 
-1352 YDGGETWTT
+1352 
-1361 NLNQYKD
+1361 
-1368 VTETT
+1368 
-1373 IKVRVTNANYDPN
+1373 
-1386 PVELEGTVKITP
+1386 
-1398 KPVTVTANSD
+1398 
-1408 SKTYGAADPEFTATV
+1408 
-1423 VGTLG
+1423 
-1428 TDKVTYNLSREAGE
+1428 
-1442 DVGTYPITASGDATQ
+1442 
-1457 GNYNVT
+1457 
-1463 YHPGTLTIT
+1463 
-1472 AATRPEDRQLGV
+1472 
-1484 TSYEGVY
+1484 
-1491 DANEHTI
+1491 
-1498 TVDNVLDGDVVEYS
+1498 
-1512 YDGGETWTTNL
+1512 
-1523 NQYKDVTETTIKVR
+1523 
-1537 VTNANYD
+1537 
-1544 PNPVELEGTVKI
+1544 
-1556 TPKPVTVTANSDSKT
+1556 
-1571 YGAADPEFTA
+1571 
-1581 TVVGTLGTDKVTYNL
+1581 
-1596 SREAGEDVGTY
+1596 
-1607 PITASGDATQGNY
+1607 
-1620 NVTYHPGTLTIT
+1620 
-1632 AATRPEDRQLG
+1632 
-1643 VTSYEGV
+1643 
-1650 YDANEHTITV
+1650 
-1660 NNVLDGDV
+1660 
-1668 VEYSYD
+1668 
-1674 GGETWTTN
+1674 
-1682 LNQYKDVTETTIK
+1682 
-1695 VRVTNANYDPNPV
+1695 
-1708 ELEGTVKITP
+1708 
-1718 KPVTVTAN
+1718 
-1726 SDSKT
+1726 
-1731 YGASDPEFTA
+1731 
-1741 TVEGPLG
+1741 
-1748 SDTVS
+1748 
-1753 YKLNRET
+1753 
-1760 GEDVGTYKILAI
+1760 
-1772 GDAAQGNYSVTYYP
+1772 
-1786 GKLTITAAT
+1786 
-1795 RPEDKQLSVTSYE
+1795 
-1808 GVYDANEH
+1808 
-1816 TITVDNVLDGDVV
+1816 
-1829 EYSYDGGETW
+1829 
-1839 TTNLNQYKD
+1839 
-1848 VTETTIKVR
+1848 
-1857 VTNANY
+1857 
-1863 DPSPVELEGT
+1863 
-1873 VKITPATLTVSTPTD
+1873 ATLTVSTPIA

-2016 TGTITVTINGAG
+2016 TGIITVTINGAG

-2048 TESKTKAFDG
+2048 TESKTRAFDG

-2071 SGETYGFEVTGSQT
+2071 SGETYGFKTTGSQT

-2090 PNTYEMV
+2090 QNTYEMV

-2118 VTESIGTLA
+2118 VTESIGTLV

-2164 AKNIYEEAKTI
+2164 AKNIYEETKTI

-2257 DAGHIYKL
+2257 EEGHIYKL
-2265 GEVINYKIT
+2265 NDVINYKIT

-2299 AFTIDTLAPGEA
+2299 AFTIDILAPGEA

-2318 VVTENDVLA
+2318 VVTENDVLE

-2484 KDDSKK
+2484 K

>member
-1 MKNAKRW
+1 MKNAKRC

-17 LCSNGVSQLGMIV
+17 LCSNGVSQLGTIV

-93 GVQEGQNEATVQE
+93 GQNEANVP
-106 TEEAPVAV
+106 EAAPATV
-114 APAMVAPASESAG
+114 APTTVAPTTATPATVTPATAVPASEGAG
-127 QAEEAAAPE
+127 QQGEATAPE

-149 NGGQI
+149 DGGQI
-154 KIWGSDNNK
+154 KAWGSDNNK

-229 IDVTYNKVETPAEEK
+229 IDVTYNKIETPAEEK

-257 EEPAVENPT
+257 EEPAVAEPEDNSIST
-266 ASAAVTATGE
+266 ASLNENISTVADSEKTIKVGETASLKSSDYKSSKYSHKWSITSGNDVIKLTGSGYKVTAE
-276 IMTDFYVK
+276 
-284 ADRSSVTVGDT
+284 
-295 VNVKAI
+295 
-301 IKPDEFSDKRVTWES
+301 
-316 SDETIATVDEN
+316 
-327 GLVTTR
+327 GL
-333 AIGTVRITGKSE
+333 
-345 ANPDMTDFDII
+345 
-356 TVNPIQVS
+356 
-364 KITITGYA
+364 
-372 KEYMLPNETVK
+372 KE
-383 LDATVEPDN
+383 
-392 AADKSVI
+392 
-399 WTSSDETIA
+399 
-408 TVDQNGNVNALK
+408 
-420 QGEVTIRVAANDASG
+420 
-435 KYAEQKIKVYDAKP
+435 
-449 QEATVQVWVTN
+449 
-460 QYRGISY
+460 
-467 TINIPADGT
+467 
-476 EVNASD
+476 
-482 VIQKVDGYVSTN
+482 
-494 IIRVGTWESGSTWST
+494 
-509 IQKTNPVQKFRYNNN
+509 
-524 RIQYTTNGYLW
+524 
-535 SNVSSNKIVA
+535 
-545 FYAIKTTAELG
+545 
-556 NTDVGVAV
+556 
-564 GDWPYGPGEATSH
+564 
-577 TKQTIRI
+577 
-584 KIVVDG
+584 
-590 SNNEIYNSGLLRY
+590 
-603 DNRSNG
+603 
-609 EYGKI
+609 
-614 EFDCDESRYEIKEIL
+614 
-629 VYKNDSGTGKPLKTY
+629 
-644 TSVPTGG
+644 
-651 ISVKFTD
+651 
-658 GGTNHYLV
+658 
-666 KAVVKP
+666 
-672 KEFDVTYDINGGEG
+672 
-686 KVPASTKLTA
+686 
-696 VDGQQVTVATSPQ
+696 
-709 PTKEGYIF
+709 
-717 AGWEYDGTT
+717 
-726 YYGGESF
+726 
-733 EMPPHNVTF
+733 
-742 KAKWLKT
+742 
-749 SGVITYSSN
+749 
-758 NEEWGTVSRS
+758 
-768 YETLKDGSTET
+768 
-779 RGSVAKANEGCVFAG
+779 
-794 WKNNQTGEIV
+794 
-804 SNELIYKP
+804 
-812 IAEPG
+812 
-817 SYTAVFKA
+817 
-825 NINKYLELKTNDVTA
+825 
-840 KYDGKDYATGTATVK
+840 GTATVSDWIYRYSLYHTTITYTVRVTSSEKVTVKPAIVYYLKDPTKDANSNDTGHWGDAYGNATVNVEGAKWVK
-855 DKATGKVADDVTI
+855 DKNCFNGLSQRVVSWPNNTNVIPKNSTHWNAIFNEYKASIQTQLGVKITADDVEEITLVPAKISKNNGTNPDLHLDCNVNIKCKSVALVKYYLFDANGTNWEMLGSKNYIVKDTSTTKPDDVTSRTFPETKTVNGVTYKFSGWYTDENLTQRAPEFPAKVTGSVNYYAKYTAEYKVSYNLAGGKFSDDSTSAEEKHNADTTVTVKEEPTRAGCKFIGWTVEGLGTTTTLDSGETFTMPNRDVTLTAKWEEQKIEEFLTLVPKDVSKPYDGTELQAGTAKVTGKVEGADTAGVKIEYSLNGRD
-868 KYQKADGS
+868 

-908 IGTEKLTITPKPVTV
+908 TGTEELTITPKPVTV

-940 AKVEGTLGSDT
+940 ATVEGTLGSDT

-982 TYYPG
+982 TYHSG

-1002 GVTSYEGVYDANEH
+1002 GVTSYEGVYDANDH

-1066 PVELEGTV
+1066 L
-1074 KITPKPVTVTA
+1074 
-1085 NSYNKAYGA
+1085 
-1094 TDPTFTA
+1094 
-1101 KVEGTL
+1101 
-1107 GTDAVNY
+1107 
-1114 ILNRETGENVG
+1114 
-1125 TYKILAI
+1125 
-1132 GDATQGNYSVTY
+1132 
-1144 YPGTL
+1144 
-1149 TITASTRPEDK
+1149 
-1160 QLGVTSYEGVYDAN
+1160 
-1174 NHTITVNN
+1174 
-1182 VLDGDVVEYSYDGG
+1182 
-1196 ETWTTNLNQYKDVT
+1196 
-1210 ETTIKVRVTNANYD
+1210 
-1224 PNPVELEGTVKI
+1224 VELEGTVKI

-1243 TANSDSKTYGAA
+1243 TANSDSKTYGAV

-1270 KVTYNLSREAGEDV
+1270 KVTYSLSREAGEDV
-1284 GTYPIT
+1284 GEYLIT
-1290 ASGDATQGNYNV
+1290 ASGDVAQGNYSVSYN
-1302 TYHPGTLTI
+1302 PGTLTI

-1352 YDGGETWTT
+1352 YD
-1361 NLNQYKD
+1361 D
-1368 VTETT
+1368 
-1373 IKVRVTNANYDPN
+1373 
-1386 PVELEGTVKITP
+1386 
-1398 KPVTVTANSD
+1398 
-1408 SKTYGAADPEFTATV
+1408 
-1423 VGTLG
+1423 
-1428 TDKVTYNLSREAGE
+1428 
-1442 DVGTYPITASGDATQ
+1442 
-1457 GNYNVT
+1457 
-1463 YHPGTLTIT
+1463 
-1472 AATRPEDRQLGV
+1472 
-1484 TSYEGVY
+1484 
-1491 DANEHTI
+1491 
-1498 TVDNVLDGDVVEYS
+1498 
-1512 YDGGETWTTNL
+1512 
-1523 NQYKDVTETTIKVR
+1523 
-1537 VTNANYD
+1537 
-1544 PNPVELEGTVKI
+1544 
-1556 TPKPVTVTANSDSKT
+1556 
-1571 YGAADPEFTA
+1571 
-1581 TVVGTLGTDKVTYNL
+1581 
-1596 SREAGEDVGTY
+1596 
-1607 PITASGDATQGNY
+1607 
-1620 NVTYHPGTLTIT
+1620 
-1632 AATRPEDRQLG
+1632 
-1643 VTSYEGV
+1643 
-1650 YDANEHTITV
+1650 
-1660 NNVLDGDV
+1660 
-1668 VEYSYD
+1668 
-1674 GGETWTTN
+1674 
-1682 LNQYKDVTETTIK
+1682 
-1695 VRVTNANYDPNPV
+1695 
-1708 ELEGTVKITP
+1708 
-1718 KPVTVTAN
+1718 
-1726 SDSKT
+1726 
-1731 YGASDPEFTA
+1731 
-1741 TVEGPLG
+1741 
-1748 SDTVS
+1748 
-1753 YKLNRET
+1753 
-1760 GEDVGTYKILAI
+1760 
-1772 GDAAQGNYSVTYYP
+1772 
-1786 GKLTITAAT
+1786 
-1795 RPEDKQLSVTSYE
+1795 
-1808 GVYDANEH
+1808 
-1816 TITVDNVLDGDVV
+1816 
-1829 EYSYDGGETW
+1829 GETW

-1873 VKITPATLTVSTPTD
+1873 VKITPATLTVSTPIA

-2016 TGTITVTINGAG
+2016 TGIITVTINGAG

-2048 TESKTKAFDG
+2048 TESKTRAFDG

-2071 SGETYGFEVTGSQT
+2071 SGETYGFKTTGSQT

-2090 PNTYEMV
+2090 QNTYEMV

-2118 VTESIGTLA
+2118 VTESIGTLV

-2164 AKNIYEEAKTI
+2164 AKNIYEETKTI

-2257 DAGHIYKL
+2257 EEGHIYKL
-2265 GEVINYKIT
+2265 NDVINYKIT

-2299 AFTIDTLAPGEA
+2299 AFTIDILAPGEA

-2318 VVTENDVLA
+2318 VVTENDVLE

-2449 ATATGKDPR
+2449 ATANGKDPR

-2470 DTEEK
+2470 DTEE
-2475 DDSKKDDSK
+2475 KDDSK

>member
-1 MKNAKRW
+1 MKNAKRC

-17 LCSNGVSQLGMIV
+17 LCSNGVSQLGTIV

-93 GVQEGQNEATVQE
+93 GQNEANVP
-106 TEEAPVAV
+106 EAAPATV
-114 APAMVAPASESAG
+114 APTTVAPTTATPATVTPATAVPASEGAG
-127 QAEEAAAPE
+127 QQGEATAPE

-149 NGGQI
+149 DGGQI
-154 KIWGSDNNK
+154 KAWGSDNNK

-229 IDVTYNKVETPAEEK
+229 IDVTYNKIETPAEEK

-257 EEPAVENPT
+257 EEPAVAEPEDNSIST
-266 ASAAVTATGE
+266 ASLNENISTVADSEKTIKVGETASLKSSDYKSSKYSHKWSITSGNDVIKLTGSGYKVTAE
-276 IMTDFYVK
+276 
-284 ADRSSVTVGDT
+284 
-295 VNVKAI
+295 
-301 IKPDEFSDKRVTWES
+301 
-316 SDETIATVDEN
+316 
-327 GLVTTR
+327 GL
-333 AIGTVRITGKSE
+333 
-345 ANPDMTDFDII
+345 
-356 TVNPIQVS
+356 
-364 KITITGYA
+364 
-372 KEYMLPNETVK
+372 KE
-383 LDATVEPDN
+383 
-392 AADKSVI
+392 
-399 WTSSDETIA
+399 
-408 TVDQNGNVNALK
+408 
-420 QGEVTIRVAANDASG
+420 
-435 KYAEQKIKVYDAKP
+435 
-449 QEATVQVWVTN
+449 
-460 QYRGISY
+460 
-467 TINIPADGT
+467 
-476 EVNASD
+476 
-482 VIQKVDGYVSTN
+482 
-494 IIRVGTWESGSTWST
+494 
-509 IQKTNPVQKFRYNNN
+509 
-524 RIQYTTNGYLW
+524 
-535 SNVSSNKIVA
+535 
-545 FYAIKTTAELG
+545 
-556 NTDVGVAV
+556 
-564 GDWPYGPGEATSH
+564 
-577 TKQTIRI
+577 
-584 KIVVDG
+584 
-590 SNNEIYNSGLLRY
+590 
-603 DNRSNG
+603 
-609 EYGKI
+609 
-614 EFDCDESRYEIKEIL
+614 
-629 VYKNDSGTGKPLKTY
+629 
-644 TSVPTGG
+644 
-651 ISVKFTD
+651 
-658 GGTNHYLV
+658 
-666 KAVVKP
+666 
-672 KEFDVTYDINGGEG
+672 
-686 KVPASTKLTA
+686 
-696 VDGQQVTVATSPQ
+696 
-709 PTKEGYIF
+709 
-717 AGWEYDGTT
+717 
-726 YYGGESF
+726 
-733 EMPPHNVTF
+733 
-742 KAKWLKT
+742 
-749 SGVITYSSN
+749 
-758 NEEWGTVSRS
+758 
-768 YETLKDGSTET
+768 
-779 RGSVAKANEGCVFAG
+779 
-794 WKNNQTGEIV
+794 
-804 SNELIYKP
+804 
-812 IAEPG
+812 
-817 SYTAVFKA
+817 
-825 NINKYLELKTNDVTA
+825 
-840 KYDGKDYATGTATVK
+840 GTATVSDWIYRYSLYHTTITYTVRVTSSEKVTVKPAIVYYLKDPTKDANSNDTGHWGDAYGNATVNVEGAKWVK
-855 DKATGKVADDVTI
+855 DKNCFNGLSQRVVSWPNNTNVIPKNSTHWNAIFNEYKASIQTQLGVKITADDVEEITLVPAKISKNNGTNPDLHLDCNVNIKCKSVALVKYYLFDANGTNWEMLGSKNYIVKDTSTTKPDDVTSRTFPETKTVNGVTYKFSGWYTDENLTQRAPEFPAKVTGSVNYYAKYTAEYKVSYNLAGGKFSDDSTSAEEKHNADTTVTVKEEPTRAGCKFIGWTVEGLGTTTTLDSGETFTMPNRDVTLTAKWEEQKIEEFLTLVPKDVSKPYDGTELQAGTAKVTGKVEGADTAGVKIEYSLNGRD
-868 KYQKADGS
+868 

-908 IGTEKLTITPKPVTV
+908 TGTEELT
-923 TANSYNKAYGA
+923 
-934 TDPEFT
+934 
-940 AKVEGTLGSDT
+940 
-951 VNYKLNRETGEDVGT
+951 
-966 YKILAI
+966 
-972 GDAAQGNYSV
+972 
-982 TYYPG
+982 
-987 TLTITAATRPEDRQL
+987 
-1002 GVTSYEGVYDANEH
+1002 
-1016 TITVDNVLD
+1016 
-1025 GDVVEYSY
+1025 
-1033 DGGET
+1033 
-1038 WTTNLNQYKDVTET
+1038 
-1052 TIKVRVT
+1052 
-1059 NANYDPS
+1059 
-1066 PVELEGTV
+1066 
-1074 KITPKPVTVTA
+1074 
-1085 NSYNKAYGA
+1085 
-1094 TDPTFTA
+1094 
-1101 KVEGTL
+1101 
-1107 GTDAVNY
+1107 
-1114 ILNRETGENVG
+1114 
-1125 TYKILAI
+1125 
-1132 GDATQGNYSVTY
+1132 
-1144 YPGTL
+1144 
-1149 TITASTRPEDK
+1149 
-1160 QLGVTSYEGVYDAN
+1160 
-1174 NHTITVNN
+1174 
-1182 VLDGDVVEYSYDGG
+1182 
-1196 ETWTTNLNQYKDVT
+1196 
-1210 ETTIKVRVTNANYD
+1210 
-1224 PNPVELEGTVKI
+1224 I

-1255 DPEFTATVVGTLGTD
+1255 DPEFTVTVVGTLGTD
-1270 KVTYNLSREAGEDV
+1270 KVTYNLSREAGEGV

-1290 ASGDATQGNYNV
+1290 ASGDA
-1302 TYHPGTLTI
+1302 I
-1311 TAATR
+1311 
-1316 PEDKQLSVTSYEG
+1316 
-1329 VYDANNHTIT
+1329 
-1339 VNNVLDGDVVEYS
+1339 
-1352 YDGGETWTT
+1352 
-1361 NLNQYKD
+1361 
-1368 VTETT
+1368 
-1373 IKVRVTNANYDPN
+1373 
-1386 PVELEGTVKITP
+1386 
-1398 KPVTVTANSD
+1398 
-1408 SKTYGAADPEFTATV
+1408 
-1423 VGTLG
+1423 
-1428 TDKVTYNLSREAGE
+1428 
-1442 DVGTYPITASGDATQ
+1442 Q

-1472 AATRPEDRQLGV
+1472 AATRPEDRQLSV

-1556 TPKPVTVTANSDSKT
+1556 TPKPVTVTANSYNKA
-1571 YGAADPEFTA
+1571 YGATDPTFTA
-1581 TVVGTLGTDKVTYNL
+1581 KVEGTLGTDAV
-1596 SREAGEDVGTY
+1596 
-1607 PITASGDATQGNY
+1607 NY
-1620 NVTYHPGTLTIT
+1620 I
-1632 AATRPEDRQLG
+1632 
-1643 VTSYEGV
+1643 
-1650 YDANEHTITV
+1650 
-1660 NNVLDGDV
+1660 
-1668 VEYSYD
+1668 
-1674 GGETWTTN
+1674 
-1682 LNQYKDVTETTIK
+1682 
-1695 VRVTNANYDPNPV
+1695 
-1708 ELEGTVKITP
+1708 
-1718 KPVTVTAN
+1718 
-1726 SDSKT
+1726 
-1731 YGASDPEFTA
+1731 
-1741 TVEGPLG
+1741 
-1748 SDTVS
+1748 
-1753 YKLNRET
+1753 LNRET
-1760 GEDVGTYKILAI
+1760 GENVGTYKILAI
-1772 GDAAQGNYSVTYYP
+1772 GDATQGNYSVTYYP
-1786 GKLTITAAT
+1786 GTLTITAAT

-1873 VKITPATLTVSTPTD
+1873 VKITPATLTVSTPIA

-2016 TGTITVTINGAG
+2016 TGIITVTINGAG

-2048 TESKTKAFDG
+2048 TESKTRAFDG

-2071 SGETYGFEVTGSQT
+2071 SGETYGFKTTGSQT

-2090 PNTYEMV
+2090 QNTYEMV

-2118 VTESIGTLA
+2118 VTESIGTLV

-2164 AKNIYEEAKTI
+2164 AKNIYEETKTI

-2257 DAGHIYKL
+2257 EEGHIYKL
-2265 GEVINYKIT
+2265 NDVINYKIT

-2299 AFTIDTLAPGEA
+2299 AFTIDILAPGEA

-2318 VVTENDVLA
+2318 VVTENDVLE

-2484 KDDSKK
+2484 K

>member
-1 MKNAKRW
+1 MKNAKRC

-17 LCSNGVSQLGMIV
+17 LCSNGVSQLGTIV

-93 GVQEGQNEATVQE
+93 GQNEANVP
-106 TEEAPVAV
+106 EAAPATV
-114 APAMVAPASESAG
+114 APTTVAPTTATPATVTPATAVPASEGAG

-149 NGGQI
+149 DGGQI
-154 KIWGSDNNK
+154 KAWGSDNNK

-229 IDVTYNKVETPAEEK
+229 IDVTYNKIETPAEEK

-257 EEPAVENPT
+257 EEPAAEETAEPEDNSVNT
-266 ASAAVTATGE
+266 ASLNENVSTVANTDTNRTVRVGQTITLDSKNVEKGFFNYTHEWTVNDNTIVRLNTTSGTSITVTGLKAGETIVTDAYTKQSIFGLSNGKKTYTITVRSAVTPTNITIEG
-276 IMTDFYVK
+276 
-284 ADRSSVTVGDT
+284 
-295 VNVKAI
+295 
-301 IKPDEFSDKRVTWES
+301 SDKVTQFQTMQLTAKLTPADADGTVTWS
-316 SDETIATVDEN
+316 SSNEQILSVDDKGVVTGRRQGEATVTASVQ
-327 GLVTTR
+327 GTAVSTT
-333 AIGTVRITGKSE
+333 KK
-345 ANPDMTDFDII
+345 I
-356 TVNPIQVS
+356 TVEQDTATKGTKATVYFLLDPTKDPNSNDQSEWGEAYGTAVVNLENAKWVNDKNCFEDVDQRVISWPKGTNIIPRNS
-364 KITITGYA
+364 KEWDQIFNNYQATLKAQFGELQFSKDDVEEITLVPAKISKNNGTTSTSLATHLDCSVNIKCKNIALVKYYLFDAGGTGYVQQGSQNYIINDSA
-372 KEYMLPNETVK
+372 KTDP
-383 LDATVEPDN
+383 
-392 AADKSVI
+392 KSVI
-399 WTSSDETIA
+399 GNDFPETKTVSGVTYTFSGWYTDQSLTKPAPEFPAKVTASVDYYAKYIAGYQVMYNLAGGKFSDGSTSATEKHNVDTMVVVREQPTRAGYKFTGWTVEGLGETTSLNSGA
-408 TVDQNGNVNALK
+408 TFTMPNGNVTLTAK
-420 QGEVTIRVAANDASG
+420 WEEQTIEEFLTLVPED
-435 KYAEQKIKVYDAKP
+435 VAKP
-449 QEATVQVWVTN
+449 
-460 QYRGISY
+460 Y
-467 TINIPADGT
+467 DGT
-476 EVNASD
+476 EL
-482 VIQKVDGYVSTN
+482 Q
-494 IIRVGTWESGSTWST
+494 
-509 IQKTNPVQKFRYNNN
+509 
-524 RIQYTTNGYLW
+524 
-535 SNVSSNKIVA
+535 
-545 FYAIKTTAELG
+545 
-556 NTDVGVAV
+556 
-564 GDWPYGPGEATSH
+564 
-577 TKQTIRI
+577 
-584 KIVVDG
+584 
-590 SNNEIYNSGLLRY
+590 
-603 DNRSNG
+603 
-609 EYGKI
+609 
-614 EFDCDESRYEIKEIL
+614 
-629 VYKNDSGTGKPLKTY
+629 
-644 TSVPTGG
+644 
-651 ISVKFTD
+651 
-658 GGTNHYLV
+658 
-666 KAVVKP
+666 
-672 KEFDVTYDINGGEG
+672 
-686 KVPASTKLTA
+686 
-696 VDGQQVTVATSPQ
+696 
-709 PTKEGYIF
+709 
-717 AGWEYDGTT
+717 AG
-726 YYGGESF
+726 
-733 EMPPHNVTF
+733 
-742 KAKWLKT
+742 
-749 SGVITYSSN
+749 
-758 NEEWGTVSRS
+758 
-768 YETLKDGSTET
+768 
-779 RGSVAKANEGCVFAG
+779 
-794 WKNNQTGEIV
+794 
-804 SNELIYKP
+804 
-812 IAEPG
+812 
-817 SYTAVFKA
+817 
-825 NINKYLELKTNDVTA
+825 TA
-840 KYDGKDYATGTATVK
+840 KV
-855 DKATGKVADDVTI
+855 TGKVEGADTASVKIEYSLNGTD
-868 KYQKADGS
+868 

-908 IGTEKLTITPKPVTV
+908 TGTEELT
-923 TANSYNKAYGA
+923 
-934 TDPEFT
+934 
-940 AKVEGTLGSDT
+940 
-951 VNYKLNRETGEDVGT
+951 
-966 YKILAI
+966 
-972 GDAAQGNYSV
+972 
-982 TYYPG
+982 
-987 TLTITAATRPEDRQL
+987 
-1002 GVTSYEGVYDANEH
+1002 
-1016 TITVDNVLD
+1016 
-1025 GDVVEYSY
+1025 
-1033 DGGET
+1033 
-1038 WTTNLNQYKDVTET
+1038 
-1052 TIKVRVT
+1052 
-1059 NANYDPS
+1059 
-1066 PVELEGTV
+1066 
-1074 KITPKPVTVTA
+1074 ITPKPVTVTA

-1149 TITASTRPEDK
+1149 TITA
-1160 QLGVTSYEGVYDAN
+1160 
-1174 NHTITVNN
+1174 
-1182 VLDGDVVEYSYDGG
+1182 
-1196 ETWTTNLNQYKDVT
+1196 
-1210 ETTIKVRVTNANYD
+1210 
-1224 PNPVELEGTVKI
+1224 
-1236 TPKPVTV
+1236 
-1243 TANSDSKTYGAA
+1243 
-1255 DPEFTATVVGTLGTD
+1255 
-1270 KVTYNLSREAGEDV
+1270 
-1284 GTYPIT
+1284 
-1290 ASGDATQGNYNV
+1290 
-1302 TYHPGTLTI
+1302 
-1311 TAATR
+1311 
-1316 PEDKQLSVTSYEG
+1316 
-1329 VYDANNHTIT
+1329 
-1339 VNNVLDGDVVEYS
+1339 
-1352 YDGGETWTT
+1352 
-1361 NLNQYKD
+1361 
-1368 VTETT
+1368 
-1373 IKVRVTNANYDPN
+1373 
-1386 PVELEGTVKITP
+1386 
-1398 KPVTVTANSD
+1398 
-1408 SKTYGAADPEFTATV
+1408 
-1423 VGTLG
+1423 
-1428 TDKVTYNLSREAGE
+1428 
-1442 DVGTYPITASGDATQ
+1442 
-1457 GNYNVT
+1457 
-1463 YHPGTLTIT
+1463 
-1472 AATRPEDRQLGV
+1472 
-1484 TSYEGVY
+1484 
-1491 DANEHTI
+1491 
-1498 TVDNVLDGDVVEYS
+1498 
-1512 YDGGETWTTNL
+1512 
-1523 NQYKDVTETTIKVR
+1523 
-1537 VTNANYD
+1537 
-1544 PNPVELEGTVKI
+1544 
-1556 TPKPVTVTANSDSKT
+1556 
-1571 YGAADPEFTA
+1571 
-1581 TVVGTLGTDKVTYNL
+1581 
-1596 SREAGEDVGTY
+1596 
-1607 PITASGDATQGNY
+1607 
-1620 NVTYHPGTLTIT
+1620 
-1632 AATRPEDRQLG
+1632 
-1643 VTSYEGV
+1643 
-1650 YDANEHTITV
+1650 
-1660 NNVLDGDV
+1660 
-1668 VEYSYD
+1668 
-1674 GGETWTTN
+1674 
-1682 LNQYKDVTETTIK
+1682 
-1695 VRVTNANYDPNPV
+1695 
-1708 ELEGTVKITP
+1708 
-1718 KPVTVTAN
+1718 
-1726 SDSKT
+1726 
-1731 YGASDPEFTA
+1731 
-1741 TVEGPLG
+1741 
-1748 SDTVS
+1748 
-1753 YKLNRET
+1753 
-1760 GEDVGTYKILAI
+1760 
-1772 GDAAQGNYSVTYYP
+1772 
-1786 GKLTITAAT
+1786 AT

-1839 TTNLNQYKD
+1839 TTNLDQYKD

-1857 VTNANY
+1857 VTNANC

-1873 VKITPATLTVSTPTD
+1873 VKITPATLTVSTPIA

-1948 IGTLTVTAQSIDPDN
+1948 IGTLTVTAQSIDPEN
-1963 PNYKGITV
+1963 PDYKGITV

-2016 TGTITVTINGAG
+2016 TGIITVTINGAG
-2028 NYAGTITRT
+2028 NYAGTTTRT

-2048 TESKTKAFDG
+2048 TESKTRAFDG

-2071 SGETYGFEVTGSQT
+2071 SGETYGFKTTGSQT

-2090 PNTYEMV
+2090 QNTYEMV

-2111 AKKTNYT
+2111 VKKTNYT
-2118 VTESIGTLA
+2118 VTESIGTLV

-2257 DAGHIYKL
+2257 EEGHIYKL
-2265 GEVINYKIT
+2265 NDVINYKIT

-2299 AFTIDTLAPGEA
+2299 AFTIDILAPGEA

-2318 VVTENDVLA
+2318 VVTENDVLE

-2340 PTDPDEPKTPVTPG
+2340 PTDPDESKTPITPG

-2449 ATATGKDPR
+2449 ATAIGKDPR
-2458 NEEVTGEGEVRV
+2458 NEEVTGDGEVRV

-2475 DDSKKDDSK
+2475 DSHLTVSKETTSEPENGEKYALGETINYLITVTNDGNLTLTNVKVTDELTGDEWTIDELAPGEEETFDASYTVKESDLGKTVVNVATATGTTPDSDIEKPDVTPGETEDPVEEEKPALAIDKKVVDPKEEYQIGEVVTYEITVTNIGNVIQKNILVEDQMKAAGQARITNIDGANGISNGKQATLDKLVPGAKATITVEYTIVYDDRGNTITNAAVADGEGENPVTPDVPVVIEKVYNINVVHEFAPNNEGDVALLPEDYTIENLKPNTEKSITAEAVKGYVAYPSVQNVTVVDKDITVTFQYYKDVIGTDPTDPEKPDGVSDEFQVVVRFAAVNGTVSTDRAVVTLVDKNGKPAKDGVGHLTKNQIAAATANTGYDQSSLSWTPGEPTITYDITGEMTFTATFTATPAPAPAPTEPTTPPARPTRPTTRTTAPTGNATVENAVTPSEEKVEGKAAEIKEVLKSDDDKVPVANQKLDDLYSGDAKKD
-2484 KDDSKK
+2484 
-2490 NDSDKKPG
+2490 NP
-2498 AVKTGDATDV
+2498 V
-2508 IPFFGMTVLAA
+2508 I
-2519 GAAIVIALK
+2519 
-2528 KKRRA
+2528 

>member
-1 MKNAKRW
+1 MK
-8 LAILLAVTL
+8 
-17 LCSNGVSQLGMIV
+17 SQ
-30 SASELETTEEAQP
+30 SEL
-43 KEDAVV
+43 D
-49 EQAEETKEDTGKAT
+49 
-63 VEGVTPEEERGE
+63 
-75 SSAQDA
+75 
-81 ETANV
+81 
-86 PKAAAQE
+86 
-93 GVQEGQNEATVQE
+93 
-106 TEEAPVAV
+106 
-114 APAMVAPASESAG
+114 
-127 QAEEAAAPE
+127 
-136 VQTYNVKINKSEL
+136 
-149 NGGQI
+149 GGQI
-154 KIWGSDNNK
+154 KAWGSDNNK

-229 IDVTYNKVETPAEEK
+229 IDVTYNKIETPAEEK

-257 EEPAVENPT
+257 EEPAVAEPEDNSIST
-266 ASAAVTATGE
+266 ASLNENISTVADSEKTIKVGETASLKSSDYKSRKYSHIWSITSGNDVIKLTGSGYKVTAE
-276 IMTDFYVK
+276 
-284 ADRSSVTVGDT
+284 
-295 VNVKAI
+295 
-301 IKPDEFSDKRVTWES
+301 
-316 SDETIATVDEN
+316 
-327 GLVTTR
+327 GL
-333 AIGTVRITGKSE
+333 
-345 ANPDMTDFDII
+345 
-356 TVNPIQVS
+356 
-364 KITITGYA
+364 
-372 KEYMLPNETVK
+372 KE
-383 LDATVEPDN
+383 
-392 AADKSVI
+392 
-399 WTSSDETIA
+399 
-408 TVDQNGNVNALK
+408 
-420 QGEVTIRVAANDASG
+420 
-435 KYAEQKIKVYDAKP
+435 
-449 QEATVQVWVTN
+449 
-460 QYRGISY
+460 
-467 TINIPADGT
+467 
-476 EVNASD
+476 
-482 VIQKVDGYVSTN
+482 
-494 IIRVGTWESGSTWST
+494 
-509 IQKTNPVQKFRYNNN
+509 
-524 RIQYTTNGYLW
+524 
-535 SNVSSNKIVA
+535 
-545 FYAIKTTAELG
+545 
-556 NTDVGVAV
+556 
-564 GDWPYGPGEATSH
+564 
-577 TKQTIRI
+577 
-584 KIVVDG
+584 
-590 SNNEIYNSGLLRY
+590 
-603 DNRSNG
+603 
-609 EYGKI
+609 
-614 EFDCDESRYEIKEIL
+614 
-629 VYKNDSGTGKPLKTY
+629 
-644 TSVPTGG
+644 
-651 ISVKFTD
+651 
-658 GGTNHYLV
+658 
-666 KAVVKP
+666 
-672 KEFDVTYDINGGEG
+672 
-686 KVPASTKLTA
+686 
-696 VDGQQVTVATSPQ
+696 
-709 PTKEGYIF
+709 
-717 AGWEYDGTT
+717 
-726 YYGGESF
+726 
-733 EMPPHNVTF
+733 
-742 KAKWLKT
+742 
-749 SGVITYSSN
+749 
-758 NEEWGTVSRS
+758 
-768 YETLKDGSTET
+768 
-779 RGSVAKANEGCVFAG
+779 
-794 WKNNQTGEIV
+794 
-804 SNELIYKP
+804 
-812 IAEPG
+812 
-817 SYTAVFKA
+817 
-825 NINKYLELKTNDVTA
+825 
-840 KYDGKDYATGTATVK
+840 GTATVSDWIYRYNLYHTTITYTVRVTSSEKVTVKPAIVYYLK
-855 DKATGKVADDVTI
+855 DPTKDANSNDTGHWGDAYGNATVNVEGAKWVNDKNCFNGLSQRVVSWPNNTNVIPKNSTHWNAIFNEYKASIQTQLGGVKITADDVEEITLVPAKISKNNGTDPDLHLDCNVNIKCKSVALVKYYLFDANGTNWEMLGSKNYIVKDTSTTKPGDVTSRTFPETKTVNGVTYKFSGWYTDENLTQRAPEFPAKVTGSVNYYAKYTAEYKVSYNLAGGKFSDDSTSAEEKHNADTTVTVKEEPTRAGYEFIGWTVEGLGTTTTLDSGETFTMPNRDVTLTAKWEEQKIEEFLTLVPKDVSKPYDGTELQAGTAKVTGKVEGADTASVKIEYSLNGTD
-868 KYQKADGS
+868 
-876 WTTNPSEITATN
+876 WTTNPSEVTATN

-908 IGTEKLTITPKPVTV
+908 TGTEELTITPKPVTV
-923 TANSYNKAYGA
+923 TANSYNKTYGA
-934 TDPEFT
+934 SDPEFT
-940 AKVEGTLGSDT
+940 VTVVGTLGTDKVTYNLS
-951 VNYKLNRETGEDVGT
+951 REAGEDVGT
-966 YKILAI
+966 YPITAS
-972 GDAAQGNYSV
+972 GDAIQGNYNV
-982 TYYPG
+982 TYHPG

-1101 KVEGTL
+1101 KVKGTL

-1144 YPGTL
+1144 YPGT
-1149 TITASTRPEDK
+1149 
-1160 QLGVTSYEGVYDAN
+1160 
-1174 NHTITVNN
+1174 
-1182 VLDGDVVEYSYDGG
+1182 
-1196 ETWTTNLNQYKDVT
+1196 
-1210 ETTIKVRVTNANYD
+1210 
-1224 PNPVELEGTVKI
+1224 
-1236 TPKPVTV
+1236 
-1243 TANSDSKTYGAA
+1243 
-1255 DPEFTATVVGTLGTD
+1255 
-1270 KVTYNLSREAGEDV
+1270 
-1284 GTYPIT
+1284 
-1290 ASGDATQGNYNV
+1290 
-1302 TYHPGTLTI
+1302 
-1311 TAATR
+1311 
-1316 PEDKQLSVTSYEG
+1316 
-1329 VYDANNHTIT
+1329 
-1339 VNNVLDGDVVEYS
+1339 
-1352 YDGGETWTT
+1352 
-1361 NLNQYKD
+1361 
-1368 VTETT
+1368 
-1373 IKVRVTNANYDPN
+1373 
-1386 PVELEGTVKITP
+1386 
-1398 KPVTVTANSD
+1398 
-1408 SKTYGAADPEFTATV
+1408 
-1423 VGTLG
+1423 
-1428 TDKVTYNLSREAGE
+1428 
-1442 DVGTYPITASGDATQ
+1442 
-1457 GNYNVT
+1457 
-1463 YHPGTLTIT
+1463 
-1472 AATRPEDRQLGV
+1472 
-1484 TSYEGVY
+1484 
-1491 DANEHTI
+1491 
-1498 TVDNVLDGDVVEYS
+1498 
-1512 YDGGETWTTNL
+1512 
-1523 NQYKDVTETTIKVR
+1523 
-1537 VTNANYD
+1537 
-1544 PNPVELEGTVKI
+1544 
-1556 TPKPVTVTANSDSKT
+1556 
-1571 YGAADPEFTA
+1571 
-1581 TVVGTLGTDKVTYNL
+1581 
-1596 SREAGEDVGTY
+1596 
-1607 PITASGDATQGNY
+1607 
-1620 NVTYHPGTLTIT
+1620 
-1632 AATRPEDRQLG
+1632 
-1643 VTSYEGV
+1643 
-1650 YDANEHTITV
+1650 
-1660 NNVLDGDV
+1660 
-1668 VEYSYD
+1668 
-1674 GGETWTTN
+1674 
-1682 LNQYKDVTETTIK
+1682 
-1695 VRVTNANYDPNPV
+1695 
-1708 ELEGTVKITP
+1708 
-1718 KPVTVTAN
+1718 
-1726 SDSKT
+1726 
-1731 YGASDPEFTA
+1731 
-1741 TVEGPLG
+1741 
-1748 SDTVS
+1748 
-1753 YKLNRET
+1753 
-1760 GEDVGTYKILAI
+1760 
-1772 GDAAQGNYSVTYYP
+1772 
-1786 GKLTITAAT
+1786 LTITAAT

-1863 DPSPVELEGT
+1863 DPSPVELEGI
-1873 VKITPATLTVSTPTD
+1873 VKITPATLTVSTPIA

-1948 IGTLTVTAQSIDPDN
+1948 IGILTVTAQSIDPDN

-2016 TGTITVTINGAG
+2016 TGIITVTINGAG

-2048 TESKTKAFDG
+2048 TESKTRAFDG

-2071 SGETYGFEVTGSQT
+2071 SGETYGFKTTGSQT

-2090 PNTYEMV
+2090 QNTYEMV

-2118 VTESIGTLA
+2118 VTESIGTLV

-2257 DAGHIYKL
+2257 EEGHIYKL
-2265 GEVINYKIT
+2265 NDVINYKIT

-2299 AFTIDTLAPGEA
+2299 AFTIDILAPGEA

-2318 VVTENDVLA
+2318 VVTENDVLE

-2484 KDDSKK
+2484 K

>member
-1 MKNAKRW
+1 MKNAKRC

-17 LCSNGVSQLGMIV
+17 LCSNGVSQLGTIV

-93 GVQEGQNEATVQE
+93 GQNEANVP
-106 TEEAPVAV
+106 EAAPATV
-114 APAMVAPASESAG
+114 APTTVAPTTATPATVTPAAEAPASEGAG
-127 QAEEAAAPE
+127 QAEEATAPE

-149 NGGQI
+149 DGGQI
-154 KIWGSDNNK
+154 KAWGSDNNK

-187 QITLNDGFEIAQ
+187 QITLKDGFEIAQ

-257 EEPAVENPT
+257 EEPAAEETAEPEDNSVNT
-266 ASAAVTATGE
+266 ASLNENISTVANTDTNRTVRVGQTITLDSKNVEKGFFNYTHEWTVNDNTIVRLNTTSGTSITVTGLKAGETIVTDAYTKQSIFGLSNGKKTYTITVRSAVTPTNITIEG
-276 IMTDFYVK
+276 
-284 ADRSSVTVGDT
+284 
-295 VNVKAI
+295 
-301 IKPDEFSDKRVTWES
+301 SDKVTQFQTMQLTAKLTPADADGTVTWS
-316 SDETIATVDEN
+316 SSNEQILSVDDKGVVTGRRQGEATVTASVQ
-327 GLVTTR
+327 GTAVSTT
-333 AIGTVRITGKSE
+333 KK
-345 ANPDMTDFDII
+345 I
-356 TVNPIQVS
+356 TVEQDTATKGTKATVYFLLDPTKDPNSNDQSEWGEAYGTAVVNLENAKWVNDKNCFEDVDQRVISWPKGTNIIPRNS
-364 KITITGYA
+364 KEWDQIFNNYQATLKAQFGELQFSKDDVEEITLVPAKISKNNGTTSTSLATHLDCSVNIKCKNIALVKYYLFDAGGTGYVQQGSQNYIINDSA
-372 KEYMLPNETVK
+372 KTDP
-383 LDATVEPDN
+383 
-392 AADKSVI
+392 KSVI
-399 WTSSDETIA
+399 GNDFPETKTVSDVTYTFSGWYTDQSLTKPAPEFPAKVTASVDYYAKYIAGYQVMYNLAGGKFSDGSTSATEKHNVDTMVVVREQPTRAGYKFTGWTVEGLGETTSLNSGAIF
-408 TVDQNGNVNALK
+408 TMPNGNVTLTAK
-420 QGEVTIRVAANDASG
+420 WE
-435 KYAEQKIKVYDAKP
+435 EQKIEKFLTLVPKDVSKP
-449 QEATVQVWVTN
+449 
-460 QYRGISY
+460 Y
-467 TINIPADGT
+467 DGT
-476 EVNASD
+476 EL
-482 VIQKVDGYVSTN
+482 Q
-494 IIRVGTWESGSTWST
+494 
-509 IQKTNPVQKFRYNNN
+509 
-524 RIQYTTNGYLW
+524 
-535 SNVSSNKIVA
+535 
-545 FYAIKTTAELG
+545 
-556 NTDVGVAV
+556 
-564 GDWPYGPGEATSH
+564 
-577 TKQTIRI
+577 
-584 KIVVDG
+584 
-590 SNNEIYNSGLLRY
+590 
-603 DNRSNG
+603 
-609 EYGKI
+609 
-614 EFDCDESRYEIKEIL
+614 
-629 VYKNDSGTGKPLKTY
+629 
-644 TSVPTGG
+644 
-651 ISVKFTD
+651 
-658 GGTNHYLV
+658 
-666 KAVVKP
+666 
-672 KEFDVTYDINGGEG
+672 
-686 KVPASTKLTA
+686 
-696 VDGQQVTVATSPQ
+696 
-709 PTKEGYIF
+709 
-717 AGWEYDGTT
+717 AG
-726 YYGGESF
+726 
-733 EMPPHNVTF
+733 
-742 KAKWLKT
+742 
-749 SGVITYSSN
+749 
-758 NEEWGTVSRS
+758 
-768 YETLKDGSTET
+768 
-779 RGSVAKANEGCVFAG
+779 
-794 WKNNQTGEIV
+794 
-804 SNELIYKP
+804 
-812 IAEPG
+812 
-817 SYTAVFKA
+817 
-825 NINKYLELKTNDVTA
+825 TA
-840 KYDGKDYATGTATVK
+840 KV
-855 DKATGKVADDVTI
+855 TGKVEGADTASVKIEYSLNGTD
-868 KYQKADGS
+868 

-908 IGTEKLTITPKPVTV
+908 TGTEELTITPKPVTV
-923 TANSYNKAYGA
+923 TANSDSKTYGA
-934 TDPEFT
+934 VDPEFT
-940 AKVEGTLGSDT
+940 ATVVGTLGTDKVTYS
-951 VNYKLNRETGEDVGT
+951 LSREAGEDVGEYLIT
-966 YKILAI
+966 AS
-972 GDAAQGNYSV
+972 GDVAQGNYSV
-982 TYYPG
+982 SYNPGTLTIVASDREKAVEVASYNGVYDAKKHTIEVKNLERGDLVKYSYDNGTTWEDELKEYTDVTAGTTILVQVMNDNYAEVPKLTGTVTITPKPVTVTANSDSKTYGAADPEFTVTVVGTLGTDKVTYNLSREAGEGVGTYPITASGDAIQGNYNVTYHPG

-1002 GVTSYEGVYDANEH
+1002 GVTSYEGVYDANDH

-1149 TITASTRPEDK
+1149 TITA
-1160 QLGVTSYEGVYDAN
+1160 
-1174 NHTITVNN
+1174 
-1182 VLDGDVVEYSYDGG
+1182 
-1196 ETWTTNLNQYKDVT
+1196 
-1210 ETTIKVRVTNANYD
+1210 
-1224 PNPVELEGTVKI
+1224 
-1236 TPKPVTV
+1236 
-1243 TANSDSKTYGAA
+1243 
-1255 DPEFTATVVGTLGTD
+1255 
-1270 KVTYNLSREAGEDV
+1270 
-1284 GTYPIT
+1284 
-1290 ASGDATQGNYNV
+1290 
-1302 TYHPGTLTI
+1302 
-1311 TAATR
+1311 
-1316 PEDKQLSVTSYEG
+1316 
-1329 VYDANNHTIT
+1329 
-1339 VNNVLDGDVVEYS
+1339 
-1352 YDGGETWTT
+1352 
-1361 NLNQYKD
+1361 
-1368 VTETT
+1368 
-1373 IKVRVTNANYDPN
+1373 
-1386 PVELEGTVKITP
+1386 
-1398 KPVTVTANSD
+1398 
-1408 SKTYGAADPEFTATV
+1408 
-1423 VGTLG
+1423 
-1428 TDKVTYNLSREAGE
+1428 
-1442 DVGTYPITASGDATQ
+1442 
-1457 GNYNVT
+1457 
-1463 YHPGTLTIT
+1463 
-1472 AATRPEDRQLGV
+1472 
-1484 TSYEGVY
+1484 
-1491 DANEHTI
+1491 
-1498 TVDNVLDGDVVEYS
+1498 
-1512 YDGGETWTTNL
+1512 
-1523 NQYKDVTETTIKVR
+1523 
-1537 VTNANYD
+1537 
-1544 PNPVELEGTVKI
+1544 
-1556 TPKPVTVTANSDSKT
+1556 
-1571 YGAADPEFTA
+1571 
-1581 TVVGTLGTDKVTYNL
+1581 
-1596 SREAGEDVGTY
+1596 
-1607 PITASGDATQGNY
+1607 
-1620 NVTYHPGTLTIT
+1620 
-1632 AATRPEDRQLG
+1632 
-1643 VTSYEGV
+1643 
-1650 YDANEHTITV
+1650 
-1660 NNVLDGDV
+1660 
-1668 VEYSYD
+1668 
-1674 GGETWTTN
+1674 
-1682 LNQYKDVTETTIK
+1682 
-1695 VRVTNANYDPNPV
+1695 
-1708 ELEGTVKITP
+1708 
-1718 KPVTVTAN
+1718 
-1726 SDSKT
+1726 
-1731 YGASDPEFTA
+1731 
-1741 TVEGPLG
+1741 
-1748 SDTVS
+1748 
-1753 YKLNRET
+1753 
-1760 GEDVGTYKILAI
+1760 
-1772 GDAAQGNYSVTYYP
+1772 
-1786 GKLTITAAT
+1786 AT

-1873 VKITPATLTVSTPTD
+1873 VKITPATLTVSTPIA

-1948 IGTLTVTAQSIDPDN
+1948 IGTLTVTAQSIDPEN
-1963 PNYKGITV
+1963 PDYKGITV

-1977 EYTGEDQTWLP
+1977 EYTGADQTWLP

-2016 TGTITVTINGAG
+2016 TGIITVTINGAG

-2048 TESKTKAFDG
+2048 TESKTRAFDG

-2071 SGETYGFEVTGSQT
+2071 SGETYGFKTTGSQT

-2090 PNTYEMV
+2090 QNTYEMV

-2118 VTESIGTLA
+2118 VTESIGTLV

-2257 DAGHIYKL
+2257 EEGHIYKL
-2265 GEVINYKIT
+2265 NDVINYKIT

-2299 AFTIDTLAPGEA
+2299 AFTIDILAPGEA

-2318 VVTENDVLA
+2318 VVTENDVLE

-2340 PTDPDEPKTPVTPG
+2340 PTDPDESKTPITPG

-2490 NDSDKKPG
+2490 DDSKKNDSDKKPG

>member
-1 MKNAKRW
+1 MKNAKRC

-17 LCSNGVSQLGMIV
+17 LCSNGVSQLGTIV

-93 GVQEGQNEATVQE
+93 GQNEANVP
-106 TEEAPVAV
+106 EAAPATV
-114 APAMVAPASESAG
+114 APTTVAPTTATPATVTPATAVPAAEGAG

-149 NGGQI
+149 DGGQI
-154 KIWGSDNNK
+154 KAWGSDNNK

-187 QITLNDGFEIAQ
+187 QITLKDGFEIAQ

-257 EEPAVENPT
+257 EEPAAEETAEPEDNSVNT
-266 ASAAVTATGE
+266 ASLNENISTVANTDTNRTVRVGQTITLDSKNVEKGFFNYTHEWTVNDNTIVRLNTTSGTSITVTGLKAGETIVTDAYTKQSIFGLSNGKKTYTITVRSAVTPTNITIEG
-276 IMTDFYVK
+276 
-284 ADRSSVTVGDT
+284 
-295 VNVKAI
+295 
-301 IKPDEFSDKRVTWES
+301 SDKVTQFQTMQLTAKLTPADADGTVTWS
-316 SDETIATVDEN
+316 SSNEQILSVDDKGVVTGRRQGEATVTASVQ
-327 GLVTTR
+327 GTAVSTT
-333 AIGTVRITGKSE
+333 KK
-345 ANPDMTDFDII
+345 I
-356 TVNPIQVS
+356 TVEQDTATKGTKATVYFLLDPTKDPNSNDQSEWGEAYGTAVVNLENAKWVNDKNCFEDVDQRVISWPKGTNIIPRNS
-364 KITITGYA
+364 KEWDQIFNNYQATLKAQFGELQFSKDDVEEITLVPAKISKNNGTTSTSLATHLDCSVNIKCKNIALVKYYLFDAGGTGYVQQGSQNYIINDSA
-372 KEYMLPNETVK
+372 KTDP
-383 LDATVEPDN
+383 
-392 AADKSVI
+392 KSVI
-399 WTSSDETIA
+399 GNDFPETKTVSGVTYTFSGWYTDQSLTKPAPEFPAKVTASVDYYAKYIAGYQVMYNLAGGKFSDGSTSATEKHNVDTMVVVREQPTRAGYKFTGWTVEGLGETTSLNSGAIF
-408 TVDQNGNVNALK
+408 TMPNGNVTLTAK
-420 QGEVTIRVAANDASG
+420 WE
-435 KYAEQKIKVYDAKP
+435 EQKIEEFLTLVPKDVSKP
-449 QEATVQVWVTN
+449 
-460 QYRGISY
+460 Y
-467 TINIPADGT
+467 DGT
-476 EVNASD
+476 EL
-482 VIQKVDGYVSTN
+482 Q
-494 IIRVGTWESGSTWST
+494 
-509 IQKTNPVQKFRYNNN
+509 
-524 RIQYTTNGYLW
+524 
-535 SNVSSNKIVA
+535 
-545 FYAIKTTAELG
+545 
-556 NTDVGVAV
+556 
-564 GDWPYGPGEATSH
+564 
-577 TKQTIRI
+577 
-584 KIVVDG
+584 
-590 SNNEIYNSGLLRY
+590 
-603 DNRSNG
+603 
-609 EYGKI
+609 
-614 EFDCDESRYEIKEIL
+614 
-629 VYKNDSGTGKPLKTY
+629 
-644 TSVPTGG
+644 
-651 ISVKFTD
+651 
-658 GGTNHYLV
+658 
-666 KAVVKP
+666 
-672 KEFDVTYDINGGEG
+672 
-686 KVPASTKLTA
+686 
-696 VDGQQVTVATSPQ
+696 
-709 PTKEGYIF
+709 
-717 AGWEYDGTT
+717 AG
-726 YYGGESF
+726 
-733 EMPPHNVTF
+733 
-742 KAKWLKT
+742 
-749 SGVITYSSN
+749 
-758 NEEWGTVSRS
+758 
-768 YETLKDGSTET
+768 
-779 RGSVAKANEGCVFAG
+779 
-794 WKNNQTGEIV
+794 
-804 SNELIYKP
+804 
-812 IAEPG
+812 
-817 SYTAVFKA
+817 
-825 NINKYLELKTNDVTA
+825 TA
-840 KYDGKDYATGTATVK
+840 KV
-855 DKATGKVADDVTI
+855 TGKVEGADTASVKIEYSLNGTD
-868 KYQKADGS
+868 

-908 IGTEKLTITPKPVTV
+908 TGTEELTITPKPVTV
-923 TANSYNKAYGA
+923 TANSYNKTYGA
-934 TDPEFT
+934 SDPEFT
-940 AKVEGTLGSDT
+940 ATVEGTLGSDT

-1002 GVTSYEGVYDANEH
+1002 GVTSYEGVYDAN
-1016 TITVDNVLD
+1016 D
-1025 GDVVEYSY
+1025 
-1033 DGGET
+1033 
-1038 WTTNLNQYKDVTET
+1038 
-1052 TIKVRVT
+1052 
-1059 NANYDPS
+1059 
-1066 PVELEGTV
+1066 
-1074 KITPKPVTVTA
+1074 
-1085 NSYNKAYGA
+1085 
-1094 TDPTFTA
+1094 
-1101 KVEGTL
+1101 
-1107 GTDAVNY
+1107 
-1114 ILNRETGENVG
+1114 
-1125 TYKILAI
+1125 
-1132 GDATQGNYSVTY
+1132 
-1144 YPGTL
+1144 
-1149 TITASTRPEDK
+1149 
-1160 QLGVTSYEGVYDAN
+1160 
-1174 NHTITVNN
+1174 
-1182 VLDGDVVEYSYDGG
+1182 
-1196 ETWTTNLNQYKDVT
+1196 
-1210 ETTIKVRVTNANYD
+1210 
-1224 PNPVELEGTVKI
+1224 
-1236 TPKPVTV
+1236 
-1243 TANSDSKTYGAA
+1243 
-1255 DPEFTATVVGTLGTD
+1255 
-1270 KVTYNLSREAGEDV
+1270 
-1284 GTYPIT
+1284 
-1290 ASGDATQGNYNV
+1290 
-1302 TYHPGTLTI
+1302 
-1311 TAATR
+1311 
-1316 PEDKQLSVTSYEG
+1316 
-1329 VYDANNHTIT
+1329 
-1339 VNNVLDGDVVEYS
+1339 
-1352 YDGGETWTT
+1352 
-1361 NLNQYKD
+1361 
-1368 VTETT
+1368 
-1373 IKVRVTNANYDPN
+1373 
-1386 PVELEGTVKITP
+1386 
-1398 KPVTVTANSD
+1398 
-1408 SKTYGAADPEFTATV
+1408 
-1423 VGTLG
+1423 
-1428 TDKVTYNLSREAGE
+1428 
-1442 DVGTYPITASGDATQ
+1442 
-1457 GNYNVT
+1457 
-1463 YHPGTLTIT
+1463 
-1472 AATRPEDRQLGV
+1472 
-1484 TSYEGVY
+1484 
-1491 DANEHTI
+1491 
-1498 TVDNVLDGDVVEYS
+1498 
-1512 YDGGETWTTNL
+1512 
-1523 NQYKDVTETTIKVR
+1523 
-1537 VTNANYD
+1537 
-1544 PNPVELEGTVKI
+1544 
-1556 TPKPVTVTANSDSKT
+1556 
-1571 YGAADPEFTA
+1571 
-1581 TVVGTLGTDKVTYNL
+1581 
-1596 SREAGEDVGTY
+1596 
-1607 PITASGDATQGNY
+1607 
-1620 NVTYHPGTLTIT
+1620 
-1632 AATRPEDRQLG
+1632 
-1643 VTSYEGV
+1643 
-1650 YDANEHTITV
+1650 
-1660 NNVLDGDV
+1660 
-1668 VEYSYD
+1668 
-1674 GGETWTTN
+1674 
-1682 LNQYKDVTETTIK
+1682 
-1695 VRVTNANYDPNPV
+1695 
-1708 ELEGTVKITP
+1708 
-1718 KPVTVTAN
+1718 
-1726 SDSKT
+1726 
-1731 YGASDPEFTA
+1731 
-1741 TVEGPLG
+1741 
-1748 SDTVS
+1748 
-1753 YKLNRET
+1753 
-1760 GEDVGTYKILAI
+1760 
-1772 GDAAQGNYSVTYYP
+1772 
-1786 GKLTITAAT
+1786 
-1795 RPEDKQLSVTSYE
+1795 
-1808 GVYDANEH
+1808 H

-1873 VKITPATLTVSTPTD
+1873 VKITPATLTVSTPIA

-1900 GTISGFVNDETAT
+1900 GTISGFVNGETAT
-1913 FATTGSQ
+1913 FTTTGSQ

-1937 AKESNYKVVET
+1937 AKESNYTVAET
-1948 IGTLTVTAQSIDPDN
+1948 IGTLTVTAQSIDPEN
-1963 PNYKGITV
+1963 PDYKGITV

-2016 TGTITVTINGAG
+2016 TGIITVTINGAG

-2048 TESKTKAFDG
+2048 TESKTRAFDG

-2071 SGETYGFEVTGSQT
+2071 SGETYGFKTTGSQT

-2090 PNTYEMV
+2090 QNTYEMV

-2118 VTESIGTLA
+2118 VTESIGTLV

-2257 DAGHIYKL
+2257 EEGHIYKL
-2265 GEVINYKIT
+2265 NDVINYKIT

-2299 AFTIDTLAPGEA
+2299 AFTIDILAPGEA

-2318 VVTENDVLA
+2318 VVTENDVLE

-2490 NDSDKKPG
+2490 DDSKKNDSDKKPG

>member
-1 MKNAKRW
+1 MKNAKRC

-17 LCSNGVSQLGMIV
+17 LCSNGVSQLGTIV

-93 GVQEGQNEATVQE
+93 GQNEANVP
-106 TEEAPVAV
+106 EAAPATV
-114 APAMVAPASESAG
+114 APTTATPATAVPASEGAG
-127 QAEEAAAPE
+127 QQGEATAPE

-149 NGGQI
+149 DGGQI
-154 KIWGSDNNK
+154 KAWGSDNNK

-229 IDVTYNKVETPAEEK
+229 IDVTYNKIETPAEEK

-257 EEPAVENPT
+257 EEPAVAEPEDNSIST
-266 ASAAVTATGE
+266 ASLNENISTVADSEKTIKVGETASLKSSDYKSRKYSHIWSITSGNDVIKLTGSGYKVTAE
-276 IMTDFYVK
+276 
-284 ADRSSVTVGDT
+284 
-295 VNVKAI
+295 
-301 IKPDEFSDKRVTWES
+301 
-316 SDETIATVDEN
+316 
-327 GLVTTR
+327 GL
-333 AIGTVRITGKSE
+333 
-345 ANPDMTDFDII
+345 
-356 TVNPIQVS
+356 
-364 KITITGYA
+364 
-372 KEYMLPNETVK
+372 KE
-383 LDATVEPDN
+383 
-392 AADKSVI
+392 
-399 WTSSDETIA
+399 
-408 TVDQNGNVNALK
+408 
-420 QGEVTIRVAANDASG
+420 
-435 KYAEQKIKVYDAKP
+435 
-449 QEATVQVWVTN
+449 
-460 QYRGISY
+460 
-467 TINIPADGT
+467 
-476 EVNASD
+476 
-482 VIQKVDGYVSTN
+482 
-494 IIRVGTWESGSTWST
+494 
-509 IQKTNPVQKFRYNNN
+509 
-524 RIQYTTNGYLW
+524 
-535 SNVSSNKIVA
+535 
-545 FYAIKTTAELG
+545 
-556 NTDVGVAV
+556 
-564 GDWPYGPGEATSH
+564 
-577 TKQTIRI
+577 
-584 KIVVDG
+584 
-590 SNNEIYNSGLLRY
+590 
-603 DNRSNG
+603 
-609 EYGKI
+609 
-614 EFDCDESRYEIKEIL
+614 
-629 VYKNDSGTGKPLKTY
+629 
-644 TSVPTGG
+644 
-651 ISVKFTD
+651 
-658 GGTNHYLV
+658 
-666 KAVVKP
+666 
-672 KEFDVTYDINGGEG
+672 
-686 KVPASTKLTA
+686 
-696 VDGQQVTVATSPQ
+696 
-709 PTKEGYIF
+709 
-717 AGWEYDGTT
+717 
-726 YYGGESF
+726 
-733 EMPPHNVTF
+733 
-742 KAKWLKT
+742 
-749 SGVITYSSN
+749 
-758 NEEWGTVSRS
+758 
-768 YETLKDGSTET
+768 
-779 RGSVAKANEGCVFAG
+779 
-794 WKNNQTGEIV
+794 
-804 SNELIYKP
+804 
-812 IAEPG
+812 
-817 SYTAVFKA
+817 
-825 NINKYLELKTNDVTA
+825 
-840 KYDGKDYATGTATVK
+840 GTATVSDWIYRYSLYHTTITYTVRVTSSEKVTVKPAIVYYLK
-855 DKATGKVADDVTI
+855 DPTKDANSNDTGHWGDAYGNATVNVEGAKWVNDKNCFNGLSQRVVSWPNNTNVIPKNSTHWNAIFNEYKASIQTQLGGVKITADDVEEITLVPAKISKNNGTDPDLHLDCNVNIKCKSVALVKYYLFDANGTNWEMLGSKNYIVKDTSTTKPGDVTSRTFPETKTVNGVTYKFSGWYTDENLTQRAPEFPAKVTGSVNYYAKYTAEYKVSYNLAGGKFSDDSTSAEEKHNADTTVTVKEEPTRAGYEFIGWTVEGLGTTTTLDSGETFTMPNRDVTLTAKWEEQKIEEFLTLVPKDVSKPYDGTELQAGTAKVTGKVEGADTASVKIEYSLNGKD
-868 KYQKADGS
+868 
-876 WTTNPSEITATN
+876 WTTNPSEVTATN

-908 IGTEKLTITPKPVTV
+908 TGTEELTITPKPVTVTANSYNKTYGASDPEFTVTVVGTLGTDKVTYNLSREAGEGVGTYPITASGDAIQGNYNVTYHPGTLTITAATRPEDRQPGVTSYEGVYDANDHTITVDNVLDGDVVEYSYDGGETWTTNLNQYKDVTETTIKVRVTNANYDPSLVELEGTVKITPKPVTVTANSYNKAYGATDPTFTAKVEGTLGTDAVNYILNRETGENVGTYKILAIGDATQGNYSVTYYPGTLTITAATRPEDKQLSVTSYEGVYDANEHTITVDNVLDGDVVEYSYDGGETWTTNLNQYKDVTETTIKVRVTNANYDPSLVELEGTVKITPKPVTV

-940 AKVEGTLGSDT
+940 ATVEGTLGSDT

-1074 KITPKPVTVTA
+1074 KITP
-1085 NSYNKAYGA
+1085 
-1094 TDPTFTA
+1094 
-1101 KVEGTL
+1101 
-1107 GTDAVNY
+1107 
-1114 ILNRETGENVG
+1114 
-1125 TYKILAI
+1125 
-1132 GDATQGNYSVTY
+1132 
-1144 YPGTL
+1144 
-1149 TITASTRPEDK
+1149 
-1160 QLGVTSYEGVYDAN
+1160 
-1174 NHTITVNN
+1174 
-1182 VLDGDVVEYSYDGG
+1182 
-1196 ETWTTNLNQYKDVT
+1196 
-1210 ETTIKVRVTNANYD
+1210 
-1224 PNPVELEGTVKI
+1224 
-1236 TPKPVTV
+1236 
-1243 TANSDSKTYGAA
+1243 
-1255 DPEFTATVVGTLGTD
+1255 
-1270 KVTYNLSREAGEDV
+1270 
-1284 GTYPIT
+1284 
-1290 ASGDATQGNYNV
+1290 
-1302 TYHPGTLTI
+1302 
-1311 TAATR
+1311 
-1316 PEDKQLSVTSYEG
+1316 
-1329 VYDANNHTIT
+1329 
-1339 VNNVLDGDVVEYS
+1339 
-1352 YDGGETWTT
+1352 
-1361 NLNQYKD
+1361 
-1368 VTETT
+1368 
-1373 IKVRVTNANYDPN
+1373 
-1386 PVELEGTVKITP
+1386 
-1398 KPVTVTANSD
+1398 
-1408 SKTYGAADPEFTATV
+1408 
-1423 VGTLG
+1423 
-1428 TDKVTYNLSREAGE
+1428 
-1442 DVGTYPITASGDATQ
+1442 
-1457 GNYNVT
+1457 
-1463 YHPGTLTIT
+1463 
-1472 AATRPEDRQLGV
+1472 
-1484 TSYEGVY
+1484 
-1491 DANEHTI
+1491 
-1498 TVDNVLDGDVVEYS
+1498 
-1512 YDGGETWTTNL
+1512 
-1523 NQYKDVTETTIKVR
+1523 
-1537 VTNANYD
+1537 
-1544 PNPVELEGTVKI
+1544 
-1556 TPKPVTVTANSDSKT
+1556 
-1571 YGAADPEFTA
+1571 
-1581 TVVGTLGTDKVTYNL
+1581 
-1596 SREAGEDVGTY
+1596 
-1607 PITASGDATQGNY
+1607 
-1620 NVTYHPGTLTIT
+1620 
-1632 AATRPEDRQLG
+1632 
-1643 VTSYEGV
+1643 
-1650 YDANEHTITV
+1650 
-1660 NNVLDGDV
+1660 
-1668 VEYSYD
+1668 
-1674 GGETWTTN
+1674 
-1682 LNQYKDVTETTIK
+1682 
-1695 VRVTNANYDPNPV
+1695 
-1708 ELEGTVKITP
+1708 
-1718 KPVTVTAN
+1718 
-1726 SDSKT
+1726 
-1731 YGASDPEFTA
+1731 
-1741 TVEGPLG
+1741 
-1748 SDTVS
+1748 
-1753 YKLNRET
+1753 
-1760 GEDVGTYKILAI
+1760 
-1772 GDAAQGNYSVTYYP
+1772 
-1786 GKLTITAAT
+1786 
-1795 RPEDKQLSVTSYE
+1795 
-1808 GVYDANEH
+1808 
-1816 TITVDNVLDGDVV
+1816 
-1829 EYSYDGGETW
+1829 
-1839 TTNLNQYKD
+1839 
-1848 VTETTIKVR
+1848 
-1857 VTNANY
+1857 
-1863 DPSPVELEGT
+1863 
-1873 VKITPATLTVSTPTD
+1873 ATLTVSTPIA

-1900 GTISGFVNDETAT
+1900 GTISGFVNGETAT
-1913 FATTGSQ
+1913 FTTTGSQ

-1937 AKESNYKVVET
+1937 AKESNYTVAET
-1948 IGTLTVTAQSIDPDN
+1948 IGTLTVTAQSIDPEN
-1963 PNYKGITV
+1963 PDYKGITV

-1977 EYTGEDQTWLP
+1977 EYTGADQTWLP

-2016 TGTITVTINGAG
+2016 TGIITVTINGAG

-2048 TESKTKAFDG
+2048 TESKTRAFDG

-2071 SGETYGFEVTGSQT
+2071 SGETYGFKTTGSQT

-2090 PNTYEMV
+2090 QNTYEMV

-2118 VTESIGTLA
+2118 VTESIGTLV

-2190 ENVAPGA
+2190 ENVASGA

-2257 DAGHIYKL
+2257 EEGHIYKL
-2265 GEVINYKIT
+2265 NDVINYKIT

-2299 AFTIDTLAPGEA
+2299 AFTIDILAPGEA

-2318 VVTENDVLA
+2318 VVTENDVLE

-2340 PTDPDEPKTPVTPG
+2340 PTDPDESKTPITPG